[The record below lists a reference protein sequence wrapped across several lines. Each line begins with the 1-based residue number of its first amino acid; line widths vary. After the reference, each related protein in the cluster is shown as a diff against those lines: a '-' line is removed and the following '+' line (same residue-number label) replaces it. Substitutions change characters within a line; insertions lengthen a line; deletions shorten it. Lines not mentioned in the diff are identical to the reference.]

1 MYAKR
6 KLLLGILS
14 AVIFVCAAVL
24 LILPL
29 RTSVA
34 QAMTK
39 DPGEYSSLAIELNDP
54 DISLEA
60 GMQAEELKDHI
71 TVTASYEG
79 GSEELSP
86 EDYTLSLQEGGL
98 LTAGQTNTLVA
109 TINDG
114 TATGSYTLPEVSAS
128 LSTAIPTRIE
138 LTGARDITSIYNE
151 QAIRNVLSGTVY
163 MSNSTGGMA
172 LREVMSGSSNFKAV
186 YEDLRPDS
194 ADEASNIYF
203 RNAYIVYETGDM
215 TIESSNSVD
224 LSVSWVPPTGIT
236 VGFDGTLVDAGKP
249 LEESRISITVTAV
262 YLDMDDGLRT
272 LTRVLNPWEYTIEYQ
287 NAENAITFEDT
298 GVTFIY
304 TEGGEEFKIAI
315 DFENEGISVRE
326 AAVMAPSLNSVGT
339 VEYNSQTHTWSFAN
353 FSETSS
359 VASEGVTPGEDST
372 ATFSATSAGDYQ
384 VTFTAKSGY
393 RYQYVPAGAI
403 PGYKDGDD
411 PDDPDATIL
420 SVTYTL
426 TITRAEIV
434 YADFV
439 LPKDEWYYT
448 TEIDQYKP
456 VAPETAQGV
465 GSDSSLNLST
475 AGEGGAVTFTW
486 KYQNTSGGAI
496 TEDMPTA
503 AGTYNVWLVISG
515 FANYEDYTT
524 TKKTFTINSAEVAL
538 PTLNDTSFEY
548 KGETIYPIVTPE
560 QSSLYGTENN
570 GGLNVGDYYVKF
582 TLNDPANYHWAAGE
596 GVKGAEYTIKW
607 SITQA
612 ENKLAVTVEN
622 WTYSDGKKTFHNSPE
637 WDATFKNEGVAPE
650 YTFYYKAWGGENYTP
665 ITDLSGYEWH
675 SGYYKV
681 VAKLDADSSGHGNFS
696 ASHAEYEF
704 VVYRMYV
711 SVPALSQSVFTY
723 GDGTVN
729 IADYIE
735 NYSANSGR
743 YTLGGDMSCTDA
755 GAYKVALTLGADYQW
770 GSRTADNSEKDDD
783 ISVVTLNWQIN
794 RKVVPAPELEGG
806 GTTVY
811 APKANEIHIDNFNSS
826 YFTVSGD
833 SRLTFSG
840 NEVTVIN
847 QTETLAIAGRYE
859 IILTLDSNYCVKGG
873 DAAKFGEPLTVELTW
888 VIQRLG
894 VERPSAEQE
903 VIYKEGVAQ
912 SYKLADGFIAYSA
925 ATGNGNSINAGY
937 YDVTF
942 KLNPNYCWDASGSG
956 ATDDYTLKK
965 AFVILRQ
972 EIDKPKIEASSLE
985 TTYTAEAQTV
995 TASGYNSATMDYD
1008 ATAKEEGDEISS
1020 KDGVTFTATNA
1031 GTYNIT
1037 FWLTNTDN
1045 YTWKG
1050 GDTAP
1055 DGPAADTVGF
1065 TWVINKA
1072 AITVTGADVYQG
1084 WAYGVT
1090 PTDPDTTLNI
1100 VPVLAS
1106 NKEVQGLEITYTY
1119 KDSGGSVI
1127 GDEIFATSPAG
1138 DYTLV
1143 VSVAEGENT
1152 LAKTREYAFTI
1163 TKNKAVISDAT
1174 LAGKTENISWT
1185 YGDEPGELSY
1195 TVTVGDTDITGSA
1208 NVEYFTRGWDES
1220 GDWKELG
1227 SKVNLTKTS
1236 DAGYYKVVITIAE
1249 DANNYSGDVVTIE
1262 FTITKQTVEVPVLT
1276 DGYENGGR
1284 YFVYQNGNVLHPTVP
1299 EREGIYKYEFVT
1311 PGSSTF
1317 GEYEIEI
1324 TLLHPENYVWG
1335 EPDNAGAQ
1343 PNEEL
1348 EDYIREDAP
1357 AVLVMWYRIT
1367 KDQYTFS
1374 IEINGWTYGEY
1385 SSGSNSPGIID
1396 SGELPEE
1403 VQTAVA
1409 NGHVTYEYYLVAEGG
1424 NQKLDGRPVNAG
1436 DYEVV
1441 AAIEETD
1448 NYARVTASTTF
1459 TVSPAALQV
1468 NAAGYAAEYD
1478 AHTHF
1483 AVSEMTVTAKTDDG
1497 TANGSES
1504 VKDHEDCTIEFFVDG
1519 DWTTAMPQ
1527 VRNVADS
1534 ATIRYRISYPN
1545 HKMFEGS
1552 ITVSITP
1559 YTITAENIEWTNEG
1573 SADTAYTYNGSDQ
1586 NDIKAS
1592 ATGLNDKDGNPEKF
1606 ELIVSLDGGKTE
1618 FKDADNNYTF
1628 TAALPESPLAG
1639 NYTLEDV
1646 AGGAT
1651 MGYVMNRLA
1660 VEIGAKDAEMT
1671 YGDVPPVPDLYYLGK
1686 NKFVEGD
1693 GIVVLLGTT
1702 AESTSPITANGRS
1715 YRTYIAGIGDNDRL
1729 SNYTINGEPGEVF
1742 EGYASAANEKYD
1754 GVMTVNARPVSVDFT
1769 YVPETYNGSEQD
1781 VSATAEAIE
1790 GNSSSGAVSDE
1801 TIIFVYSYRWTGNNG
1816 ETSSVEHVLNSG
1828 TYVVTVTLPEN
1839 SNYVIEGAYEREFEV
1854 AAYNATNDV
1863 IWSKVTFTYNGEN
1876 QSGAARNL
1884 ATFDGI
1890 GGDKKEGKYTLITT
1904 TTGTFRNAGKYIF
1917 TASFDDGDNEYG
1929 NYVISAKEE
1938 YTIAQRTVY
1947 ITLDS
1952 DTVTY
1957 GNELPS
1963 LSWKYSGK
1971 SAANGLL
1978 QFVDGI
1984 SQGDAIYNIIASG
1997 LETEPRG
2004 GVTYVISPQG
2014 TYTVVSG
2021 EAIGALA
2028 DVIDNYDVQITDGK
2042 LYVEKRAITVT
2053 INEAGSTYGEDRA
2066 ELTAEVTGELYG
2078 NDMPYELSAEIDKT
2092 TAAGSYP
2099 ITLENVMDNKYA
2111 ITVANEQNTLYTV
2124 KNATIKDVSVT
2135 PAPGLVYANADLFG
2149 KAFTKSAITV
2159 NDMKQTWT
2167 YSFAKDG
2174 EYKSALTLK
2183 DADEYTVY
2191 YKITAANHDELTG
2204 YFTVTIGKASVTISA
2219 TAEVTYGDP
2228 VPVLED
2234 GDYDFSYKT
2243 DVENFDAE
2251 AEGIIPGVTFK
2262 VETGYTQGATA
2273 AKDYTITLSGEKE
2286 VKNFIIKYSDGTL
2299 SVAERE
2305 ITLVIN
2311 DVNVQY
2317 GEQGHLSLGVY
2328 DGSVCEWDKD
2338 QGNETG
2344 RFLKYLAVYDSLGK
2358 DNRIDNNGIVPATQ
2372 HQGTYYIFGTDTDPD
2387 YAIEFTGKTVGNE
2400 YGLYVIGQA
2409 SLAIKVNSPTD
2420 YTYNGEGKI
2429 YSAEVDAEK
2438 HPDIV
2443 ADFTIKYY
2451 YDIGEG
2457 DEHIKGEEIEGA
2469 PVNAGKYIV
2478 TIKEKSGNY
2487 SVSTAELN
2495 FTITPAG
2502 ITGVTIDKNSFEYIY
2517 DGGNNF
2523 DKITDRTATVI
2534 NAESNNVRWVFGLEQ
2549 GSYGE
2554 SVDLTNVKRG
2564 AYGTVESYIVYF
2576 RITADNHVDYTGQFT
2591 VTVQPKEV
2599 TIDWRGEAEELVYR
2613 GASLLG
2619 HVSAWYKG
2627 VDGSKHELAITTDRD
2642 FTDAGSYIFTAKFDT
2657 NDDFS
2662 SNYALPADVTNE
2674 FVISP
2679 AKVTVEIVQSGK
2691 TYDGVIVTS
2700 YNGVKDSN
2708 YRVTAGEVYGEDDLD
2723 IIISIA
2729 LGSAQDA
2736 GTYDVAAIWK
2746 NTNYTVKFTET
2757 SFKGA
2762 YVISPAEIAD
2772 GEVIYEIY
2780 GGEQGATYDGVEHTA
2795 ASGMK
2800 VTTATIAD
2808 GQLGNTAEWTFS
2820 LDDVNYYSVS
2830 DTDVMLRNVKRGAD
2844 GGVESYTVYFKIT
2857 APNHEVYDSSFEVTI
2872 NPAEVSAEWTEK
2884 VFTYN
2889 GADQRGNVTAVYTA
2903 EFDGGQKM
2911 NLITYC
2917 SKEFKDVNGGKEYTF
2932 TASFDPED
2940 ELHGNYVLAEAS
2952 AEETYTMRKA
2962 ALEWLEEFAWADKD
2976 NDDYAWIFDT
2986 EENIFAT
2993 RTSPSARLENNNGY
3007 VIEEGEG
3014 ENGTITVEYF
3024 LDADCKVPFAG
3035 AFNAQTDAGTYY
3047 ARVTVKA
3054 TGNYGYGEDFGDL
3067 ARVYSFTVE
3076 QKAITVNWSTQS
3088 FTFDGGIKTNTLEFD
3103 TEIMKVSYK
3112 TGDNYYISVD
3122 GGVVTMTASARGTY
3136 GVTLTLTDDNYKWKA
3151 HENSAEWVADLVV
3164 TWSIS
3169 NASNAFVGEEP
3180 YIAIKGWIYG
3190 EYDEAENAP
3199 HAQARYGTVVY
3210 YYSVEGATE
3219 PTNLTGLSSAVP
3231 VNAGNYWV
3239 VAYVEGTADY
3249 TGLFAAVQFT
3259 ISKAQIDVPTASG
3272 TKYFYTGNSQT
3283 YLPVDF
3289 RADTMYISGN
3299 VQTGAGS
3306 YPVTVTLRD
3315 TRNYEWADK
3324 TTDSKEYTFII
3335 DRQKVTAP
3343 AVPAGQWTYDGSAK
3357 SVTLENFS
3365 STIMGVY
3372 SMDGLSLE
3380 VAGVTGVRFVTT
3392 DAGTYEIVIS
3402 LKDTKNYEWA
3412 DVTDEFVTLEW
3423 RVGRAENSWKTTPD
3437 IEDWTYGNTPSRPS
3451 GAAAF
3456 GRVTYTYYT
3465 EEDQPVTPSVY
3476 TFAGKYYVIA
3486 SVAGNGNYGGL
3497 EFRMDFTVAKAEY
3510 DFSGVTWTEQAEYT
3524 GKELRP
3530 EATGLPVGLDGSA
3543 VSYTVEGETDA
3554 GEYSLSVTFTTTS
3567 GNYFIPEQDYTVQ
3580 FEILPRTVTAQW
3592 QSGELTYNGK
3602 DRRGE
3607 VKAFYTDVNGN
3618 HQPLDVRLTGDDFT
3632 RVNEAG
3638 YTFTATMPDGVKNYE
3653 LAEEAK
3659 AVFHI
3664 LPADITVNIL
3674 DYTVTYT
3681 GEDFAEKHGTYNYK
3695 VTGGGYVKGDDL
3707 DITLS
3712 ILADEAINVGS
3723 YAIGGSSANANY
3735 NVTFIQGVFSI
3746 QHARLG
3752 VKVNAGGG
3760 EYLGTIAEATAEFTD
3775 PDGAPAGVGGFV
3787 ITYSGAANDGTIVNG
3802 PDVPALP
3809 GTYVVTVSFEN
3820 PNYMAEGG
3828 VATMIIS
3835 RATVSLPEISSVQY
3849 SGRNMKADI
3858 ADGELY
3864 TVTRNEGGINVGSYP
3879 VELKLRDSYNYRWSN
3894 SSGDTAVVYFTIT
3907 IADNSITAPEIN
3919 ATYVYGEA
3927 IAPWG
3932 AQAKFGGEDDI
3943 YYLFSE
3949 SENGS
3954 FTPTV
3959 PVNAGT
3965 YYVRAAIAA
3974 TSNYYG
3980 ATSVQAVEFKILPR
3994 QIGAPE
4000 LQNGSTV
4007 YTGGE
4012 QSNVLYGYDRTY
4024 MSVSTGSLSIMQT
4037 EDGNLR
4043 LSATNAGRYEIT
4055 FTLTDSRNFVW
4066 EEGFSGSMVWE
4077 IIRADYDLGGIT
4089 FEDATFTYDGSEKSV
4104 FVKGVLPEGL
4114 SVEYTGNG
4122 RINAGTYSVTATF
4135 AGDYDNYN
4143 EIAPITVRLVIE
4155 KADYDLSGITFADT
4169 TFAYDGT
4176 EKSVLVQGT
4185 LPAGLKV
4192 EYSGNGMVTV
4202 GTYSVTATFI
4212 GDYDNYN
4219 EVAPMTARLVIE
4231 KGNYDLSG
4239 ITFKDTTY
4247 TYDGTEKSVLV
4258 QGTLPAGLTVVY
4270 SGNGR
4275 INAGTYSVTA
4285 TFAGDYDNYNEV
4297 APVTVRLVIEK
4308 ADYDLSGISFEDTT
4322 YTYDGTAKTLVIE
4335 GTLPEGVNVTYTPN
4349 TITNAGSLKV
4359 TATVAG
4365 DSNHNDAV
4373 LTALLTIEKAT
4384 PDYILPENLTAMGGQ
4399 MLSSIELPAG
4409 WQWQNGMQTVGDE
4422 GENKFTAI
4430 FTPADT
4436 ANYNIVVMELT
4447 VSVTGLGLS
4456 DSAILWI
4463 VLACIAFVAL
4473 VIGWM
4478 AVSLARKSRRN
4489 NNNYRR
4495 R

>member
-29 RTSVA
+29 RTPVA

-39 DPGEYSSLAIELNDP
+39 GPEEYSSLEIELKQ

-60 GMQAEELKDHI
+60 GMQAEELKEHI
-71 TVTASYEG
+71 TVTAYYDG
-79 GSEELSP
+79 GSDVLSP
-86 EDYTLSLQEGGL
+86 DDYTLSLREGGL
-98 LTAGQTNTLVA
+98 LTAGQSNTLVA
-109 TINDG
+109 TINKG
-114 TATGSYTLPEVSAS
+114 TATGSVSLPEVET
-128 LSTAIPTRIE
+128 STKNVITRIVI
-138 LTGARDITSIYNE
+138 TGSGRVYSTDNE
-151 QAIRNVLSGTVY
+151 QGVKNALSGTVY
-163 MSNSTGGMA
+163 FSSNLTGYA
-172 LREVMSGSSNFKAV
+172 LRDYIGNVGWSIE
-186 YEDLRPDS
+186 YDDLRPDS
-194 ADEASNIYF
+194 ETEAQQDTYK
-203 RNAYIVYETGDM
+203 RTVT
-215 TIESSNSVD
+215 
-224 LSVSWVPPTGIT
+224 VSCINTEGKTVTS
-236 VGFDGTLVDAGKP
+236 VGFDVDVQWVKPLSLGARVQTGTLIAGQP
-249 LEESRISITVTAV
+249 VEADDFTAV
-262 YLDMDDGLRT
+262 VTYYTFGMYV
-272 LTRVLNPWEYTIEYQ
+272 TRDLNFGEYTIEYQ
-287 NAENAITFEDT
+287 NGEVINFNDEYITI
-298 GVTFIY
+298 VYI
-304 TEGGEEFKIAI
+304 EGGEEFTWQIN
-315 DFENEGISVRE
+315 FSISNITISE
-326 AAVMAPSLNSVGT
+326 EIITAPSLVLPAAHEYVGKDIT
-339 VEYNSQTHTWSFAN
+339 WTFNDYNEKTSTVNVALAETDVEY
-353 FSETSS
+353 
-359 VASEGVTPGEDST
+359 VV
-372 ATFSATSAGDYQ
+372 TFSARNAGEYK
-384 VTFTAKSGY
+384 VIFNAKEGY
-393 RYQYVPAGAI
+393 RYDNIPSGATAI
-403 PGYKDGDD
+403 YKEGEAASDSDRPIIG
-411 PDDPDATIL
+411 L
-420 SVTYTL
+420 EYTL
-426 TITRAEIV
+426 TITKAKIDF
-434 YADFV
+434 ADFV

-465 GSDSSLNLST
+465 GSDSSLDLST

-486 KYQNTSGGAI
+486 KYRNISGGEE

-503 AGTYNVWLVISG
+503 AGEYEVWLVISG

-538 PTLNDTSFEY
+538 PTLNATSFEY
-548 KGETIYPIVTPE
+548 TGSTRYPTVTPE
-560 QSSLYGTENN
+560 QSSLYDTDND
-570 GGLNVGDYYVKF
+570 GGLNVGEYQVKF
-582 TLNDPANYHWAAGE
+582 TLKDPANYHWAAGE

-607 SITQA
+607 YITQA
-612 ENKLAVTVEN
+612 ENELAIDIED
-622 WTYSDGKKTFHNSPE
+622 WEFDETFKQLERPFITHIKFEKEGGSPE
-637 WDATFKNEGVAPE
+637 YHYKYEGAD
-650 YTFYYKAWGGENYTP
+650 
-665 ITDLSGYEWH
+665 ITDKVNSGDYKWEAGNYVVYAIYE
-675 SGYYKV
+675 
-681 VAKLDADSSGHGNFS
+681 GNDNFKDVES
-696 ASHAEYEF
+696 ARVPF
-704 VVYRMYV
+704 VVERMRIAKP
-711 SVPALSQSVFTY
+711 SLANSVFTY
-723 GDGTVN
+723 SGNETDITANGNINNFNENWMSITAASATKGT
-729 IADYIE
+729 AAGK
-735 NYSANSGR
+735 YSI
-743 YTLGGDMSCTDA
+743 
-755 GAYKVALTLGADYQW
+755 VIQLGANYQW
-770 GSRTADNSEKDDD
+770 NDDTTTD
-783 ISVVTLNWQIN
+783 ITLNWQIN

-806 GTTVY
+806 GITVY
-811 APKANEIHIDNFNSS
+811 NPDGNNKITILHYNGE
-826 YFTVSGD
+826 YFSDVEGD
-833 SRLTFSG
+833 RLT
-840 NEVTVIN
+840 IN
-847 QTETLAIAGRYE
+847 GENVSVSETDPSKAIAGTYY
-859 IILTLDSNYCVKGG
+859 ITVTLDPNYCVKDG
-873 DAAKFGEPLTVELTW
+873 DADNFGETLTVALTW

-894 VERPSAEQE
+894 VERPSAEQKVTYE
-903 VIYKEGVAQ
+903 KGVAQ
-912 SYKLADGFIAYSA
+912 SYKLAEDFIAYSA
-925 ATGNGNSINAGY
+925 KTGDGNSINAGY

-942 KLNPNYCWDASGSG
+942 TLNPNYCWGASGSG
-956 ATDDYTLKK
+956 DMADYPLADGFT
-965 AFVILRQ
+965 ILRQ
-972 EIDKPKIEASSLE
+972 EIDKPTIEASSLV

-995 TASGYNSATMDYD
+995 TAGGYDAVTMEYD
-1008 ATAKEEGDEISS
+1008 ATAEEGDEISS
-1020 KDGVTFTATNA
+1020 NDGITFTATNA

-1037 FWLTNTDN
+1037 FSLLDPDN
-1045 YTWKG
+1045 YTWTG
-1050 GDTAP
+1050 EATAP
-1055 DGPAADTVGF
+1055 NGDKAGSVNF

-1072 AITVTGADVYQG
+1072 DIEVTGEVEYQG

-1090 PTDPDTTLNI
+1090 PTDPDTLSI
-1100 VPVLAS
+1100 VPVLAG
-1106 NKEVQGLEITYTY
+1106 NKEVPGLAITYTY
-1119 KDSGGSVI
+1119 KDSNGSVLEGENGI
-1127 GDEIFATSPAG
+1127 SATSPAG
-1138 DYTLV
+1138 NYTLV

-1152 LAKTREYAFTI
+1152 LANEREYSFTI
-1163 TKNKAVISDAT
+1163 TKNTAVISDAT
-1174 LAGKTENISWT
+1174 LTDGTEDIRSWT
-1185 YGDEPGELSY
+1185 YGEVPGELSY
-1195 TVTVGDTDITGSA
+1195 TVTVGNTDITDIA
-1208 NVEYFTRGWDES
+1208 TYEYFTRGWDES

-1249 DANNYSGDVVTIE
+1249 DANNYFGTEVTIE

-1276 DGYENGGR
+1276 GGDGVSDDYGNR
-1284 YFVYQNGNVLHPTVP
+1284 YFTYN
-1299 EREGIYKYEFVT
+1299 
-1311 PGSSTF
+1311 GSSQHPDVEVELEEGLYSVIYPAESTIYGDYYVEIVLTYPGNYQWSEEGLVTLPGVAQDVINGATVSMWYLITKTTYSVTLNMDGWTF
-1317 GEYEIEI
+1317 GAY
-1324 TLLHPENYVWG
+1324 
-1335 EPDNAGAQ
+1335 NA
-1343 PNEEL
+1343 
-1348 EDYIREDAP
+1348 ED
-1357 AVLVMWYRIT
+1357 
-1367 KDQYTFS
+1367 
-1374 IEINGWTYGEY
+1374 
-1385 SSGSNSPGIID
+1385 NSPSPDFSEAESQLTESDYQDVIYAKVEYWYYGADYTDHETAETATNVRPTQVGTYTVFAVI
-1396 SGELPEE
+1396 SGTTNCEE
-1403 VQTAVA
+1403 M
-1409 NGHVTYEYYLVAEGG
+1409 
-1424 NQKLDGRPVNAG
+1424 RP
-1436 DYEVV
+1436 
-1441 AAIEETD
+1441 
-1448 NYARVTASTTF
+1448 STTF
-1459 TVSPAALQV
+1459 TVSPATLQV
-1468 NAAGYAAEYD
+1468 DAEGYSAVYD
-1478 AHTHF
+1478 AYTHD
-1483 AVSEMTVTAKTDDG
+1483 AVSEMNVTAKTDDG
-1497 TANGSES
+1497 NSNGSES

-1545 HKMFEGS
+1545 HQMFVDS
-1552 ITVSITP
+1552 ITVSITR
-1559 YTITAENIEWTNEG
+1559 YTITAGNITWTNED

-1586 NDIKAS
+1586 NNIAAS
-1592 ATGLNDKDGNPEKF
+1592 ATGLNDERF
-1606 ELIVSLDGGKTE
+1606 ELIVSLDGDKTE
-1618 FKDADNNYTF
+1618 FKDAGNYTF
-1628 TAALPESPLAG
+1628 TAKLPKDALAG
-1639 NYTLEDV
+1639 NYTLENV

-1651 MGYVMNRLA
+1651 MDYVMNRLA
-1660 VEIGAKDAEMT
+1660 VEIGASDAEMI
-1671 YGDVPPVPDLYYLGK
+1671 YGDEPPVPDLYYRGK
-1686 NKFVEGD
+1686 NEFVEGD

-1702 AESTSPITANGRS
+1702 ATSTSPITANGHS
-1715 YRTYIAGIGDNDRL
+1715 YRTYIDGIKDNDRL
-1729 SNYTINGEPGEVF
+1729 SNYTINGEPGEEF

-1769 YVPETYNGSEQD
+1769 HVPETYNGSKQY
-1781 VSATAEAIE
+1781 VSAEAEAVE
-1790 GNSSSGAVSDE
+1790 GNPSSGAAGDE
-1801 TIIFVYSYRWTGNNG
+1801 TIIFVYSYSWTSIGN
-1816 ETSSVEHVLNSG
+1816 ETSSVDHVLNRG
-1828 TYVVTVTLPEN
+1828 KYVVTVALPEN
-1839 SNYVIEGAYEREFEV
+1839 SNYVIEGAATEGASVKEGVCTYNFIV

-1863 IWSKVTFTYNGEN
+1863 KWDDRGFTYNGED
-1876 QSGAARNL
+1876 QSTDARNL

-1904 TTGTFRNAGKYIF
+1904 TTGTFRNAGGYTF

-1952 DTVTY
+1952 ATVTY
-1957 GNELPS
+1957 GNEMPA
-1963 LSWKYSGK
+1963 LSWKYSGE

-1984 SQGDAIYNIIASG
+1984 SQGDAIYDIIASG
-1997 LETEPRG
+1997 LETELFG
-2004 GVTYVISPQG
+2004 GVTCVISPEG
-2014 TYTVVSG
+2014 TYTVTVSG
-2021 EAIGALA
+2021 EAIGDLA
-2028 DVIDNYDVQITDGK
+2028 DVIGNYDVQITTGK
-2042 LYVEKRAITVT
+2042 INVEKRAITVT
-2053 INEAGSTYGEDRA
+2053 INEAYSTYGEDRA
-2066 ELTAEVTGELYG
+2066 ALTAEVTAGSRYD
-2078 NDMPYELSAEIDKT
+2078 NDMPYALSAKVDGNT
-2092 TAAGSYP
+2092 PAGSYP
-2099 ITLENVMDNKYA
+2099 ITLKNIMGDKYDIVFNEENK
-2111 ITVANEQNTLYTV
+2111 LYTV
-2124 KNATIKDVSVT
+2124 KNADIKASVK

-2149 KAFTKSAITV
+2149 KAFEKSCETV
-2159 NDMKQTWT
+2159 NDMPATWT
-2167 YSFAKDG
+2167 YSLEKDG
-2174 EYKSALTLK
+2174 EYTSALK
-2183 DADEYTVY
+2183 DAGEYTVH
-2191 YKITAANHDELTG
+2191 YKITADNHNELTG
-2204 YFTVTIGKASVTISA
+2204 SFTVTIGKAKVTISA
-2219 TAEVTYGDP
+2219 TAGVTYGDP
-2228 VPVLED
+2228 VPEP
-2234 GDYDFSYKT
+2234 GDYEFSYET
-2243 DVENFDAE
+2243 DVTGFNAA

-2262 VETGYTQGATA
+2262 VETGYTQGDTA
-2273 AKDYTITLSGEKE
+2273 AEDYVITFLSGDKE

-2358 DNRIDNNGIVPATQ
+2358 VNRIDNNGIVPATQ

-2502 ITGVTIDKNSFEYIY
+2502 ITGVNIDRSSFEYIY

-2534 NAESNNVRWVFGLEQ
+2534 NAESNNVRWWFGLEQ
-2549 GSYGE
+2549 GSYGG

-2591 VTVQPKEV
+2591 VTVQPKVV

-2613 GASLLG
+2613 GEPLLG

-2627 VDGSKHELAITTDRD
+2627 VDGSEHKLAITTNGD
-2642 FTDAGSYIFTAKFDT
+2642 FIYADSYIFTAEFAEGDA
-2657 NDDFS
+2657 FS
-2662 SNYALPADVTNE
+2662 SNYALPKAVTHE

-2679 AKVTVEIVQSGK
+2679 AQVTVEIVQSGK
-2691 TYDGVIVTS
+2691 TYDGVIDTS

-2708 YRVTAGEVYGEDDLD
+2708 YRVTAGEVYGDDNLG

-2729 LGSAQDA
+2729 LGSAQNA
-2736 GTYDVAAIWK
+2736 GTYDVTADW
-2746 NTNYTVKFTET
+2746 NNSNYAVEFTET
-2757 SFKGA
+2757 SFKDA

-2772 GEVIYEIY
+2772 DDVSYEIY

-2795 ASGMK
+2795 ASEMN
-2800 VTTATIAD
+2800 VTTKTIAD

-2820 LDDVNYYSVS
+2820 LDGVNYYSVS
-2830 DTDVMLRNVKRGAD
+2830 DSRVMLRNVKRGAG

-2857 APNHEVYDSSFEVTI
+2857 ARNHKVYEGSFEVTI
-2872 NPAEVSAEWTEK
+2872 NPAEVSAEWTEE

-2889 GADQRGNVTAVYTA
+2889 GSDQRGNVTAVYTA
-2903 EFDGGQKM
+2903 QYDGGAEVS
-2911 NLITYC
+2911 LVTAC

-2940 ELHGNYVLAEAS
+2940 KLHGNYVLAEAS
-2952 AEETYTMRKA
+2952 AEETYTMQKA

-2986 EENIFAT
+2986 EEDIFAT
-2993 RTSPSARLENNNGY
+2993 RTSPSAMLENNHEY
-3007 VIEEGEG
+3007 LIEEASD

-3024 LDADCKVPFAG
+3024 LDEECTEPFAG
-3035 AFNAQTDAGTYY
+3035 TFNAQTAAGTYY

-3054 TGNYGYGEDFGDL
+3054 TGNYGYGEDSGDL
-3067 ARVYSFTVE
+3067 VAVYSFTVE

-3088 FTFDGGIKTNTLEFD
+3088 FDFTGDTNTNTLTFNS
-3103 TEIMKVSYK
+3103 EIMEVSDEI
-3112 TGDNYYISVD
+3112 GAGYYISVD
-3122 GGVVTMTASARGTY
+3122 GGIVTMTASAVGVY
-3136 GVTLTLTDDNYKWKA
+3136 GVTLTLTDDNYKWQA
-3151 HENSAEWVADLVV
+3151 NETERALSV
-3164 TWSIS
+3164 TWSIADAT
-3169 NASNAFVGEEP
+3169 NGWEIELT
-3180 YIAIKGWIYG
+3180 ITGWIYG
-3190 EYDEAENAP
+3190 EYEEAENAP
-3199 HAQARYGTVVY
+3199 HAEALYGTVVY
-3210 YYSVEGATE
+3210 YYSVEGANE

-3231 VNAGNYWV
+3231 VNAGTYWV
-3239 VAYVEGTADY
+3239 VAYVNATADY
-3249 TGLFAAVQFT
+3249 TGLFAAKQFT
-3259 ISKAQIDVPTASG
+3259 ISKAPIDVPTASG

-3283 YLPVDF
+3283 YLPEGF

-3299 VQTGAGS
+3299 VQTGAGR
-3306 YPVTVTLRD
+3306 YTVTVTLRD
-3315 TRNYEWADK
+3315 TRNYEWADG
-3324 TTDSKEYTFII
+3324 SSGGLEFTFTIG
-3335 DRQKVTAP
+3335 RQKVTAP
-3343 AVPAGQWTYDGSAK
+3343 SVPDGQWTYDGSAK

-3365 STIMGVY
+3365 SNIMGVY

-3392 DAGTYEIVIS
+3392 DADTYEIVIS

-3412 DVTDEFVTLEW
+3412 DGTDGNVTLEW
-3423 RVGRAENSWKTTPD
+3423 RIDRAENSWKTEPY
-3437 IEDWTYGNTPSRPS
+3437 IAGWTYGGTPSRPS

-3456 GRVTYTYYT
+3456 GTVTYAYYD
-3465 EEDQPVTPSVY
+3465 EAGRQITPNAY
-3476 TFAGKYYVIA
+3476 TFAGDYYVIA

-3497 EFRMDFTVAKAEY
+3497 NLRIDFTVAKAEY

-3530 EATGLPVGLDGSA
+3530 AAAGLPVGLDGSA
-3543 VSYTVEGETDA
+3543 VSYTVEGATDA
-3554 GEYSLSVTFTTTS
+3554 GEYSLSVTFTTAS
-3567 GNYFIPEQDYTVQ
+3567 GNYFIPEEEYTVE

-3592 QSGELTYNGK
+3592 QSGELTYNGE

-3632 RVNEAG
+3632 DVNEAG
-3638 YTFTATMPDGVKNYE
+3638 YTFTATMPGDVENYE

-3659 AVFHI
+3659 AVFYI

-3681 GEDFAEKHGTYNYK
+3681 GEDFAEKHGTYNYE

-3775 PDGAPAGVGGFV
+3775 PDGAPADVGDFV

-3820 PNYMAEGG
+3820 ANYIADGG

-3849 SGRNMKADI
+3849 SGHNMMADI

-3932 AQAKFGGEDDI
+3932 AQAEFGSPDDI

-3980 ATSVQAVEFKILPR
+3980 ATSARAVKFKILPR
-3994 QIGAPE
+3994 QVAAPG

-4012 QSNVLYGYDRTY
+4012 QSNMLYGYDRTY

-4055 FTLTDSRNFVW
+4055 FTLTDSRNFIW

-4155 KADYDLSGITFADT
+4155 KADYDLGGITFADT

-4185 LPAGLKV
+4185 LPAGLQV

-4219 EVAPMTARLVIE
+4219 EVATMTARLVIE

-4322 YTYDGTAKTLVIE
+4322 YTYDGTAKTLVIK

>member
-1 MYAKR
+1 M
-6 KLLLGILS
+6 
-14 AVIFVCAAVL
+14 
-24 LILPL
+24 
-29 RTSVA
+29 
-34 QAMTK
+34 
-39 DPGEYSSLAIELNDP
+39 
-54 DISLEA
+54 
-60 GMQAEELKDHI
+60 
-71 TVTASYEG
+71 
-79 GSEELSP
+79 
-86 EDYTLSLQEGGL
+86 
-98 LTAGQTNTLVA
+98 
-109 TINDG
+109 
-114 TATGSYTLPEVSAS
+114 
-128 LSTAIPTRIE
+128 
-138 LTGARDITSIYNE
+138 
-151 QAIRNVLSGTVY
+151 
-163 MSNSTGGMA
+163 
-172 LREVMSGSSNFKAV
+172 
-186 YEDLRPDS
+186 
-194 ADEASNIYF
+194 
-203 RNAYIVYETGDM
+203 
-215 TIESSNSVD
+215 
-224 LSVSWVPPTGIT
+224 
-236 VGFDGTLVDAGKP
+236 
-249 LEESRISITVTAV
+249 
-262 YLDMDDGLRT
+262 
-272 LTRVLNPWEYTIEYQ
+272 
-287 NAENAITFEDT
+287 
-298 GVTFIY
+298 
-304 TEGGEEFKIAI
+304 
-315 DFENEGISVRE
+315 
-326 AAVMAPSLNSVGT
+326 
-339 VEYNSQTHTWSFAN
+339 
-353 FSETSS
+353 
-359 VASEGVTPGEDST
+359 
-372 ATFSATSAGDYQ
+372 
-384 VTFTAKSGY
+384 
-393 RYQYVPAGAI
+393 
-403 PGYKDGDD
+403 
-411 PDDPDATIL
+411 
-420 SVTYTL
+420 
-426 TITRAEIV
+426 
-434 YADFV
+434 
-439 LPKDEWYYT
+439 
-448 TEIDQYKP
+448 
-456 VAPETAQGV
+456 
-465 GSDSSLNLST
+465 
-475 AGEGGAVTFTW
+475 
-486 KYQNTSGGAI
+486 
-496 TEDMPTA
+496 
-503 AGTYNVWLVISG
+503 
-515 FANYEDYTT
+515 
-524 TKKTFTINSAEVAL
+524 
-538 PTLNDTSFEY
+538 
-548 KGETIYPIVTPE
+548 
-560 QSSLYGTENN
+560 
-570 GGLNVGDYYVKF
+570 
-582 TLNDPANYHWAAGE
+582 
-596 GVKGAEYTIKW
+596 
-607 SITQA
+607 
-612 ENKLAVTVEN
+612 
-622 WTYSDGKKTFHNSPE
+622 
-637 WDATFKNEGVAPE
+637 
-650 YTFYYKAWGGENYTP
+650 
-665 ITDLSGYEWH
+665 
-675 SGYYKV
+675 
-681 VAKLDADSSGHGNFS
+681 
-696 ASHAEYEF
+696 
-704 VVYRMYV
+704 
-711 SVPALSQSVFTY
+711 
-723 GDGTVN
+723 
-729 IADYIE
+729 
-735 NYSANSGR
+735 
-743 YTLGGDMSCTDA
+743 
-755 GAYKVALTLGADYQW
+755 
-770 GSRTADNSEKDDD
+770 
-783 ISVVTLNWQIN
+783 
-794 RKVVPAPELEGG
+794 
-806 GTTVY
+806 
-811 APKANEIHIDNFNSS
+811 
-826 YFTVSGD
+826 
-833 SRLTFSG
+833 
-840 NEVTVIN
+840 
-847 QTETLAIAGRYE
+847 
-859 IILTLDSNYCVKGG
+859 
-873 DAAKFGEPLTVELTW
+873 
-888 VIQRLG
+888 
-894 VERPSAEQE
+894 
-903 VIYKEGVAQ
+903 
-912 SYKLADGFIAYSA
+912 
-925 ATGNGNSINAGY
+925 
-937 YDVTF
+937 
-942 KLNPNYCWDASGSG
+942 
-956 ATDDYTLKK
+956 
-965 AFVILRQ
+965 
-972 EIDKPKIEASSLE
+972 
-985 TTYTAEAQTV
+985 
-995 TASGYNSATMDYD
+995 
-1008 ATAKEEGDEISS
+1008 
-1020 KDGVTFTATNA
+1020 
-1031 GTYNIT
+1031 
-1037 FWLTNTDN
+1037 
-1045 YTWKG
+1045 
-1050 GDTAP
+1050 
-1055 DGPAADTVGF
+1055 
-1065 TWVINKA
+1065 INKA
-1072 AITVTGADVYQG
+1072 DIKVTGANEYQG
-1084 WAYGVT
+1084 WAYGKTPT
-1090 PTDPDTTLNI
+1090 PTDRLNI

-1106 NKEVQGLEITYTY
+1106 NDKKVQGLDITYTY
-1119 KDSGGSVI
+1119 KDSNGSVLE
-1127 GDEIFATSPAG
+1127 GENEISATSPAG
-1138 DYTLV
+1138 NYTLV

-1152 LAKTREYAFTI
+1152 LANTREYTFTI
-1163 TKNKAVISDAT
+1163 TKNTAVISDAT
-1174 LAGKTENISWT
+1174 LTDGTEDIRSWT

-1220 GDWKELG
+1220 GDWVSAGTSLSAG
-1227 SKVNLTKTS
+1227 S
-1236 DAGYYKVVITIAE
+1236 DAGYYKVVITIAD
-1249 DANNYSGDVVTIE
+1249 DANYSGAVVTIE

-1276 DGYENGGR
+1276 GGYENGGR
-1284 YFVYQNGNVLHPTVP
+1284 YFVYQNGVPLSPTVP
-1299 EREGIYKYEFVT
+1299 EREGIYEYEFVT

-1317 GEYEIEI
+1317 GEYEIKI

-1335 EPDNAGAQ
+1335 ETDNAGAQ

-1374 IEINGWTYGEY
+1374 IEINGWKYGEY

-1436 DYEVV
+1436 NYEVV

-1459 TVSPAALQV
+1459 TISPATLQV
-1468 NAAGYAAEYD
+1468 DAEGYKAEYD

-1504 VKDHEDCTIEFFVDG
+1504 VEDHENCTIEFLVDG
-1519 DWTTAMPQ
+1519 GWTTAMPQ

-1534 ATIRYRISYPN
+1534 ATIEYRISYPN
-1545 HKMFEGS
+1545 HKLFEGS
-1552 ITVSITP
+1552 IKVRITP
-1559 YTITAENIEWTNEG
+1559 YTIVAGDIAWTNEG

-1586 NDIKAS
+1586 NDITAS
-1592 ATGLNDKDGNPEKF
+1592 ATGLNNEGGKPEKF
-1606 ELIVSLDGGKTE
+1606 DLIVAPGGGKTE
-1618 FKDADNNYTF
+1618 FKDAGNYTF
-1628 TAALPESPLAG
+1628 TAKLPESPLAG
-1639 NYTLEDV
+1639 NYTLENV

-1660 VEIGAKDAEMT
+1660 VEIKADDSEMI
-1671 YGDVPPVPDLYYLGK
+1671 YGDELPGLGLHYLGK
-1686 NKFVEGD
+1686 NEFVKGD

-1702 AESTSPITANGRS
+1702 AISTSPITANGHS
-1715 YRTYIAGIGDNDRL
+1715 YRTYIDRIEDNDRL
-1729 SNYTINGEPGEVF
+1729 SNYTINGEWGEVF
-1742 EGYASAANEKYD
+1742 EGYGLAANEKYD
-1754 GVMTVNARPVSVDFT
+1754 GVMTVKARPVSVDFT
-1769 YVPETYNGSEQD
+1769 YVPETYSGNEQD
-1781 VSATAEAIE
+1781 VSATAKAVE
-1790 GNSSSGAVSDE
+1790 GKPSSGVANGE
-1801 TIIFVYSYRWTGNNG
+1801 TIQFKYSYSWTSIGN
-1816 ETSSVEHVLNSG
+1816 ETSSVDHVLNRG
-1828 TYVVTVTLPEN
+1828 TYVVTVKLPEN
-1839 SNYVIEGAYEREFEV
+1839 SNYVIEGVNTHEFVV
-1854 AAYNATNDV
+1854 AAYDATNDV
-1863 IWSKVTFTYNGEN
+1863 KWAEVTFTYNGEV
-1876 QSGAARNL
+1876 QSAAAQNL
-1884 ATFDGI
+1884 ATFNGI
-1890 GGDKKEGKYTLITT
+1890 GGDKKEGKYTLITA

-1917 TASFDDGDNEYG
+1917 TASFADGYNEYG

-1947 ITLDS
+1947 ITLGS
-1952 DTVTY
+1952 AAVTY
-1957 GNELPS
+1957 GNKLPA
-1963 LSWKYSGK
+1963 LSWKYSGD

-1984 SQGDAIYNIIASG
+1984 SQGDAIYKIIASG
-1997 LETEPRG
+1997 LETELRG
-2004 GVTYVISPQG
+2004 GVTCVISPEG
-2014 TYTVVSG
+2014 TYTVTVSG
-2021 EAIGALA
+2021 GASDGAIGDLA
-2028 DVIDNYDVQITDGK
+2028 GVIGNYDVRVTEGELEVK
-2042 LYVEKRAITVT
+2042 KREITVT
-2053 INEAGSTYGEDRA
+2053 INEAYSTYGEDRA
-2066 ELTAEVTGELYG
+2066 ELTAEVTAGSLYG
-2078 NDMPYELSAEIDKT
+2078 EDMPYELSAEIDKT

-2099 ITLENVMDNKYA
+2099 ITLENIMGDKYA

-2124 KNATIKDVSVT
+2124 NKATIKDVSVT

-2159 NDMKQTWT
+2159 NDMRQTWT
-2167 YSFAKDG
+2167 YSFTEDG

-2183 DADEYTVY
+2183 DAGEYTVY
-2191 YKITAANHDELTG
+2191 YKITADNHDELTG
-2204 YFTVTIGKASVTISA
+2204 YFTVTIGKAQVTISA
-2219 TAEVTYGDP
+2219 TAGVTYGDD
-2228 VPVLED
+2228 VPEL
-2234 GDYDFSYKT
+2234 GDYKFSYNT
-2243 DVENFDAE
+2243 TGVENFNAE
-2251 AEGIIPGVTFK
+2251 TEGIKPGETFK
-2262 VETGYTQGATA
+2262 VETDYTQGDTA
-2273 AKDYTITLSGEKE
+2273 AKDYTITFLSGEEE

-2534 NAESNNVRWVFGLEQ
+2534 NAESNNVRWRFGLEQ

-2591 VTVQPKEV
+2591 VTVQPQEV
-2599 TIDWRGEAEELVYR
+2599 DIEWRGEAEELVYR
-2613 GASLLG
+2613 GEPLLNY
-2619 HVSAWYKG
+2619 VSAWYKG
-2627 VDGSKHELAITTDRD
+2627 VDGSEHKLAITTDGD

-2662 SNYALPADVTNE
+2662 SNYALPKAVTHT
-2674 FVISP
+2674 FAISP
-2679 AKVTVEIVQSGK
+2679 AEVTVEITESGK

-2700 YNGVKDSN
+2700 YKGVKGSN
-2708 YRVTAGEVYGEDDLD
+2708 YRVTEGEVYGDDLG
-2723 IIISIA
+2723 IIISVDGA
-2729 LGSAQDA
+2729 AQDVES
-2736 GTYDVAAIWK
+2736 YDVTAAWE
-2746 NTNYTVKFTET
+2746 NTNYTVKFIET
-2757 SFKGA
+2757 SFEGA

-2772 GEVIYEIY
+2772 AEVSYEIY

-2795 ASGMK
+2795 ASGME
-2800 VTTATIAD
+2800 VTTETIAD

-2830 DTDVMLRNVKRGAD
+2830 DSRVMLRNVKRGAD

-2857 APNHEVYDSSFEVTI
+2857 ADNHKVYEGSFEVTI
-2872 NPAEVSAEWTEK
+2872 NPAEVSAEWTKE

-2952 AEETYTMRKA
+2952 AEETYTMQKA
-2962 ALEWLEEFAWADKD
+2962 ALEWRQEFAWADED
-2976 NDDYAWIFDT
+2976 NDNYAWIFDT
-2986 EENIFAT
+2986 EEDILAT
-2993 RTSPSARLENNNGY
+2993 RTSPSAMLENNNGY

-3024 LDADCKVPFAG
+3024 LDKDCKVPFEG
-3035 AFNAQTDAGTYY
+3035 EFGAQTDAGTYY

-3088 FTFDGGIKTNTLEFD
+3088 FDFTGGIKTNTLEFD
-3103 TEIMKVSYK
+3103 TAIMKVSYE

-3122 GGVVTMTASARGTY
+3122 GGIVTMTASAVGVY
-3136 GVTLTLTDDNYKWKA
+3136 GVKLTLTDDNYKWQA
-3151 HENSAEWVADLVV
+3151 NEAERALSV
-3164 TWSIS
+3164 TWSIADAT
-3169 NASNAFVGEEP
+3169 N
-3180 YIAIKGWIYG
+3180 GWGIELTITGWTYG
-3190 EYDEAENAP
+3190 EYEEAKNAP
-3199 HAQARYGTVVY
+3199 HAQALYGTVVY
-3210 YYSVEGATE
+3210 YYSVNGANR
-3219 PTNLTGLSSAVP
+3219 PTDLTGLSSAVP

-3259 ISKAQIDVPTASG
+3259 ISKAQIDVPAASAK
-3272 TKYFYTGNSQT
+3272 TYEYTGNSQT
-3283 YLPVDF
+3283 YLPEGF

-3315 TRNYEWADK
+3315 TRNYEWADG
-3324 TTDSKEYTFII
+3324 SSGGLEFTFTI
-3335 DRQKVTAP
+3335 DRQQVTAP
-3343 AVPAGQWTYDGSAK
+3343 SVPAGQWTYDGSEK
-3357 SVTLENFS
+3357 GVTLENFS
-3365 STIMGVY
+3365 SNIMGVY

-3402 LKDTKNYEWA
+3402 LKDTKNYEWTDGA
-3412 DVTDEFVTLEW
+3412 DGTDGNVTLEW
-3423 RVGRAENSWKTTPD
+3423 RIDRAENSWKTEPY
-3437 IEDWTYGNTPSRPS
+3437 IAGWIYGNTPSRPS

-3465 EEDQPVTPSVY
+3465 EEGQPVTPSVY
-3476 TFAGKYYVIA
+3476 TSAGKYYVIA
-3486 SVAGNGNYGGL
+3486 SVVGNSNYDGL
-3497 EFRMDFTVAKAEY
+3497 EFRREFSVAKAKY
-3510 DFSGVTWTEQAEYT
+3510 DLSGVTWTEQAEYT

-3530 EATGLPVGLDGSA
+3530 AATGLPAGLDGIA
-3543 VSYTVEGETDA
+3543 VSYIVEGATDA

-3567 GNYFIPEQDYTVQ
+3567 ENYFIPEQDYTVQ

-3607 VKAFYTDVNGN
+3607 VKAFYTDVDGN
-3618 HQPLDVRLTGDDFT
+3618 HQPLDVRLTGDEDFT
-3632 RVNEAG
+3632 RVNEEG
-3638 YTFTATMPDGVKNYE
+3638 YTFTAAMPGSVKNYV

-3681 GEDFAEKHGTYNYK
+3681 GDDFTERHGSYNYE
-3695 VTGGGYVKGDDL
+3695 VTGGGYVEGDDL

-3787 ITYSGAANDGTIVNG
+3787 ITYSGAANNGTIVNG

-3820 PNYMAEGG
+3820 ANYIADGG

-3849 SGRNMKADI
+3849 SGRNMTADI

-3864 TVTRNEGGINVGSYP
+3864 TVEVNEGGLNVGSYP
-3879 VELKLRDSYNYRWSN
+3879 VELKLRNSYNYRWSN

-3932 AQAKFGGEDDI
+3932 AQAEFGSPDDI

-3980 ATSVQAVEFKILPR
+3980 ATSVQAVEFAILPR

-4012 QSNVLYGYDRTY
+4012 QSSVLYGYDRTY

-4055 FTLTDSRNFVW
+4055 FTLTDSRNFIW

-4122 RINAGTYSVTATF
+4122 MINAGTYSVTATF
-4135 AGDYDNYN
+4135 AGDYANYN

-4202 GTYSVTATFI
+4202 GTYSVIATFI

-4322 YTYDGTAKTLVIE
+4322 YTYDGTAKTLVIK

>member
-29 RTSVA
+29 RTSVVRA
-34 QAMTK
+34 QMTQNPVNYTK
-39 DPGEYSSLAIELNDP
+39 LAIETDQG
-54 DISLEA
+54 ISLEA
-60 GMQAEELKDHI
+60 GMQAEELKEHI
-71 TVTASYEG
+71 TVTAYYDG
-79 GSEELSP
+79 GSDVLSP
-86 EDYTLSLQEGGL
+86 DDYTLSLQEGGL
-98 LTAGQTNTLVA
+98 LTAGQPNTLVA

-114 TATGSYTLPEVSAS
+114 TATGSVSLLEVSAN
-128 LSTAIPTRIE
+128 ANNVVTRIV
-138 LTGARDITSIYNE
+138 LNGSSVIYSPYSN
-151 QAIRNVLSGTVY
+151 ADVWRALSGTVY
-163 MSNSTGGMA
+163 MSNGNDYP
-172 LREVMSGSSNFKAV
+172 LSNYKNNVGWQVNYIGFN
-186 YEDLRPDS
+186 DLFPDS
-194 ADEASNIYF
+194 AA
-203 RNAYIVYETGDM
+203 ETQQG
-215 TIESSNSVD
+215 TYTRAVT
-224 LSVSWVPPTGIT
+224 VSCV
-236 VGFDGTLVDAGKP
+236 
-249 LEESRISITVTAV
+249 
-262 YLDMDDGLRT
+262 
-272 LTRVLNPWEYTIEYQ
+272 N
-287 NAENAITFEDT
+287 
-298 GVTFIY
+298 
-304 TEGGEEFKIAI
+304 
-315 DFENEGISVRE
+315 
-326 AAVMAPSLNSVGT
+326 
-339 VEYNSQTHTWSFAN
+339 
-353 FSETSS
+353 
-359 VASEGVTPGEDST
+359 SEGVTVTSAEYSINVTWVEPAVLT
-372 ATFSATSAGDYQ
+372 ATPKDNLGMLYAGQPINPDDFTLRVRYDIDLLGTSFFRTLNVDEYEIVYQNGGDTIQFGDTY
-384 VTFTAKSGY
+384 VTFTYKEGSAEQLIRQFNFEFNNITISEEFIPAPSIASSLPDYLSRKYAGEDIVWTFNDYNENTSTVNVALAETDVEYVVTFSKRNAGTYTITFMAEEGY
-393 RYQYVPAGAI
+393 RYQEVPSGVSKVY
-403 PGYKDGDD
+403 YKNDDGK
-411 PDDPDATIL
+411 TIIGL
-420 SVTYTL
+420 EYTL
-426 TITRAEIV
+426 TITKAEILS
-434 YADFV
+434 ADFV
-439 LPKDEWYYT
+439 LPKDEWDYT

-465 GSDSSLNLST
+465 GGDSSLNLST
-475 AGEGGAVTFTW
+475 AGEGGTQVTFKW
-486 KYQNTSGGAI
+486 QYRNTSGEV

-515 FANYEDYTT
+515 FANYEDYKTT
-524 TKKTFTINSAEVAL
+524 EKTFTINSAEVAL

-548 KGETIYPIVTPE
+548 KGETIYPTVNPA
-560 QSSLYGTENN
+560 QSNLYGTKND

-582 TLNDPANYHWAAGE
+582 TLKDPANYHWAAGE

-607 SITQA
+607 SIKQA
-612 ENKLAVTVEN
+612 ENELAVTVEN

-637 WDATFKNEGVAPE
+637 WDATFKNEGVAPG
-650 YTFYYKAWGGENYTP
+650 YTFYYKAWGDENYTP
-665 ITDLSGYEWH
+665 ITDLRGYEWH

-696 ASHAEYEF
+696 ASHDEYEF

-743 YTLGGDMSCTDA
+743 YTLGGDRSCTDA

-770 GSRTADNSEKDDD
+770 GNGTADNSEKDDD
-783 ISVVTLNWQIN
+783 ISVVTRNWQIN
-794 RKVVPAPELEGG
+794 RLLVDSPELEGG

-811 APKANEIHIDNFNSS
+811 DPDGNNKITILHYDSE
-826 YFTVSGD
+826 YFSDVAGD
-833 SRLTFSG
+833 RLT
-840 NEVTVIN
+840 IN
-847 QTETLAIAGRYE
+847 GENVSVSEIDPSKAIAGTYY
-859 IILTLDSNYCVKGG
+859 ITVTLNSNYCVNST
-873 DAAKFGEPLTVELTW
+873 DADNFGETLTVKLTW

-894 VERPSAEQE
+894 VERPSEKQQE
-903 VIYKEGVAQ
+903 TYTGDVLEYR
-912 SYKLADGFIAYSA
+912 LAKDFIAYSA
-925 ATGNGNSINAGY
+925 KTGDGNSINAGY
-937 YDVTF
+937 YDVIFT
-942 KLNPNYCWDASGSG
+942 LNPNYCWGASGSD
-956 ATDDYTLKK
+956 ATADHTL
-965 AFVILRQ
+965 ADGFVILRQ
-972 EIDKPKIEASSLE
+972 EIDEPTIDGSSLK
-985 TTYTAEAQTV
+985 TTYTAKEQTV
-995 TASGYNSATMDYD
+995 TASGYNSATMSSA

-1020 KDGVTFTATNA
+1020 EDGVTFTATNA

-1037 FWLTNTDN
+1037 FRLKDTDN

-1072 AITVTGADVYQG
+1072 AITVTGADGYQG

-1090 PTDPDTTLNI
+1090 PTATDTLNI
-1100 VPVLAS
+1100 LPVLAADAS
-1106 NKEVQGLEITYTY
+1106 KQIDGLKITYTY
-1119 KDSGGSVI
+1119 KDSGGSVLEKGI
-1127 GDEIFATSPAG
+1127 SAKSPAG
-1138 DYTLV
+1138 NYTLV

-1152 LAKTREYAFTI
+1152 RANAREYPFEI
-1163 TKNKAVISDAT
+1163 KKNTAVISDAT
-1174 LAGKTENISWT
+1174 LAGGTENISWT

-1195 TVTVGDTDITGSA
+1195 TVTVGDTNITGSA
-1208 NVEYFTRGWDES
+1208 NVKYFTRGWDES
-1220 GDWKELG
+1220 GDWVSAGTSLSAG
-1227 SKVNLTKTS
+1227 S
-1236 DAGYYKVVITIAE
+1236 DAGYYQVVITIAD
-1249 DANNYSGDVVTIE
+1249 DANYSGAVVTIE
-1262 FTITKQTVEVPVLT
+1262 FTINKQTVEVPVLT
-1276 DGYENGGR
+1276 GGYENGGR
-1284 YFVYQNGNVLHPTVP
+1284 YFVYQNGTPLSPEVH

-1317 GEYEIEI
+1317 GAYEIEI

-1409 NGHVTYEYYLVAEGG
+1409 NGKVTYEYYLVAEGG

-1436 DYEVV
+1436 NYEVV

-1504 VKDHEDCTIEFFVDG
+1504 VEDHENCTIEFLVDEN
-1519 DWTTAMPQ
+1519 WTTAMPQ

-1534 ATIRYRISYPN
+1534 ATIQYRISYPN
-1545 HKMFEGS
+1545 HKMFEGL

-1559 YTITAENIEWTNEG
+1559 YTITAGNITWTNED

-1586 NDIKAS
+1586 NDITAS
-1592 ATGLNDKDGNPEKF
+1592 ATGLNNEGGKPEKF
-1606 ELIVSLDGGKTE
+1606 DLIVAPGGGKTE
-1618 FKDADNNYTF
+1618 FKDAGNYTF
-1628 TAALPESPLAG
+1628 TAKLPESPLAG
-1639 NYTLEDV
+1639 NYTLENV

-1660 VEIGAKDAEMT
+1660 VEIKADDSEMI
-1671 YGDVPPVPDLYYLGK
+1671 YGDELPGLGLHYLGK
-1686 NKFVEGD
+1686 NEFVKGD

-1702 AESTSPITANGRS
+1702 AASTSPITANGHS
-1715 YRTYIAGIGDNDRL
+1715 YRTYIAGIEDNDRL
-1729 SNYTINGEPGEVF
+1729 SNYTINGVQGEKF
-1742 EGYASAANEKYD
+1742 EGYASAANATYD
-1754 GVMTVNARPVSVDFT
+1754 GVMTVTARPVSVNFT
-1769 YVPETYNGSEQD
+1769 YVPETYNGSKQY
-1781 VSATAEAIE
+1781 VSAEAEAVE

-1801 TIIFVYSYRWTGNNG
+1801 TIRFDYSYSWTSIGN
-1816 ETSSVEHVLNSG
+1816 ETSSVDAVLNRG
-1828 TYVVTVTLPEN
+1828 AYVVTVKLPKN
-1839 SNYVIEGAYEREFEV
+1839 SNYVINGAYEREFEV
-1854 AAYNATNDV
+1854 AAYDATNDV
-1863 IWSKVTFTYNGEN
+1863 IWSKDITFTYNGEN
-1876 QSGAARNL
+1876 QSGAAGHL

-1904 TTGTFRNAGKYIF
+1904 TTTADEFKNADKYIF
-1917 TASFDDGDNEYG
+1917 TAKFADGDNEYG

-1952 DTVTY
+1952 AAVTY
-1957 GNELPS
+1957 GNKLPA

-1984 SQGDAIYNIIASG
+1984 SQGDAIYDIIASG
-1997 LETEPRG
+1997 LDTELFG
-2004 GVTYVISPQG
+2004 GVTCVISPEG
-2014 TYTVVSG
+2014 PYTVIVSG
-2021 EAIGALA
+2021 EAIGKLA
-2028 DVIDNYDVQITDGK
+2028 AAKGNYNVQITNGT
-2042 LYVEKRAITVT
+2042 LEVKRREITVK
-2053 INEAGSTYGEDRA
+2053 INAAKSTYGEDCA
-2066 ELTAEVTGELYG
+2066 ELTAEVTEGKLYG
-2078 NDMPYELSAEIDKT
+2078 EDKPYELSAEIDKT

-2124 KNATIKDVSVT
+2124 NKATIKGVRVT

-2191 YKITAANHDELTG
+2191 YKITAKNHEEYSG
-2204 YFTVTIGKASVTISA
+2204 SFTVTIGKAEVTISA
-2219 TAEVTYGDP
+2219 TAGVTYGDP
-2228 VPVLED
+2228 VPVL

-2243 DVENFDAE
+2243 DVENFDAA
-2251 AEGIIPGVTFK
+2251 AEGIKPGETFT
-2262 VETGYTQGATA
+2262 VATDYEQGDTA
-2273 AKDYTITLSGEKE
+2273 AKDYTITLSGEEE
-2286 VKNFIIKYSDGTL
+2286 VKNFIITYSDGTL
-2299 SVAERE
+2299 SVAKKAVRLYVENHE
-2305 ITLVIN
+2305 ITYGNQEALTLQPAAGSEFVAGDSIEDFLGYL
-2311 DVNVQY
+2311 DVTDADGRKVTVLQGY
-2317 GEQGHLSLGVY
+2317 VLPADQAAGEYHI
-2328 DGSVCEWDKD
+2328 
-2338 QGNETG
+2338 TG
-2344 RFLKYLAVYDSLGK
+2344 RNEDANYDIAYTYTTNYGYSTYTIAPAAVTVTPGGTSGSYNGDPFTFNPTADVDGMNFTVTYYK
-2358 DNRIDNNGIVPATQ
+2358 NNGT
-2372 HQGTYYIFGTDTDPD
+2372 TTDPD
-2387 YAIEFTGKTVGNE
+2387 YGEEDKLTEA
-2400 YGLYVIGQA
+2400 
-2409 SLAIKVNSPTD
+2409 PTD
-2420 YTYNGEGKI
+2420 
-2429 YSAEVDAEK
+2429 
-2438 HPDIV
+2438 
-2443 ADFTIKYY
+2443 
-2451 YDIGEG
+2451 
-2457 DEHIKGEEIEGA
+2457 
-2469 PVNAGKYIV
+2469 AGKYVAVITANDKNYTV
-2478 TIKEKSGNY
+2478 TNTAVPFEIYRLVFSVEGIGFNDKYTATYSGQPY
-2487 SVSTAELN
+2487 SPVLN
-2495 FTITPAG
+2495 GDTKWTGIDGTKLVVTYDEG
-2502 ITGVTIDKNSFEYIY
+2502 ITNVTDDSGVRFMAHFSL
-2517 DGGNNF
+2517 
-2523 DKITDRTATVI
+2523 
-2534 NAESNNVRWVFGLEQ
+2534 S
-2549 GSYGE
+2549 
-2554 SVDLTNVKRG
+2554 
-2564 AYGTVESYIVYF
+2564 
-2576 RITADNHVDYTGQFT
+2576 DYTNYYLT
-2591 VTVQPKEV
+2591 TTSAETIVVITPKEV
-2599 TIDWRGEAEELVYR
+2599 DIEWRGEAEELVYR
-2613 GASLLG
+2613 GEPLLNY
-2619 HVSAWYKG
+2619 VSAWYKG
-2627 VDGSKHELAITTDRD
+2627 VDGSEHKLAITTDGD

-2662 SNYALPADVTNE
+2662 SNYALPETVTHT
-2674 FVISP
+2674 FAISP

-2700 YNGVKDSN
+2700 YNGVKNSN
-2708 YRVTAGEVYGEDDLD
+2708 YRVTEGEVYGEDDLD
-2723 IIISIA
+2723 ITIFIA
-2729 LGSAQDA
+2729 GGAAQNA
-2736 GTYDVAAIWK
+2736 NSYDVTADW
-2746 NTNYTVKFTET
+2746 NNSNYTVKFTET

-2762 YVISPAEIAD
+2762 YVISPAEITD
-2772 GEVIYEIY
+2772 GDVTYEIY

-2795 ASGMK
+2795 ASGME
-2800 VTTATIAD
+2800 VTTKTIAD

-2820 LDDVNYYSVS
+2820 LDGVNYYSVS
-2830 DTDVMLRNVKRGAD
+2830 DSAVMLRNVKRGAD

-2857 APNHEVYDSSFEVTI
+2857 ADNHKVYDSSFEVTI
-2872 NPAEVSAEWTEK
+2872 NPAEVSAEWTEE

-2889 GADQRGNVTAVYTA
+2889 GSDQRTNVTAVYTA
-2903 EFDGGQKM
+2903 QYDGEQEVD
-2911 NLITYC
+2911 LVTAC
-2917 SKEFKDVNGGKEYTF
+2917 SEEFKDVNGGKEYTF
-2932 TASFDPED
+2932 TASFKPED

-2952 AEETYTMRKA
+2952 AEETYTMKKA
-2962 ALEWLEEFAWADKD
+2962 ALEWRQEFAWADKD
-2976 NDDYAWIFDT
+2976 NDNYAWIFDT
-2986 EENIFAT
+2986 QENIFAT
-2993 RTSPSARLENNNGY
+2993 RTSPSAMLENNNGY

-3024 LDADCKVPFAG
+3024 LDEECTEPFAG
-3035 AFNAQTDAGTYY
+3035 GFNAQTAAGTYY

-3054 TGNYGYGEDFGDL
+3054 TGNYGYGEDSGNL
-3067 ARVYSFTVE
+3067 VAVYSFTVE

-3103 TEIMKVSYK
+3103 TEIMKVSYE

-3122 GGVVTMTASARGTY
+3122 GGIVTMTASAVGVY
-3136 GVTLTLTDDNYKWKA
+3136 GVTLTLTDNNYKWQA
-3151 HENSAEWVADLVV
+3151 GENERALDV

-3169 NASNAFVGEEP
+3169 NASNSWTKELEITA
-3180 YIAIKGWIYG
+3180 WIYG
-3190 EYDEAENAP
+3190 KYDEAKNAP
-3199 HAQARYGTVVY
+3199 HAEALYGTVVY
-3210 YYSVEGATE
+3210 YYSVEGANE

-3231 VNAGNYWV
+3231 VNAGTYWV
-3239 VAYVEGTADY
+3239 VAYVNATADY

-3259 ISKAQIDVPTASG
+3259 ISKAQIAVPAASAE
-3272 TKYFYTGNSQT
+3272 TYEYTGNSQT
-3283 YLPVDF
+3283 YLPEGF
-3289 RADTMYISGN
+3289 LADTMYISGN
-3299 VQTGAGS
+3299 VQTGAGR
-3306 YPVTVTLRD
+3306 YTVTVTLRD

-3335 DRQKVTAP
+3335 GRQKVTAP
-3343 AVPAGQWTYDGSAK
+3343 AVPAGQWTYDGSEK
-3357 SVTLENFS
+3357 GVTLENFS
-3365 STIMGVY
+3365 SNIMGVY

-3412 DVTDEFVTLEW
+3412 DGTDGNVTLEW
-3423 RVGRAENSWKTTPD
+3423 RIDRAENSWKTEPY
-3437 IEDWTYGNTPSRPS
+3437 IAGWIYGNTPSRPS

-3465 EEDQPVTPSVY
+3465 EEGQPVTPSVY
-3476 TFAGKYYVIA
+3476 TSAGKYYVIA
-3486 SVAGNGNYGGL
+3486 SVAGNGNYDGL
-3497 EFRMDFTVAKAEY
+3497 EFRMDFSVAKAKY

-3524 GKELRP
+3524 GKELLP
-3530 EATGLPVGLDGSA
+3530 EATGLPVGLDGIA
-3543 VSYTVEGETDA
+3543 VSYTVEGATDA
-3554 GEYSLSVTFTTTS
+3554 DEYSLSVTFTTTS

-3580 FEILPRTVTAQW
+3580 FKILPRTVTAQW
-3592 QSGELTYNGK
+3592 QSGELTYNGD

-3607 VKAFYTDVNGN
+3607 VKAFYTDVDGRLL
-3618 HQPLDVRLTGDDFT
+3618 PLDVKLTGDENFT

-3638 YTFTATMPDGVKNYE
+3638 YTFTAAMPGSVKNYV

-3681 GEDFAEKHGTYNYK
+3681 GEDFAEKHGTYNYE
-3695 VTGGGYVKGDDL
+3695 VTGGGYVEGDDL

-3712 ILADEAINVGS
+3712 ILADEAINVGP

-3787 ITYSGAANDGTIVNG
+3787 ITYSGAANNGTIVNG

-3820 PNYMAEGG
+3820 ANYIADGG

-3849 SGRNMKADI
+3849 SGHNMKADI

-3864 TVTRNEGGINVGSYP
+3864 TVTRNEGGLNVGSYP

-3907 IADNSITAPEIN
+3907 IADNSITAPEIE
-3919 ATYVYGEA
+3919 AEYIYGEA

-3932 AQAKFGGEDDI
+3932 AQAEFGSPDDI

-3980 ATSVQAVEFKILPR
+3980 ATSVQAVEFAILPR

-4012 QSNVLYGYDRTY
+4012 QSNMLYGYDRTY

-4055 FTLTDSRNFVW
+4055 FTLTDSRNFIW

-4114 SVEYTGNG
+4114 SVEYSGNG
-4122 RINAGTYSVTATF
+4122 MINAGTYSVTATF
-4135 AGDYDNYN
+4135 TGDYANYN
-4143 EIAPITVRLVIE
+4143 EVAPITVRLVIE

-4322 YTYDGTAKTLVIE
+4322 YTYDGTAKTLVIK

>member
-29 RTSVA
+29 RTSVVRA
-34 QAMTK
+34 QMTQ
-39 DPGEYSSLAIELNDP
+39 DPGKYTSLAIKTE

-60 GMQAEELKDHI
+60 GMQAEELKEHI
-71 TVTASYEG
+71 TVTAYYDG
-79 GSEELSP
+79 GSDKLSP
-86 EDYTLSLQEGGL
+86 DDYTLSLQEGGL
-98 LTAGQTNTLVA
+98 LTAGQNNTLVA
-109 TINDG
+109 TIKGG
-114 TATGSYTLPEVSAS
+114 TATGSVELPEVSAN
-128 LSTAIPTRIE
+128 ANNVVTRIV
-138 LTGARDITSIYNE
+138 LNGSSFIFSPYSNADVWR
-151 QAIRNVLSGTVY
+151 ALSGTVY
-163 MSNSTGGMA
+163 MSNGNDYP
-172 LREVMSGSSNFKAV
+172 LSNYKNNVGWQVNYIGFN
-186 YEDLRPDS
+186 DLFPDS
-194 ADEASNIYF
+194 AA
-203 RNAYIVYETGDM
+203 ETQQG
-215 TIESSNSVD
+215 TYTRAVT
-224 LSVSWVPPTGIT
+224 VSCV
-236 VGFDGTLVDAGKP
+236 
-249 LEESRISITVTAV
+249 
-262 YLDMDDGLRT
+262 
-272 LTRVLNPWEYTIEYQ
+272 N
-287 NAENAITFEDT
+287 
-298 GVTFIY
+298 
-304 TEGGEEFKIAI
+304 
-315 DFENEGISVRE
+315 
-326 AAVMAPSLNSVGT
+326 
-339 VEYNSQTHTWSFAN
+339 
-353 FSETSS
+353 
-359 VASEGVTPGEDST
+359 SEGVTVTSAEYSINVTWVEPAFLT
-372 ATFSATSAGDYQ
+372 ATPKDNLGMLYAGQPINPDDFTLRVRYDIGLLGTSFFRTLNVDEYGIVYQNGGDTIQFGDTY
-384 VTFTAKSGY
+384 VTFTYKEGSAEQLIRQFNFEFNNITISEEFIPAPSIASSLPDYLSRKYAGEDIVWTFNDYNENTSTVNVALAETDVEYVVTFSKRNAGTYTITFMAEEGY
-393 RYQYVPAGAI
+393 RYQEVPSGVSKVY
-403 PGYKDGDD
+403 YKNDDGK
-411 PDDPDATIL
+411 TIIGL
-420 SVTYTL
+420 EYTL
-426 TITRAEIV
+426 TITKAEIV
-434 YADFV
+434 SADFV
-439 LPKDEWYYT
+439 LPEISWDYT
-448 TEIDQYKP
+448 GSVGEYKP

-465 GSDSSLNLST
+465 GSDDPLNLST

-486 KYQNTSGGAI
+486 KYRNISSGEV
-496 TEDMPTA
+496 TEDMPTD
-503 AGTYNVWLVISG
+503 AGEYEVWLVISG

-538 PTLNDTSFEY
+538 PTLNATSFEY
-548 KGETIYPIVTPE
+548 TGKTIYPTVNPA
-560 QSSLYGTENN
+560 QSNLYGTKND

-582 TLNDPANYHWAAGE
+582 TLHDPDNYHWAAGE
-596 GVKGAEYTIKW
+596 GVEGAEYTITW

-612 ENKLAVTVEN
+612 KNELTIDIED
-622 WTYSDGKKTFHNSPE
+622 WEFDETFTQLKQPFITHIKFVKEGGSPE
-637 WDATFKNEGVAPE
+637 YHYKYEGAD
-650 YTFYYKAWGGENYTP
+650 
-665 ITDLSGYEWH
+665 ITDKVNSGDYRWEA
-675 SGYYKV
+675 GNYVVYAIYK
-681 VAKLDADSSGHGNFS
+681 GNDNFKDVES
-696 ASHAEYEF
+696 AEVPF
-704 VVYRMYV
+704 VVERMRIAKP
-711 SVPALSQSVFTY
+711 SLANSVFTY
-723 GDGTVN
+723 SGNETDITANGNINYFNENQMSITAASATKGT
-729 IADYIE
+729 AAGK
-735 NYSANSGR
+735 YSI
-743 YTLGGDMSCTDA
+743 
-755 GAYKVALTLGADYQW
+755 VIQLGANYQW
-770 GSRTADNSEKDDD
+770 NDDTTTD
-783 ISVVTLNWQIN
+783 ITLSWQIN
-794 RKVVPAPELEGG
+794 RLLVDSPELEGG

-811 APKANEIHIDNFNSS
+811 NPDGNAIHIDNFNSR

-840 NEVTVIN
+840 NEVTVTN

-1037 FWLTNTDN
+1037 FSLLDPDN

-1050 GDTAP
+1050 GATAP
-1055 DGPAADTVGF
+1055 DGPAAGTVEF

-1072 AITVTGADVYQG
+1072 DIKVMGAVEYQG

-1090 PTDPDTTLNI
+1090 PTPTDRLNI
-1100 VPVLAS
+1100 VPVLAADS
-1106 NKEVQGLEITYTY
+1106 SKQIGDPDITYTY
-1119 KDSGGSVI
+1119 KDSGGSVLEKGI
-1127 GDEIFATSPAG
+1127 SAKSPAG
-1138 DYTLV
+1138 NYTLV

-1152 LAKTREYAFTI
+1152 LANTREYTFTI
-1163 TKNKAVISDAT
+1163 TKNTAVISDAT
-1174 LAGKTENISWT
+1174 LTDGTEDIRSWT
-1185 YGDEPGELSY
+1185 YGDEPGKLSY
-1195 TVTVGDTDITGSA
+1195 TVTVGDTDITDIA
-1208 NVEYFTRGWDES
+1208 TYEYFTRGWDES
-1220 GDWKELG
+1220 GDWVSAGTSLSAG
-1227 SKVNLTKTS
+1227 S
-1236 DAGYYKVVITIAE
+1236 DAGYYQVVITIAE
-1249 DANNYSGDVVTIE
+1249 DANNYFGDDDVTIE

-1311 PGSSTF
+1311 HGSSTF

-1436 DYEVV
+1436 NYEVV

-1459 TVSPAALQV
+1459 TVSPATLQV
-1468 NAAGYAAEYD
+1468 DAKGYSAVYD
-1478 AHTHF
+1478 AREHD
-1483 AVSEMTVTAKTDDG
+1483 AVSAMTVTAKTDDG
-1497 TANGSES
+1497 TANGSDT
-1504 VKDHEDCTIEFFVDG
+1504 VNDYKVEFLVDG

-1534 ATIRYRISYPN
+1534 AIIQYRISYPN
-1545 HKMFEGS
+1545 HQMFVDS

-1573 SADTAYTYNGSDQ
+1573 SADTAYTYNGLDQ
-1586 NDIKAS
+1586 NNIAAS
-1592 ATGLNDKDGNPEKF
+1592 ATGLTDESF
-1606 ELIVSLDGGKTE
+1606 ELIVSLGGGE

-1628 TAALPESPLAG
+1628 TAALPDTDIAG
-1639 NYTLEDV
+1639 NYMLEDV

-1651 MGYVMNRLA
+1651 MDYVMNRLA
-1660 VEIGAKDAEMT
+1660 VKIGAKDAEMT
-1671 YGDVPPVPDLYYLGK
+1671 YGDVPPVLGLDYLGK

-1693 GIVVLLGTT
+1693 GIVVLLGTKAT
-1702 AESTSPITANGRS
+1702 STSPITANGHS
-1715 YRTYIAGIGDNDRL
+1715 YRTYIAGIEDNDRL
-1729 SNYTINGEPGEVF
+1729 SNYTINGEPGEEF
-1742 EGYASAANEKYD
+1742 EGYELAANEKYD
-1754 GVMTVNARPVSVDFT
+1754 GVMMVNARPVSVNFT
-1769 YVPETYNGSEQD
+1769 DVPETYSGSEQD
-1781 VSATAEAIE
+1781 VSAEAKAVE
-1790 GNSSSGAVSDE
+1790 DNPSSGAANGDP
-1801 TIIFVYSYRWTGNNG
+1801 IQFKYSYSWTSIGN
-1816 ETSSVEHVLNSG
+1816 ETSSVDHVLNRG
-1828 TYVVTVTLPEN
+1828 TYVVTVKLPEN
-1839 SNYVIEGAYEREFEV
+1839 SNYVIEGVNTREFEV
-1854 AAYNATNDV
+1854 AAYDATNDV
-1863 IWSKVTFTYNGEN
+1863 IWSEDITFTYNGED
-1876 QSGAARNL
+1876 QSTDARNL
-1884 ATFDGI
+1884 AVFDGI
-1890 GGDKKEGKYTLITT
+1890 GDDKKVYTLITT
-1904 TTGTFRNAGKYIF
+1904 TTTADEFKNAGKYIF
-1917 TASFDDGDNEYG
+1917 TASFADGDNKYG
-1929 NYVISAKEE
+1929 NYVIRAKEE
-1938 YTIAQRTVY
+1938 YAIKKRTVY

-1952 DTVTY
+1952 ATVTY
-1957 GNELPS
+1957 GNELPA
-1963 LSWKYSGK
+1963 LSWKYSDD
-1971 SAANGLL
+1971 SVANELL

-1984 SQGDAIYNIIASG
+1984 SQGDAIYTIIASG
-1997 LETEPRG
+1997 LDTELRG
-2004 GVTYVISPQG
+2004 DVTYVISPQG
-2014 TYTVVSG
+2014 EYPVTVSG
-2021 EAIGALA
+2021 GVSGGAIGDLA
-2028 DVIDNYDVQITDGK
+2028 DVIGNYDVQITNGT
-2042 LYVEKRAITVT
+2042 LEVKRREITVK
-2053 INEAGSTYGEDRA
+2053 INAAKSTYGEDCA
-2066 ELTAEVTGELYG
+2066 ELTAEVTEGKLYG
-2078 NDMPYELSAEIDKT
+2078 EDKPYKLSAEIDKT

-2099 ITLENVMDNKYA
+2099 ITLENIMGDKYA
-2111 ITVANEQNTLYTV
+2111 ITVTNEQNTLYTV
-2124 KNATIKDVSVT
+2124 NKATIKDVSVT
-2135 PAPGLVYANADLFG
+2135 PATGLVYANADLFG

-2159 NDMKQTWT
+2159 NDMEQTWT
-2167 YSFAKDG
+2167 YSFTKG
-2174 EYKSALTLK
+2174 GGYQPALTLK
-2183 DADEYTVY
+2183 DAGGYTVY

-2204 YFTVTIGKASVTISA
+2204 SFTVTIGKAQVTISA
-2219 TAEVTYGDP
+2219 SAGVTYGDP

-2234 GDYDFSYKT
+2234 YDFSYT
-2243 DVENFDAE
+2243 TGVENFDAE
-2251 AEGIIPGVTFK
+2251 TEEIKPGETFK
-2262 VETGYTQGATA
+2262 VETDYTQQGATA
-2273 AKDYTITLSGEKE
+2273 AKDYTITLSGEEE
-2286 VKNFIIKYSDGTL
+2286 VKNFIIKYSEGTL

-2328 DGSVCEWDKD
+2328 DGSVCEWDYY

-2502 ITGVTIDKNSFEYIY
+2502 ITGVNIDRSSFEYIY

-2534 NAESNNVRWVFGLEQ
+2534 NAESNNVRWWFGLEQ
-2549 GSYGE
+2549 GSYGG

-2613 GASLLG
+2613 GEPLLNY
-2619 HVSAWYKG
+2619 VSAWYKG
-2627 VDGSKHELAITTDRD
+2627 VDGSEHKLAITTDGD

-2662 SNYALPADVTNE
+2662 SNYALPKAVTHE

-2679 AKVTVEIVQSGK
+2679 AEVTVEIVQSGK

-2708 YRVTAGEVYGEDDLD
+2708 YRVTAGEVYGDDNLG

-2729 LGSAQDA
+2729 LGSAQNA
-2736 GTYDVAAIWK
+2736 GTYDVTADW
-2746 NTNYTVKFTET
+2746 NNSNYAVEFTET
-2757 SFKGA
+2757 SFKDA

-2772 GEVIYEIY
+2772 DDVSYEIY

-2795 ASGMK
+2795 ASGME
-2800 VTTATIAD
+2800 VTTKTIPD

-2820 LDDVNYYSVS
+2820 LDGVNYYSVS
-2830 DTDVMLRNVKRGAD
+2830 DSRVMLRNVKRGAG

-2857 APNHEVYDSSFEVTI
+2857 ARNHKVYEGSFEVTI
-2872 NPAEVSAEWTEK
+2872 NPAEVSAEWTEE

-2889 GADQRGNVTAVYTA
+2889 GSDQRGNVTAVYTA

-2917 SKEFKDVNGGKEYTF
+2917 SEEFKDVNGGKVYTF

-2952 AEETYTMRKA
+2952 AEETYTMQKA
-2962 ALEWLEEFAWADKD
+2962 ELVWGQEFAWADKD

-2986 EENIFAT
+2986 EEDIFAT
-2993 RTSPSARLENNNGY
+2993 RTSPSAMLENNHEY
-3007 VIEEGEG
+3007 LIEEASD

-3024 LDADCKVPFAG
+3024 LDEECTEPFAG
-3035 AFNAQTDAGTYY
+3035 TFNAQTAAGTYY

-3054 TGNYGYGEDFGDL
+3054 TGNYGYGEDSGDL
-3067 ARVYSFTVE
+3067 VAVYSFTVE

-3088 FTFDGGIKTNTLEFD
+3088 FDFTGDTNTNTLTFNS
-3103 TEIMKVSYK
+3103 EIMEVSDEI
-3112 TGDNYYISVD
+3112 GAGYYISVD
-3122 GGVVTMTASARGTY
+3122 GGIVTMTASAVGVY
-3136 GVTLTLTDDNYKWKA
+3136 GVTLTLTDDNYKWQA
-3151 HENSAEWVADLVV
+3151 NETERALSV
-3164 TWSIS
+3164 TWSIADAT
-3169 NASNAFVGEEP
+3169 NGWEIELT
-3180 YIAIKGWIYG
+3180 ITGWIYG
-3190 EYDEAENAP
+3190 EYEEAENAP
-3199 HAQARYGTVVY
+3199 HAEALYGTVVY
-3210 YYSVEGATE
+3210 YYSVEGANE

-3231 VNAGNYWV
+3231 VNAGTYWV
-3239 VAYVEGTADY
+3239 VAYVNATADY
-3249 TGLFAAVQFT
+3249 TGLFAAKQFT
-3259 ISKAQIDVPTASG
+3259 ISKAPIDVPTASG

-3283 YLPVDF
+3283 YLPEGF

-3315 TRNYEWADK
+3315 TRNYEWADG
-3324 TTDSKEYTFII
+3324 SSGGLEFTFTIG
-3335 DRQKVTAP
+3335 RQKVTAP
-3343 AVPAGQWTYDGSAK
+3343 AVPDGQWTYDGSAK
-3357 SVTLENFS
+3357 DVTLENFS
-3365 STIMGVY
+3365 STTMGVH
-3372 SMDGLSLE
+3372 SMEGLSLE

-3402 LKDTKNYEWA
+3402 LKDTENYEWA
-3412 DVTDEFVTLEW
+3412 DGTDGLVTLKW
-3423 RVGRAENSWKTTPD
+3423 RVGRAENSWKTVPY
-3437 IEDWTYGNTPSRPS
+3437 IKGWTYGNTPSRPS
-3451 GAAAF
+3451 GEAAF

-3465 EEDQPVTPSVY
+3465 EEGQPVTPSVY
-3476 TFAGKYYVIA
+3476 MSAGKYYVIA
-3486 SVAGNGNYGGL
+3486 AVAGNGNYGEL
-3497 EFRMDFTVAKAEY
+3497 NLRIDFTVAKAEY

-3530 EATGLPVGLDGSA
+3530 AATGLPVGLDDIA
-3543 VSYTVEGETDA
+3543 VSYTVEGATDA
-3554 GEYSLSVTFTTTS
+3554 REYSLSVTFTTAS
-3567 GNYFIPEQDYTVQ
+3567 RNYFIPEQDYTVQ

-3607 VKAFYTDVNGN
+3607 VKAFYTDVDGRL
-3618 HQPLDVRLTGDDFT
+3618 QPLDVRLTGDEDFT

-3638 YTFTATMPDGVKNYE
+3638 YTFTATMPGDVENYE

-3659 AVFHI
+3659 AVFYI

-3681 GEDFAEKHGTYNYK
+3681 GEDFAEKHGTYNYE

-3820 PNYMAEGG
+3820 ANYIAEGG

-3849 SGRNMKADI
+3849 SGHNMKADI

-3879 VELKLRDSYNYRWSN
+3879 VELKLSDSYNYRWSN

-3932 AQAKFGGEDDI
+3932 AQAEFGSPDDI

-3980 ATSVQAVEFKILPR
+3980 ATSGQAVEFAILPR
-3994 QIGAPE
+3994 QIGAPK

-4012 QSNVLYGYDRTY
+4012 QSNMLYGYDRTY

-4055 FTLTDSRNFVW
+4055 FTLTDSRNFIW
-4066 EEGFSGSMVWE
+4066 EEGFSGSVVWQ
-4077 IIRADYDLGGIT
+4077 ILRADYDLGGIS
-4089 FEDATFTYDGSEKSV
+4089 FEDTTYTYDGTAKSV

-4114 SVEYTGNG
+4114 SVEYSGNG

-4202 GTYSVTATFI
+4202 GTYSVTATFT

-4322 YTYDGTAKTLVIE
+4322 YTYDGTAKTLVIK

>member
-29 RTSVA
+29 RTSVVRA
-34 QAMTK
+34 QMTQ
-39 DPGEYSSLAIELNDP
+39 DPGKYTSLAIKTQ

-60 GMQAEELKDHI
+60 GMQAEDLKEHI
-71 TVTASYEG
+71 TVTAYYDG
-79 GSEELSP
+79 GSDELSP
-86 EDYTLSLQEGGL
+86 DDYTLSLREGGL
-98 LTAGQTNTLVA
+98 LTAGQPNTLVA

-114 TATGSYTLPEVSAS
+114 TATGSMELPEVET
-128 LSTAIPTRIE
+128 STKNVITRIVI
-138 LTGARDITSIYNE
+138 TGSGRVYSTDNE
-151 QAIRNVLSGTVY
+151 QGVKNALSGTVY
-163 MSNSTGGMA
+163 FSSNLTGYA
-172 LREVMSGSSNFKAV
+172 LRDYIGNVGWSIE
-186 YEDLRPDS
+186 YDDLRPDS
-194 ADEASNIYF
+194 ETEAQQDTYK
-203 RNAYIVYETGDM
+203 RTVT
-215 TIESSNSVD
+215 
-224 LSVSWVPPTGIT
+224 VSCINTEGKTVTS
-236 VGFDGTLVDAGKP
+236 VGFDVDVQWVKPLSLGARVQTGTLIAGQP
-249 LEESRISITVTAV
+249 VGADDFTAV
-262 YLDMDDGLRT
+262 VTYYTFGMYV
-272 LTRVLNPWEYTIEYQ
+272 TRDLNFGEYTIEYQ
-287 NAENAITFEDT
+287 NGEVINFNDEYIT
-298 GVTFIY
+298 IKY
-304 TEGGEEFKIAI
+304 IEGDEEFTWQIN
-315 DFENEGISVRE
+315 FSISNITISE
-326 AAVMAPSLNSVGT
+326 EIITAPSLVLPAAHEYVGKDIT
-339 VEYNSQTHTWSFAN
+339 WTFNDYNEKTSTVNVALAETDVEYVVT
-353 FSETSS
+353 FSERN
-359 VASEGVTPGEDST
+359 VGEYKVI
-372 ATFSATSAGDYQ
+372 FN
-384 VTFTAKSGY
+384 AKEGY
-393 RYQYVPAGAI
+393 RYDNIPSGATAI
-403 PGYKDGDD
+403 YKEGEAESDSDR
-411 PDDPDATIL
+411 TIIGL
-420 SVTYTL
+420 EYTL
-426 TITRAEIV
+426 TITKAEIV
-434 YADFV
+434 SADFE
-439 LPKDEWYYT
+439 LPEGEWDYT
-448 TEIDQYKP
+448 ETIDQYKP
-456 VAPETAQGV
+456 KAPKTAVGV
-465 GSDSSLNLST
+465 GSDSTLDLST
-475 AGEGGAVTFTW
+475 AGVGGAVTFKW
-486 KYQNTSGGAI
+486 QYQNTSGGAI
-496 TEDMPTA
+496 TEDMPTD
-503 AGTYNVWLVISG
+503 AGKYKVWLVISG

-538 PTLNDTSFEY
+538 PTLDKTSFEY
-548 KGETIYPIVTPE
+548 TGSIRYPTVTPE

-582 TLNDPANYHWAAGE
+582 TLKDPANYHWAAGE

-607 SITQA
+607 SIKQA

-622 WTYSDGKKTFHNSPE
+622 WTYSDGNKTFYNSPE
-637 WDATFKNEGVAPE
+637 WDATFKNEGVVPG

-696 ASHAEYEF
+696 ASHDEYEF

-711 SVPALSQSVFTY
+711 SVPKLSQSEFTY

-735 NYSANSGR
+735 NYSANSGH

-770 GSRTADNSEKDDD
+770 GNGTADNSEKDDD
-783 ISVVTLNWQIN
+783 ISVVTRNWQIN
-794 RKVVPAPELEGG
+794 RLLVDSPELEGG

-811 APKANEIHIDNFNSS
+811 DPDGNNKITILHYDCE
-826 YFTVSGD
+826 YFSDVAGD
-833 SRLTFSG
+833 RLT
-840 NEVTVIN
+840 IN
-847 QTETLAIAGRYE
+847 GENVSVSETDPSKAIAGTYY
-859 IILTLDSNYCVKGG
+859 ITITLDSNYCVNST
-873 DAAKFGEPLTVELTW
+873 DADKFGKTLTVELTW

-894 VERPSAEQE
+894 VERPTDKDKQQETYTGDVLEYWLAE
-903 VIYKEGVAQ
+903 
-912 SYKLADGFIAYSA
+912 DFIAYSA
-925 ATGNGNSINAGY
+925 KTGDGKSINAGY

-942 KLNPNYCWDASGSG
+942 TLNPNYCWGASGSG
-956 ATDDYTLKK
+956 DTADYTLE
-965 AFVILRQ
+965 AGFVILRQ
-972 EIDKPKIEASSLE
+972 EIDKPTIEASSLK
-985 TTYTAEAQTV
+985 TVYKAEAQAV
-995 TASGYNSATMDYD
+995 TASGYDAVTMEYA
-1008 ATAKEEGDEISS
+1008 ATAQEAGDEISS
-1020 KDGVTFTATNA
+1020 KDGITFTATNA

-1037 FWLTNTDN
+1037 FRLTNTKN
-1045 YTWKG
+1045 YTWR
-1050 GDTAP
+1050 GDDAAP

-1072 AITVTGADVYQG
+1072 DIEVTGAVEYNG
-1084 WAYGVT
+1084 WAYGVK
-1090 PTDPDTTLNI
+1090 PTATDTLKI
-1100 VPVLAS
+1100 VPVLAG
-1106 NKEVQGLEITYTY
+1106 NDKEVPGLDITYTY
-1119 KDSGGSVI
+1119 KDSGGSVLKDGI
-1127 GDEIFATSPAG
+1127 SETSPAG
-1138 DYTLV
+1138 NYTLV

-1152 LAKTREYAFTI
+1152 LAKAREYTFEI
-1163 TKNKAVISDAT
+1163 TKNTAVISDAT
-1174 LAGKTENISWT
+1174 LADKTENISWT

-1195 TVTVGDTDITGSA
+1195 TVTVGDTDITGIA
-1208 NVEYFTRGWDES
+1208 TYEYFTRGWEES
-1220 GDWKELG
+1220 GDWVSAGTSLSDG
-1227 SKVNLTKTS
+1227 S

-1249 DANNYSGDVVTIE
+1249 DNNNYSGDEVTIE
-1262 FTITKQTVEVPVLT
+1262 FTINKQTVKVPVLT
-1276 DGYENGGR
+1276 GGYENGGR

-1317 GEYEIEI
+1317 GEYEIKI

-1374 IEINGWTYGEY
+1374 IEINGWKYGEY
-1385 SSGSNSPGIID
+1385 SSGSNSPGIIGL
-1396 SGELPEE
+1396 SELPEE

-1409 NGHVTYEYYLVAEGG
+1409 NGKVTYEYYLVAEGG
-1424 NQKLDGRPVNAG
+1424 NQKLEGRPVNAG

-1459 TVSPAALQV
+1459 TVSPATLQV

-1478 AHTHF
+1478 AHTHA
-1483 AVSEMTVTAKTDDG
+1483 AVSEMNVTAKTDDG
-1497 TANGSES
+1497 NSNGSDT
-1504 VKDHEDCTIEFFVDG
+1504 VNDYKAEFFVDG
-1519 DWTTAMPQ
+1519 GWTTAMPQ

-1534 ATIRYRISYPN
+1534 ATIQYRISYPN
-1545 HKMFEGS
+1545 HKMFEGL

-1559 YTITAENIEWTNEG
+1559 YTITAGNITWTNED

-1586 NDIKAS
+1586 NDIKAF
-1592 ATGLNDKDGNPEKF
+1592 ATGLTDESENPEKF
-1606 ELIVSLDGGKTE
+1606 ELIVSLDEGKTE
-1618 FKDADNNYTF
+1618 FKDAGNYTF
-1628 TAALPESPLAG
+1628 TAKLPKDALAG

-1660 VEIGAKDAEMT
+1660 VEIKADDSEMI
-1671 YGDVPPVPDLYYLGK
+1671 YGDQPSGLGRSYIGDGR
-1686 NKFVEGD
+1686 FVESD
-1693 GIVVLLGTT
+1693 GIVILLGTT
-1702 AESTSPITANGRS
+1702 AISTSPITANGHS
-1715 YRTYIAGIGDNDRL
+1715 YRTYIARIEDNDRL
-1729 SNYTINGEPGEVF
+1729 SNYTINGVQGEKF

-1754 GVMTVNARPVSVDFT
+1754 GVMMVNARPVSVDFT

-1781 VSATAEAIE
+1781 VSAEAEAVE
-1790 GNSSSGAVSDE
+1790 GKPSSGVANGDPIQFE
-1801 TIIFVYSYRWTGNNG
+1801 YSYRWTGNNG
-1816 ETSSVEHVLNSG
+1816 ETSSVEHVLNRG
-1828 TYVVTVTLPEN
+1828 AYVVTVTLPEN
-1839 SNYVIEGAYEREFEV
+1839 SNYVIEGVNTHEFVV
-1854 AAYNATNDV
+1854 AAYDATNDV
-1863 IWSKVTFTYNGEN
+1863 IWSKDITFTYNGEN

-1884 ATFDGI
+1884 ATFNGI
-1890 GGDKKEGKYTLITT
+1890 GDDAAEGKYTLITT
-1904 TTGTFRNAGKYIF
+1904 TTTADEFKNADKYIF
-1917 TASFDDGDNEYG
+1917 TAKFADGDNEYG
-1929 NYVISAKEE
+1929 NYVISPKKE

-1952 DTVTY
+1952 ATVTY
-1957 GNELPS
+1957 GNEMPS

-1984 SQGDAIYNIIASG
+1984 SQGDAIYKIIASG
-1997 LETEPRG
+1997 LDTELRD
-2004 GVTYVISPQG
+2004 GVTCVISPEG
-2014 TYTVVSG
+2014 PYTVIVSG
-2021 EAIGALA
+2021 GAIGGAIGDLA
-2028 DVIDNYDVQITDGK
+2028 DVIDNYNVQITPGT
-2042 LYVEKRAITVT
+2042 LNVEKRKITVK
-2053 INEAGSTYGEDRA
+2053 INEAYSTYGEDRVA
-2066 ELTAEVTGELYG
+2066 LTAEVNEGSLYD

-2099 ITLENVMDNKYA
+2099 ITLENIMGDKYT
-2111 ITVANEQNTLYTV
+2111 IVYNEENTLYTV
-2124 KNATIKDVSVT
+2124 NKATIKDVSVT

-2159 NDMKQTWT
+2159 NDMEQTWT

-2191 YKITAANHDELTG
+2191 YKITAKNHNEYSG
-2204 YFTVTIGKASVTISA
+2204 SFTVTIGKAQVTISA
-2219 TAEVTYGDP
+2219 TAGVTYGDP

-2234 GDYDFSYKT
+2234 YKFSYKT
-2243 DVENFDAE
+2243 GVENFDAE
-2251 AEGIIPGVTFK
+2251 TEKIKPDETFK
-2262 VETGYTQGATA
+2262 VATNYTQGATA
-2273 AKDYTITLSGEKE
+2273 AEDYVITFLNGEAE

-2317 GEQGHLSLGVY
+2317 GEQGHLSLSVY
-2328 DGSVCEWDKD
+2328 EGSVCEWDYY

-2344 RFLKYLAVYDSLGK
+2344 RFLEYLAVYDSLGK
-2358 DNRIDNNGIVPATQ
+2358 VNCIDNNGIVPATQ

-2502 ITGVTIDKNSFEYIY
+2502 ITGVNIDRSSFEYIY
-2517 DGGNNF
+2517 DGSNNF

-2591 VTVQPKEV
+2591 VTVQPKVV
-2599 TIDWRGEAEELVYR
+2599 TIDWRQDGELVYR
-2613 GASLLG
+2613 GESLLG
-2619 HVSAWYKG
+2619 HVSACYKG
-2627 VDGSKHELAITTDRD
+2627 VDGSKHKLAITTDRD
-2642 FTDAGSYIFTAKFDT
+2642 FIDAGRYIFTAKFDT

-2662 SNYALPADVTNE
+2662 SNYALPEDVTHT
-2674 FVISP
+2674 FGISP

-2700 YNGVKDSN
+2700 YNGVKNSN
-2708 YRVTAGEVYGEDDLD
+2708 YSVTAGEVYGSDDLG

-2736 GTYDVAAIWK
+2736 GTYDVTAIWK
-2746 NTNYTVKFTET
+2746 NTNYDVTFTET

-2772 GEVIYEIY
+2772 GDVSYEIY

-2795 ASGMK
+2795 ASGME
-2800 VTTATIAD
+2800 VTTKTIAD

-2820 LDDVNYYSVS
+2820 LDDVNYYSVNDS
-2830 DTDVMLRNVKRGAD
+2830 AVMLRNVKRGAD

-2857 APNHEVYDSSFEVTI
+2857 APNHKVYEGSFEVTI
-2872 NPAEVSAEWTEK
+2872 NPAEVSAEWTEE

-2903 EFDGGQKM
+2903 QYDGGAEVS
-2911 NLITYC
+2911 LVTAC
-2917 SKEFKDVNGGKEYTF
+2917 SGEFKDVNGGKEYTF

-2952 AEETYTMRKA
+2952 AEETYTMQKA
-2962 ALEWLEEFAWADKD
+2962 ELAWRQEFAWADKD

-2993 RTSPSARLENNNGY
+2993 RTSPSAMLANNNGY

-3024 LDADCKVPFAG
+3024 LDEECKVPFAG
-3035 AFNAQTDAGTYY
+3035 GFNAQTGAGTYY

-3067 ARVYSFTVE
+3067 VAVYSFTVE
-3076 QKAITVNWSTQS
+3076 QKAITVNWRTQS
-3088 FTFDGGIKTNTLEFD
+3088 FEFTGDINTNTLTFNS
-3103 TEIMKVSYK
+3103 EIMEVSDEI
-3112 TGDNYYISVD
+3112 GAGYYISVD
-3122 GGVVTMTASARGTY
+3122 GGIVTMTASAVGVY
-3136 GVTLTLTDDNYKWKA
+3136 GVKLTLTDDNYKWQA
-3151 HENSAEWVADLVV
+3151 NEAERALSV
-3164 TWSIS
+3164 TWSIADAT
-3169 NASNAFVGEEP
+3169 NGWGIELT
-3180 YIAIKGWIYG
+3180 ITGWIYG

-3199 HAQARYGTVVY
+3199 HAEALYGTVVY
-3210 YYSVEGATE
+3210 YYSVNGANK
-3219 PTNLTGLSSAVP
+3219 PTDLTGLTSAVP
-3231 VNAGNYWV
+3231 VNAGTYWV
-3239 VAYVEGTADY
+3239 VAYVEATADY
-3249 TGLFAAVQFT
+3249 MGLFAAEQFT
-3259 ISKAQIDVPTASG
+3259 ISKAQIDVPAASG
-3272 TKYFYTGNSQT
+3272 TDYFYTGDSQT
-3283 YLPVDF
+3283 YRPDGF
-3289 RADTMYISGN
+3289 STNKMYISGN

-3306 YPVTVTLRD
+3306 YTVTVTLRD
-3315 TRNYEWADK
+3315 TRNYEWADG
-3324 TTDSKEYTFII
+3324 SSGGLEFTFTIG
-3335 DRQKVTAP
+3335 RQKVTAP

-3365 STIMGVY
+3365 SNIMGVY

-3412 DVTDEFVTLEW
+3412 DGTDGNVTLEW
-3423 RVGRAENSWKTTPD
+3423 RIDRAENSWKTGPY
-3437 IEDWTYGNTPSRPS
+3437 IAGWIYGNTPSRPS

-3465 EEDQPVTPSVY
+3465 EEGQPVTPSVY
-3476 TFAGKYYVIA
+3476 TSAGKYYVIA
-3486 SVAGNGNYGGL
+3486 SVAGNDNYSGL
-3497 EFRMDFTVAKAEY
+3497 EFRTDYFSVAKAEY

-3543 VSYTVEGETDA
+3543 VSYTVKGATDA
-3554 GEYSLSVTFTTTS
+3554 GEYSLSVTFTTS
-3567 GNYFIPEQDYTVQ
+3567 SNNYYIPEQDYTVQ
-3580 FEILPRTVTAQW
+3580 FKILPRTVTAQW
-3592 QSGELTYNGK
+3592 QSGELTYNGE

-3618 HQPLDVRLTGDDFT
+3618 HQPLDVKLTGAEDFT

-3638 YTFTATMPDGVKNYE
+3638 YTFTATMPDGVKNYK
-3653 LAEEAK
+3653 LAGAAEE
-3659 AVFHI
+3659 VFYI

-3681 GEDFAEKHGTYNYK
+3681 GEDFAEKHGTYKYE
-3695 VTGGGYVKGDDL
+3695 VTGGYVKGDDL
-3707 DITLS
+3707 DITFS

-3735 NVTFIQGVFSI
+3735 NVTFVQGVFSI

-3775 PDGAPAGVGGFV
+3775 PDGAPADVGGFV
-3787 ITYSGAANDGTIVNG
+3787 ITYSGAANNGTIVNG

-3820 PNYMAEGG
+3820 ANYIADGG

-3864 TVTRNEGGINVGSYP
+3864 TVEVNEGGINVGSYP
-3879 VELKLRDSYNYRWSN
+3879 VELKLRNSYNYRWSN

-3932 AQAKFGGEDDI
+3932 AQAKFGSPDDI

-3980 ATSVQAVEFKILPR
+3980 ATSVQAVEFEILPR

-4012 QSNVLYGYDRTY
+4012 QSNMLYGYDRTY

-4055 FTLTDSRNFVW
+4055 FTLTDSRNFIW

-4114 SVEYTGNG
+4114 IVEYTGNG

-4322 YTYDGTAKTLVIE
+4322 YTYDGTAKTLVIK

>member
-1 MYAKR
+1 MYVKR

-29 RTSVA
+29 RTSVVRA
-34 QAMTK
+34 QMTQ
-39 DPGEYSSLAIELNDP
+39 DPVNYTKLEIGP
-54 DISLEA
+54 VQDISLEA
-60 GMQAEELKDHI
+60 GMQAEELKEHI
-71 TVTASYEG
+71 TVTAYYDG
-79 GSEELSP
+79 GSDELSP
-86 EDYTLSLQEGGL
+86 DDYTLSLQEGGL
-98 LTAGQTNTLVA
+98 LTAGQPNTLVA

-114 TATGSYTLPEVSAS
+114 TATGSVSLPEVSAN
-128 LSTAIPTRIE
+128 ANNVVTRIV
-138 LTGARDITSIYNE
+138 LNGSSVIYSPYSN
-151 QAIRNVLSGTVY
+151 ADVWRALSGTVY
-163 MSNSTGGMA
+163 MSNGNDYP
-172 LREVMSGSSNFKAV
+172 LSNYKNNVGWQVNYIGFN
-186 YEDLRPDS
+186 DLFPDS
-194 ADEASNIYF
+194 AA
-203 RNAYIVYETGDM
+203 ETQQG
-215 TIESSNSVD
+215 TYTRAVT
-224 LSVSWVPPTGIT
+224 VSCV
-236 VGFDGTLVDAGKP
+236 
-249 LEESRISITVTAV
+249 
-262 YLDMDDGLRT
+262 
-272 LTRVLNPWEYTIEYQ
+272 N
-287 NAENAITFEDT
+287 
-298 GVTFIY
+298 
-304 TEGGEEFKIAI
+304 
-315 DFENEGISVRE
+315 
-326 AAVMAPSLNSVGT
+326 
-339 VEYNSQTHTWSFAN
+339 
-353 FSETSS
+353 
-359 VASEGVTPGEDST
+359 SEGVTVTSAEYSINVTWVEPAVLT
-372 ATFSATSAGDYQ
+372 ATPKDNLGMLYAGQAINPDDFTLRVRYDIELLGTSLFRTLNVDDYGIVYQNGGDTIQFGDTY
-384 VTFTAKSGY
+384 VTFTYKEGSAEQLVRQFNFELYNITISEEFIPAPSIASSLSDYLSRKYAGEDIVWTFNDYNENTSTVNVALAETDVEYVVTFSERNAGTYTITFMAEEGY
-393 RYQYVPAGAI
+393 RYQEVPSGVSKVY
-403 PGYKDGDD
+403 YKNDDGE
-411 PDDPDATIL
+411 TIIGL
-420 SVTYTL
+420 EYTL
-426 TITRAEIV
+426 TITKAKIV
-434 YADFV
+434 FADFV

-448 TEIDQYKP
+448 TKIDQYKP

-465 GSDSSLNLST
+465 GSDDALNLST
-475 AGEGGAVTFTW
+475 AGVDGMPVTFTW
-486 KYQNTSGGAI
+486 KYRNISSGAI
-496 TEDMPTA
+496 TEDMPTD
-503 AGTYNVWLVISG
+503 AGEYEVWLVISG

-538 PTLNDTSFEY
+538 PTLNATSFEY
-548 KGETIYPIVTPE
+548 TGKTIYPTVNPA
-560 QSSLYGTENN
+560 QSNLYGTKNDGE
-570 GGLNVGDYYVKF
+570 LNVGDYYVKF
-582 TLNDPANYHWAAGE
+582 TLHDSSNYHWAAGE
-596 GVKGAEYTIKW
+596 GVDGAEYTIKW
-607 SITQA
+607 YITPA
-612 ENKLAVTVEN
+612 ENELTVTVEN
-622 WTYSDGKKTFHNSPE
+622 WTYSDGNKTFHNSPE
-637 WDATFKNEGVAPE
+637 WDATFKNEGVAPG
-650 YTFYYKAWGGENYTP
+650 YTFYYKAWGDENYTP
-665 ITDLSGYEWH
+665 ITDLRGYEWH

-711 SVPALSQSVFTY
+711 SVPKLSQSEFIY

-743 YTLGGDMSCTDA
+743 YTLGGDRSCTDA
-755 GAYKVALTLGADYQW
+755 GAYEVALTLGADYQW
-770 GSRTADNSEKDDD
+770 GNGTADNSEKDDD

-794 RKVVPAPELEGG
+794 RKVVTAPELEGG

-811 APKANEIHIDNFNSS
+811 APNANEIHIDNFNSS

-840 NEVTVIN
+840 NEVTVTN

-859 IILTLDSNYCVKGG
+859 IILTLDSNYCVNST
-873 DAAKFGEPLTVELTW
+873 DADNFGKTLTVELTW

-894 VERPSAEQE
+894 VERPIAVQQKTYTGDVLEYRLAED
-903 VIYKEGVAQ
+903 I
-912 SYKLADGFIAYSA
+912 IAYSA
-925 ATGNGNSINAGY
+925 KTGDGKSINANY
-937 YDVTF
+937 YDVIFT
-942 KLNPNYCWDASGSG
+942 LNPNYCWDESGIG
-956 ATDDYTLKK
+956 DTDDHTL
-965 AFVILRQ
+965 ADGFVILRQ
-972 EIDKPKIEASSLE
+972 VIDKPTIEASSLA
-985 TTYTAEAQTV
+985 TVYNAEAQTV
-995 TASGYNSATMDYD
+995 TAGGYNSATMSYD
-1008 ATAKEEGDEISS
+1008 ATAEEGDEISS
-1020 KDGVTFTATNA
+1020 EDGITFTATNA

-1037 FWLTNTDN
+1037 FSLRDPDN

-1072 AITVTGADVYQG
+1072 DIKVTGADVYNG

-1090 PTDPDTTLNI
+1090 PTPTDRLNI

-1106 NKEVQGLEITYTY
+1106 NDKKVQGLDITYTY
-1119 KDSGGSVI
+1119 KDSNGSVLE
-1127 GDEIFATSPAG
+1127 GENEISATSPAG
-1138 DYTLV
+1138 NYTLV

-1152 LAKTREYAFTI
+1152 LANAREYTFEI
-1163 TKNKAVISDAT
+1163 TKNTAVISDAT
-1174 LAGKTENISWT
+1174 LDGGTENISWT
-1185 YGDEPGELSY
+1185 YGDEPGKLSY

-1208 NVEYFTRGWDES
+1208 KVEYFTRGWEES
-1220 GDWKELG
+1220 GDWVSAGTSLSAG
-1227 SKVNLTKTS
+1227 S
-1236 DAGYYKVVITIAE
+1236 DAGYYKVVITIAD
-1249 DANNYSGDVVTIE
+1249 DANNYSGGEVTIK
-1262 FTITKQTVEVPVLT
+1262 FTINKQTVEVPVLAGG
-1276 DGYENGGR
+1276 DGVGQYGNR
-1284 YFVYQNGNVLHPTVP
+1284 YFTYN
-1299 EREGIYKYEFVT
+1299 
-1311 PGSSTF
+1311 GSSQHPDVKVELEEGLYSVSYPEESTIY
-1317 GEYEIEI
+1317 GDYYVEIV
-1324 TLLHPENYVWG
+1324 L
-1335 EPDNAGAQ
+1335 AQ
-1343 PNEEL
+1343 PNNYEWS
-1348 EDYIREDAP
+1348 EDGLVNLPGVAQDAING
-1357 AVLVMWYRIT
+1357 ATVSMWYLIT
-1367 KDQYTFS
+1367 KTTYTVTL
-1374 IEINGWTYGEY
+1374 NMDGWTFGAYNDNV
-1385 SSGSNSPGIID
+1385 NSPAPDFSEAKSQLTESDYRDVISAKVEYWYYGADYKGHETAETATTVRPTQVGTYTVFAVI
-1396 SGELPEE
+1396 SGTTNCEE
-1403 VQTAVA
+1403 M
-1409 NGHVTYEYYLVAEGG
+1409 
-1424 NQKLDGRPVNAG
+1424 RP
-1436 DYEVV
+1436 
-1441 AAIEETD
+1441 
-1448 NYARVTASTTF
+1448 STTF
-1459 TVSPAALQV
+1459 TVSPATLQV
-1468 NAAGYAAEYD
+1468 DAEGYKAEYD
-1478 AHTHF
+1478 AREHG
-1483 AVSEMTVTAKTDDG
+1483 AVSAMTVTAKTDDG
-1497 TANGSES
+1497 NSNGSES
-1504 VKDHEDCTIEFFVDG
+1504 VKDHEDCTIEFLVDG
-1519 DWTTAMPQ
+1519 EWTAMPQ

-1534 ATIRYRISYPN
+1534 AIIQYRISYPN
-1545 HKMFEGS
+1545 HQMFVDS
-1552 ITVSITP
+1552 ITVSITR
-1559 YTITAENIEWTNEG
+1559 YTITAGNITWTNED

-1586 NDIKAS
+1586 NNIAAS
-1592 ATGLNDKDGNPEKF
+1592 ATGLNDERF
-1606 ELIVSLDGGKTE
+1606 ELIVSLDGDKTE
-1618 FKDADNNYTF
+1618 FKDAGNYTF
-1628 TAALPESPLAG
+1628 TAKLPESPLAG
-1639 NYTLEDV
+1639 NYTLENV

-1660 VEIGAKDAEMT
+1660 VEIKADDSEMI
-1671 YGDVPPVPDLYYLGK
+1671 YGDEPPVLGLDYLGK
-1686 NKFVEGD
+1686 NEFVEGD

-1702 AESTSPITANGRS
+1702 AISTSPITANGHS
-1715 YRTYIAGIGDNDRL
+1715 YRTYIDGIKDNDRL
-1729 SNYTINGEPGEVF
+1729 SNYTINGEWGEEF

-3864 TVTRNEGGINVGSYP
+3864 TVEVNEGGINVGSYP

>member
-29 RTSVA
+29 RTSVVRA
-34 QAMTK
+34 QMTQ
-39 DPGEYSSLAIELNDP
+39 DPGKYTSLAIKTQ

-60 GMQAEELKDHI
+60 GMQAEDLKEHI
-71 TVTASYEG
+71 TVTAYYDG
-79 GSEELSP
+79 GSDELSP
-86 EDYTLSLQEGGL
+86 DDYTLSLREGGL
-98 LTAGQTNTLVA
+98 LTAGQSNTLVA
-109 TINDG
+109 TINGG
-114 TATGSYTLPEVSAS
+114 TATNYFELPTVSAN
-128 LSTAIPTRIE
+128 ANNVVTRIV
-138 LTGARDITSIYNE
+138 LSGSSVIYSPYSN
-151 QAIRNVLSGTVY
+151 ADVWRALSGTVY
-163 MSNSTGGMA
+163 MSNGNDYP
-172 LREVMSGSSNFKAV
+172 LSNYKNNVGWQVNYIGFN
-186 YEDLRPDS
+186 DLFPDS
-194 ADEASNIYF
+194 AA
-203 RNAYIVYETGDM
+203 ETQQG
-215 TIESSNSVD
+215 TYTRAVT
-224 LSVSWVPPTGIT
+224 VSCV
-236 VGFDGTLVDAGKP
+236 
-249 LEESRISITVTAV
+249 
-262 YLDMDDGLRT
+262 
-272 LTRVLNPWEYTIEYQ
+272 N
-287 NAENAITFEDT
+287 
-298 GVTFIY
+298 
-304 TEGGEEFKIAI
+304 
-315 DFENEGISVRE
+315 
-326 AAVMAPSLNSVGT
+326 
-339 VEYNSQTHTWSFAN
+339 
-353 FSETSS
+353 
-359 VASEGVTPGEDST
+359 SEGVTVTSAEYSISVTWVEPAVLT
-372 ATFSATSAGDYQ
+372 ATPKDNLGMLYAGQAINPDDFTLRVRYDIELLGTSLFRTLNVDDYGIVYQNGGDTIQFGDTY
-384 VTFTAKSGY
+384 VTFTYKEGSAEQLVRQFNFELYNITISEEFIPAPSIASSLSDYLSRKYAGEDIVWTFNDYNENTSTVNVALAETDVEYVVTFSERNAGTYTITFMAEEGY
-393 RYQYVPAGAI
+393 RYQEVPSGVSKVY
-403 PGYKDGDD
+403 YKNDDGE
-411 PDDPDATIL
+411 TIIGL
-420 SVTYTL
+420 EYTL
-426 TITRAEIV
+426 TITKAKIV
-434 YADFV
+434 FADFV

-448 TEIDQYKP
+448 TKIDQYKP

-465 GSDSSLNLST
+465 GSDSSLDLST

-496 TEDMPTA
+496 TEDMPTD
-503 AGTYNVWLVISG
+503 AGEYEVWLVISG

-538 PTLNDTSFEY
+538 PTLDKTSFEY
-548 KGETIYPIVTPE
+548 TGSTRYPTVTPE
-560 QSSLYGTENN
+560 QSSLYDTKND
-570 GGLNVGDYYVKF
+570 GGLNVGEYQVKF
-582 TLNDPANYHWAAGE
+582 TLKDPANYHWAAGE
-596 GVKGAEYTIKW
+596 GVEGAEYTIKW
-607 SITQA
+607 YITQA
-612 ENKLAVTVEN
+612 ENELAIDIED
-622 WTYSDGKKTFHNSPE
+622 WEFDETFTQLERPFIKHIKFEKEGGSPE
-637 WDATFKNEGVAPE
+637 YHYKYEGAD
-650 YTFYYKAWGGENYTP
+650 
-665 ITDLSGYEWH
+665 ITDKVNSGDYKWEAGNYVVYAIYE
-675 SGYYKV
+675 GNDNFK
-681 VAKLDADSSGHGNFS
+681 DAIS
-696 ASHAEYEF
+696 AEVPF
-704 VVYRMYV
+704 VVERMRIAKP
-711 SVPALSQSVFTY
+711 SLANSVFTY
-723 GDGTVN
+723 SGNETDITANGNINNFNENWMSITAASATKGT
-729 IADYIE
+729 AAGK
-735 NYSANSGR
+735 YSI
-743 YTLGGDMSCTDA
+743 
-755 GAYKVALTLGADYQW
+755 VIQLGANYQW
-770 GSRTADNSEKDDD
+770 NDDTTTD
-783 ISVVTLNWQIN
+783 ITLNWQIN
-794 RKVVPAPELEGG
+794 RKVVPAPELESG

-811 APKANEIHIDNFNSS
+811 DPDGNEITILHYDGE
-826 YFTVSGD
+826 YFSDVAGD
-833 SRLTFSG
+833 RLT
-840 NEVTVIN
+840 IN
-847 QTETLAIAGRYE
+847 GENVSVSETDPSKAIAGTYY
-859 IILTLDSNYCVKGG
+859 ITVTLDPNYCVKDG
-873 DAAKFGEPLTVELTW
+873 DADNFGETLTVALTW

-894 VERPSAEQE
+894 VERPTAVQQE
-903 VIYKEGVAQ
+903 TYTGDVLEYR
-912 SYKLADGFIAYSA
+912 LANGFIAYSA
-925 ATGNGNSINAGY
+925 KTGDGNSINAGY

-942 KLNPNYCWDASGSG
+942 KLNPNYCWDASGSD

-972 EIDKPKIEASSLE
+972 EIDEPKIEASSLE

-1020 KDGVTFTATNA
+1020 EDGVTFTATNA

-1037 FWLTNTDN
+1037 FSLRDPDN

-1050 GDTAP
+1050 GATAP
-1055 DGPAADTVGF
+1055 DGAKADNVNF
-1065 TWVINKA
+1065 TWVIKKA
-1072 AITVTGADVYQG
+1072 DIKVTGAKEYNG

-1090 PTDPDTTLNI
+1090 PTATDTLKI
-1100 VPVLAS
+1100 APVLAADS
-1106 NKEVQGLEITYTY
+1106 SKQIGGLKITYTY
-1119 KDSGGSVI
+1119 KDSGGSVLEDGI
-1127 GDEIFATSPAG
+1127 SATSPAG
-1138 DYTLV
+1138 NYTLV

-1152 LAKTREYAFTI
+1152 LANAREYTFEI
-1163 TKNKAVISDAT
+1163 TKNTAVISGAT
-1174 LAGKTENISWT
+1174 LADKTENISWT
-1185 YGDEPGELSY
+1185 YGEKPGELSY
-1195 TVTVGDTDITGSA
+1195 TVTVGNTDITDIA
-1208 NVEYFTRGWDES
+1208 TYEYFTRGWDEN
-1220 GDWKELG
+1220 GDWVSAGTSLSAG
-1227 SKVNLTKTS
+1227 S
-1236 DAGYYKVVITIAE
+1236 DAGYYKVEITIAE
-1249 DANNYSGDVVTIE
+1249 DANNYSGGKVIIE
-1262 FTITKQTVEVPVLT
+1262 FTINKQTVEVPVLT

-1374 IEINGWTYGEY
+1374 IEITGWTYGEY
-1385 SSGSNSPGIID
+1385 SSGRNSPGIIGL
-1396 SGELPEE
+1396 GELPEE

-1424 NQKLDGRPVNAG
+1424 NQKLEGRPVNAG
-1436 DYEVV
+1436 NYEVV

-1459 TVSPAALQV
+1459 TVSPATLQV
-1468 NAAGYAAEYD
+1468 DAEGYKAEYD
-1478 AHTHF
+1478 AHTHA
-1483 AVSEMTVTAKTDDG
+1483 AVSAMNVTAKTDDG
-1497 TANGSES
+1497 NSNGSES
-1504 VKDHEDCTIEFFVDG
+1504 VNDYKVEFLVDG
-1519 DWTTAMPQ
+1519 NWTTAMPQ

-1534 ATIRYRISYPN
+1534 ATIQYRISYPN
-1545 HKMFEGS
+1545 HKPYEGP
-1552 ITVSITP
+1552 ITVSITAF
-1559 YTITAENIEWTNEG
+1559 TIGAENIEWTNED
-1573 SADTAYTYNGSDQ
+1573 SADTAYTYNGLDQ

-1592 ATGLNDKDGNPEKF
+1592 ATGLNNEDGNPEKF
-1606 ELIVSLDGGKTE
+1606 DLIVAPGGGKTE
-1618 FKDADNNYTF
+1618 FKDAGNYTF
-1628 TAALPESPLAG
+1628 TAKLPESPLAG
-1639 NYTLEDV
+1639 NYMLENV

-1651 MGYVMNRLA
+1651 MDYVMNRLA
-1660 VEIGAKDAEMT
+1660 VEIGARDAEMI
-1671 YGDVPPVPDLYYLGK
+1671 YGDEPPVLGLYYRSE
-1686 NKFVEGD
+1686 NEFVEGD

-1702 AESTSPITANGRS
+1702 AISTSPITANGHS
-1715 YRTYIAGIGDNDRL
+1715 YRTYIDRIEDNDRL
-1729 SNYTINGEPGEVF
+1729 SNYTINGEPGEEF
-1742 EGYASAANEKYD
+1742 KGYASAANEKYD
-1754 GVMTVNARPVSVDFT
+1754 GVMRVNARPVSVNFT
-1769 YVPETYNGSEQD
+1769 GVPATYNGSEQY
-1781 VSATAEAIE
+1781 VSAEAEAVE
-1790 GNSSSGAVSDE
+1790 GKPSSGAAGDE
-1801 TIIFVYSYRWTGNNG
+1801 TIIFEYSYSWTSING
-1816 ETSSVEHVLNSG
+1816 GPSPVDAVLNRG
-1828 TYVVTVTLPEN
+1828 KYVVTVTLPEN
-1839 SNYVIEGAYEREFEV
+1839 SNYVIEGVNTHEFVV
-1854 AAYNATNDV
+1854 AAYYVTNDDV
-1863 IWSKVTFTYNGEN
+1863 IWSKDITFTYNGEN

-1904 TTGTFRNAGKYIF
+1904 TTGTFRNAGGYTF

-1947 ITLDS
+1947 ITLGS
-1952 DTVTY
+1952 ATVTY
-1957 GNELPS
+1957 GNELPA
-1963 LSWKYSGK
+1963 LSWKYSGE
-1971 SAANGLL
+1971 SVANGLL

-1984 SQGDAIYNIIASG
+1984 SQGDAIYKIIASG
-1997 LETEPRG
+1997 LETESRG
-2004 GVTYVISPQG
+2004 GVTCVISPEG
-2014 TYTVVSG
+2014 TYTVTVSG
-2021 EAIGALA
+2021 GASDGAIGDLA
-2028 DVIDNYDVQITDGK
+2028 GVIDNYDVQITDGK

-2066 ELTAEVTGELYG
+2066 ALTAEVTEGSRYD
-2078 NDMPYELSAEIDKT
+2078 NDMPYELSAVIDGT
-2092 TAAGSYP
+2092 TPAGSYP
-2099 ITLENVMDNKYA
+2099 ITLENVMADKYTIVYNEENK
-2111 ITVANEQNTLYTV
+2111 LYTV
-2124 KNATIKDVSVT
+2124 KNADIKASVT
-2135 PAPGLVYANADLFG
+2135 PVTGLVYANADLFG
-2149 KAFTKSAITV
+2149 KAFENSAKTV
-2159 NDMKQTWT
+2159 NDMPATWM
-2167 YSFAKDG
+2167 YSLKEDG
-2174 EYKSALTLK
+2174 EYTSALTLE
-2183 DADEYTVY
+2183 DAGEYTVY
-2191 YKITAANHDELTG
+2191 YKITADNHNELPG
-2204 YFTVTIGKASVTISA
+2204 SFTVKIGKASVTISA
-2219 TAEVTYGDP
+2219 TAGVTYGDP
-2228 VPVLED
+2228 EPVLGE
-2234 GDYDFSYKT
+2234 YKFSYTT
-2243 DVENFDAE
+2243 DVKNFNAE
-2251 AEGIIPGVTFK
+2251 KEGIKPDETFK
-2262 VETGYTQGATA
+2262 VATDYEQGDTA
-2273 AKDYTITLSGEKE
+2273 AKDYVITFLNGEKE
-2286 VKNFIIKYSDGTL
+2286 VKNFTITYSEGTL
-2299 SVAERE
+2299 SVAKKAVTLYVENHQ
-2305 ITLVIN
+2305 ITYGNQEALTLQLAADSKLVEGDSIADFLRYL
-2311 DVNVQY
+2311 DVTDADGTIVTVLQGYVLPADQAAGEYHITGRNEDDNYDITYTYTTNY
-2317 GEQGHLSLGVY
+2317 GYSTYTIAPEAVTVNPGGTSGSY
-2328 DGSVCEWDKD
+2328 DGDPFTFNPTADVAGLNFTVTYYK
-2338 QGNETG
+2338 
-2344 RFLKYLAVYDSLGK
+2344 
-2358 DNRIDNNGIVPATQ
+2358 NNGT
-2372 HQGTYYIFGTDTDPD
+2372 TTDPD
-2387 YAIEFTGKTVGNE
+2387 YGEEDKLTEAPTNAGRYVAVITANDKNYTVTNTAVPFEIYRLVFSVEGIGFNDKYTATYSGQPYSPVLNGDTEKPGIDGTKLVVTYDEGITDVTGDSGVSFM
-2400 YGLYVIGQA
+2400 A
-2409 SLAIKVNSPTD
+2409 HFSLSDDTNYYLT
-2420 YTYNGEGKI
+2420 TT
-2429 YSAEVDAEK
+2429 SAET
-2438 HPDIV
+2438 IV
-2443 ADFTIKYY
+2443 
-2451 YDIGEG
+2451 
-2457 DEHIKGEEIEGA
+2457 
-2469 PVNAGKYIV
+2469 V
-2478 TIKEKSGNY
+2478 
-2487 SVSTAELN
+2487 
-2495 FTITPAG
+2495 IT
-2502 ITGVTIDKNSFEYIY
+2502 
-2517 DGGNNF
+2517 
-2523 DKITDRTATVI
+2523 
-2534 NAESNNVRWVFGLEQ
+2534 
-2549 GSYGE
+2549 
-2554 SVDLTNVKRG
+2554 
-2564 AYGTVESYIVYF
+2564 
-2576 RITADNHVDYTGQFT
+2576 
-2591 VTVQPKEV
+2591 PKEV
-2599 TIDWRGEAEELVYR
+2599 TIEWRGEAEELVYR
-2613 GASLLG
+2613 GESLLG

-2627 VDGSKHELAITTDRD
+2627 VDGSEHELAITADRE
-2642 FTDAGSYIFTAKFDT
+2642 FKNAGSYIFTAKFDE
-2657 NDDFS
+2657 DDAFS
-2662 SNYALPADVTNE
+2662 SNYALPKAVTHE

-2679 AKVTVEIVQSGK
+2679 AEVTVEIVQSGK

-2700 YNGVKDSN
+2700 YNGVKNSN
-2708 YRVTAGEVYGEDDLD
+2708 YRVTEGEVYGEDDLD
-2723 IIISIA
+2723 ITIFIA
-2729 LGSAQDA
+2729 GGAAQNA
-2736 GTYDVAAIWK
+2736 GTYDVTAK
-2746 NTNYTVKFTET
+2746 RENTNYTVKFTET

-2772 GEVIYEIY
+2772 GDVSYEIY

-2800 VTTATIAD
+2800 VTTETIAD

-2830 DTDVMLRNVKRGAD
+2830 DSAVMLRNVKRGAD

-2857 APNHEVYDSSFEVTI
+2857 APNHKVYEGSFEVTI
-2872 NPAEVSAEWTEK
+2872 NPAEVSAEWTEE

-2889 GADQRGNVTAVYTA
+2889 GSDQRTNVTAVYTA
-2903 EFDGGQKM
+2903 EFDYDGDGRAEVRS
-2911 NLITYC
+2911 LVTAC
-2917 SKEFKDVNGGKEYTF
+2917 SEEFKDVNGGKKYTF

-2952 AEETYTMRKA
+2952 AEETYTMQKA

-2976 NDDYAWIFDT
+2976 NDYYAWIFDT
-2986 EENIFAT
+2986 EENIYET
-2993 RTSPSARLENNNGY
+2993 RTSPVATLKNNHEY
-3007 VIEEGEG
+3007 LIEEASD

-3024 LDADCKVPFAG
+3024 LDENCQKPFAG
-3035 AFNAQTDAGTYY
+3035 GFNAQTDAGTYY

-3054 TGNYGYGEDFGDL
+3054 TGNYGNGEDSGDL
-3067 ARVYSFTVE
+3067 VAVYSFTVE

-3103 TEIMKVSYK
+3103 TAIMKVSYE

-3151 HENSAEWVADLVV
+3151 HENSGEWVEKLVV

-3199 HAQARYGTVVY
+3199 HAEALYGTVVY
-3210 YYSVEGATE
+3210 YYSVEGANE
-3219 PTNLTGLSSAVP
+3219 PTNLTGLTSAVP

-3283 YLPVDF
+3283 YLPEGF

-3315 TRNYEWADK
+3315 TRNHEWADG
-3324 TTDSKEYTFII
+3324 SSGGLEFTFTI
-3335 DRQKVTAP
+3335 DRQQVTAP
-3343 AVPAGQWTYDGSAK
+3343 SVPDGQWTYDGSAK

-3365 STIMGVY
+3365 SNIMGVY

-3392 DAGTYEIVIS
+3392 DAGAYEIVIS
-3402 LKDTKNYEWA
+3402 LKDTKNYEWT
-3412 DVTDEFVTLEW
+3412 DVTDEFVTLSW
-3423 RVGRAENSWKTTPD
+3423 RIDRAENSWKTTPV
-3437 IEDWTYGNTPSRPS
+3437 IAGWIYGNTPSRPS

-3465 EEDQPVTPSVY
+3465 EKDQPVTPSVY

-3486 SVAGNGNYGGL
+3486 SVAGNGNYDGL
-3497 EFRMDFTVAKAEY
+3497 EFRMDFSVAKAEY
-3510 DFSGVTWTEQAEYT
+3510 DFRGVTWTEQAEYT

-3543 VSYTVEGETDA
+3543 VSYTVGGETDA

-3567 GNYFIPEQDYTVQ
+3567 ENYFIPEQDYTVQ
-3580 FEILPRTVTAQW
+3580 FKILPRTVTAQW
-3592 QSGELTYNGK
+3592 QSGDLTYNGK

-3618 HQPLDVRLTGDDFT
+3618 HQPLDVRLTGDENFT

-3638 YTFTATMPDGVKNYE
+3638 YTFTATMPDGVKNYK
-3653 LAEEAK
+3653 LAGAAEE
-3659 AVFHI
+3659 VFYI

-3674 DYTVTYT
+3674 DYDVTYT
-3681 GEDFAEKHGTYNYK
+3681 GEDFAEKHGTYNYE
-3695 VTGGGYVKGDDL
+3695 VTGGGYVEGDNL

-3820 PNYMAEGG
+3820 ANYIADGG

-3849 SGRNMKADI
+3849 SGRNMTADI

-3864 TVTRNEGGINVGSYP
+3864 TVEVNEGGLNVGSYP
-3879 VELKLRDSYNYRWSN
+3879 VELKLRNSYNYRWSN

-3932 AQAKFGGEDDI
+3932 AQAEFGSPDDI

-3959 PVNAGT
+3959 PVNAGI

-3980 ATSVQAVEFKILPR
+3980 ATSARAVKFKILPR
-3994 QIGAPE
+3994 QVAAPG

-4012 QSNVLYGYDRTY
+4012 QSNMLYGYDRTY

-4055 FTLTDSRNFVW
+4055 FTLTDSRNFIW
-4066 EEGFSGSMVWE
+4066 EDGFSGSVVWQ
-4077 IIRADYDLGGIT
+4077 ILRADYDLGGIT

-4114 SVEYTGNG
+4114 SVEYSGNG

-4322 YTYDGTAKTLVIE
+4322 YTYDGTAKTLVIK

-4365 DSNHNDAV
+4365 DSNHNDTV

>member
-29 RTSVA
+29 RTSVVRA
-34 QAMTK
+34 QMTQ
-39 DPGEYSSLAIELNDP
+39 DPVNYTKLAIETQ
-54 DISLEA
+54 DIRSLEA
-60 GMQAEELKDHI
+60 GMQAEELKEHI
-71 TVTASYEG
+71 TVTAYYDG
-79 GSEELSP
+79 GSDVLSP
-86 EDYTLSLQEGGL
+86 DDYTLSLREGGL
-98 LTAGQTNTLVA
+98 LTAGQPNTLVA

-114 TATGSYTLPEVSAS
+114 TATGSVSLPEVSAS
-128 LSTAIPTRIE
+128 LNTAMPTRIV
-138 LTGARDITSIYNE
+138 LDGARPITSIYNE

-163 MSNSTGGMA
+163 MSNSTSGMA
-172 LREVMSGSSNFKAV
+172 LNEAMSNNSNYEAE

-194 ADEASNIYF
+194 AEEAAETYY
-203 RNAYIVYETGDM
+203 RNAHIVYKSGDM
-215 TIESSNSVD
+215 TIESSNSIE
-224 LSVSWVPPTGIT
+224 LQVSWREPL
-236 VGFDGTLVDAGKP
+236 GFSVELEDTSFVNAGKP
-249 LEESRISITVTAV
+249 LEESAPIIVTVT
-262 YLDMDDGLRT
+262 YLDTADGFRT
-272 LTRVLNPWEYTIEYQ
+272 LSRVLNPGEYTIVYQ

-298 GVTFIY
+298 GVKFIY
-304 TEGGEEFKIAI
+304 TEGGKEFVRDF
-315 DFENEGISVRE
+315 DFESNNISIRE
-326 AAVMAPSLNSVGT
+326 ASVMAPSLNSVGT
-339 VEYNSQTHTWSFAN
+339 VEYDSKTHTWSFVN

-359 VASEGVTPGEDST
+359 VASAGVVSGEDGD
-372 ATFSATSAGDYQ
+372 ATFSATNAGIYQ

-393 RYQYVPAGAI
+393 RYQYVPAGAT
-403 PGYKDGDD
+403 PGYKEGEGPEDSTT
-411 PDDPDATIL
+411 TII

-426 TITRAEIV
+426 TITKAEILS
-434 YADFV
+434 ADFV

-465 GSDSSLNLST
+465 GGDSSLNLST
-475 AGEGGAVTFTW
+475 AGEGGTQVTFKW
-486 KYQNTSGGAI
+486 QYQNISGGEV

-503 AGTYNVWLVISG
+503 AGEYKVWLVISG

-524 TKKTFTINSAEVAL
+524 AEKQFTINSAEVAL
-538 PTLNDTSFEY
+538 PTLNKTSFEY
-548 KGETIYPIVTPE
+548 TGITIYPIVTPE
-560 QSSLYGTENN
+560 QSSLYVTENN
-570 GGLNVGDYYVKF
+570 GGLNVGDYSVKF
-582 TLNDPANYHWAAGE
+582 TLHDPANYHWANNAGTGE
-596 GVKGAEYTIKW
+596 NNAEYTIKW
-607 SITQA
+607 YITQA
-612 ENKLAVTVEN
+612 DNELTIDIED
-622 WTYSDGKKTFHNSPE
+622 WEFDETFTQLERPFIKHIKFEKEGGSPE
-637 WDATFKNEGVAPE
+637 YHYKYEGAD
-650 YTFYYKAWGGENYTP
+650 
-665 ITDLSGYEWH
+665 ITDKVNSGDYKWEAGNYVVYAIYE
-675 SGYYKV
+675 GNDNFK
-681 VAKLDADSSGHGNFS
+681 DAIS
-696 ASHAEYEF
+696 AEVPF
-704 VVYRMYV
+704 VVERMRIAKP
-711 SVPALSQSVFTY
+711 SLANSVFTY
-723 GDGTVN
+723 SGNETDITANGNINNFNENWMSITAASATKGT
-729 IADYIE
+729 AAGK
-735 NYSANSGR
+735 YSI
-743 YTLGGDMSCTDA
+743 
-755 GAYKVALTLGADYQW
+755 VIQLGANYQW
-770 GSRTADNSEKDDD
+770 NDDTTTD
-783 ISVVTLNWQIN
+783 ITLNWQIN
-794 RKVVPAPELEGG
+794 RLLVDSPALEGG

-811 APKANEIHIDNFNSS
+811 DPDGNNKITILHYYGE
-826 YFTVSGD
+826 YFSDVAGD
-833 SRLTFSG
+833 RLT
-840 NEVTVIN
+840 IN
-847 QTETLAIAGRYE
+847 GENVSVSETDPSKAIAGTYY
-859 IILTLDSNYCVKGG
+859 ITVTLDPNYCVKDG
-873 DAAKFGEPLTVELTW
+873 DADNFGETLTVELTW

-894 VERPSAEQE
+894 VERPIAVQQKTYTGDVLEYRLAED
-903 VIYKEGVAQ
+903 I
-912 SYKLADGFIAYSA
+912 IAYSA
-925 ATGNGNSINAGY
+925 KTGDGKSINANY
-937 YDVTF
+937 YDVIFT
-942 KLNPNYCWDASGSG
+942 LNPNYCWDESGIG
-956 ATDDYTLKK
+956 DTDDHTL
-965 AFVILRQ
+965 ADGFVILRQ
-972 EIDKPKIEASSLE
+972 EIGKPTIEASSLE

-1037 FWLTNTDN
+1037 FRLTNTDN

-1090 PTDPDTTLNI
+1090 PTATDTLKI
-1100 VPVLAS
+1100 APVLAS
-1106 NKEVQGLEITYTY
+1106 NGKKVQSPEITYTY
-1119 KDSGGSVI
+1119 KDSGGSVLKEGI
-1127 GDEIFATSPAG
+1127 SAKSPAG
-1138 DYTLV
+1138 RYTLV

-1152 LAKTREYAFTI
+1152 RANTREYTFTI
-1163 TKNKAVISDAT
+1163 TKNTAVISDAT
-1174 LAGKTENISWT
+1174 LDGGTENISWT
-1185 YGDEPGELSY
+1185 YGDEPGKLSY
-1195 TVTVGDTDITGSA
+1195 TVTVGDTNITGTA
-1208 NVEYFTRGWDES
+1208 TYEYFTRGWDAN
-1220 GDWKELG
+1220 GDWVSAG
-1227 SKVNLTKTS
+1227 SLSAGS

-1249 DANNYSGDVVTIE
+1249 DNNNYFGGKVIIE
-1262 FTITKQTVEVPVLT
+1262 FTINKQTVKVPVLT

-1299 EREGIYKYEFVT
+1299 KREGIYKYEFVT

-1317 GEYEIEI
+1317 GEYEIKI
-1324 TLLHPENYVWG
+1324 TLLHPQNYVWG

-1396 SGELPEE
+1396 SGKLPEE

-1436 DYEVV
+1436 NYEVV

-1459 TVSPAALQV
+1459 TVSPATLQV
-1468 NAAGYAAEYD
+1468 DAKGYAAVYD

-1483 AVSEMTVTAKTDDG
+1483 AVSEMNVTAKTDDG
-1497 TANGSES
+1497 NANGSES
-1504 VKDHEDCTIEFFVDG
+1504 VNDYKVEFLVNG
-1519 DWTTAMPQ
+1519 NWTDMPQ

-1534 ATIRYRISYPN
+1534 AIIQYRISYPN
-1545 HKMFEGS
+1545 HEPFVGS

-1559 YTITAENIEWTNEG
+1559 YTIGAENIEWTNED

-1592 ATGLNDKDGNPEKF
+1592 ATGLTDESGEF
-1606 ELIVSLDGGKTE
+1606 ETFEELIVSLDEDKTE

-1628 TAALPESPLAG
+1628 TAKLPKDALAG
-1639 NYTLEDV
+1639 NYTLENV

-1651 MGYVMNRLA
+1651 MDYVMNRLA

-1671 YGDVPPVPDLYYLGK
+1671 YGDEPPVPDLYYLGE
-1686 NKFVEGD
+1686 NEFVEGD
-1693 GIVVLLGTT
+1693 GIVVLLRTT
-1702 AESTSPITANGRS
+1702 AISTSPITANGHS
-1715 YRTYIAGIGDNDRL
+1715 YRTYIDGIKDNDRL
-1729 SNYTINGEPGEVF
+1729 SNYTINGEPGEEF

-1754 GVMTVNARPVSVDFT
+1754 GVMTVNARPVSVNFT

-1781 VSATAEAIE
+1781 VSATAKAVE
-1790 GNSSSGAVSDE
+1790 GKPSSGVANGE
-1801 TIIFVYSYRWTGNNG
+1801 TIQFKYSYSWTSIGN
-1816 ETSSVEHVLNSG
+1816 ETSSVDHVLNRG
-1828 TYVVTVTLPEN
+1828 TYVVTVALPEN
-1839 SNYVIEGAYEREFEV
+1839 SNYVIEGVNTHEFEV
-1854 AAYNATNDV
+1854 AAYYVTNDDV
-1863 IWSKVTFTYNGEN
+1863 IWSKDITFTYNGEN

-1890 GGDKKEGKYTLITT
+1890 GGDAAEGKYTLITA

-1917 TASFDDGDNEYG
+1917 TASFADGANEYG
-1929 NYVISAKEE
+1929 NYVISAEKE

-1957 GNELPS
+1957 GNELPA
-1963 LSWKYSGK
+1963 LSWKYSGD
-1971 SAANGLL
+1971 SAANELL
-1978 QFVDGI
+1978 RFVDGI
-1984 SQGDAIYNIIASG
+1984 SQGDAIYTIIASG
-1997 LETEPRG
+1997 LETELFG
-2004 GVTYVISPQG
+2004 GVTCVISPEG
-2014 TYTVVSG
+2014 TYTVTVSG
-2021 EAIGALA
+2021 EAIGDLA
-2028 DVIDNYDVQITDGK
+2028 DVIDNYDVRVTPGK
-2042 LYVEKRAITVT
+2042 LNVEKRAITVT

-2066 ELTAEVTGELYG
+2066 ALTAEVTAGSLYG
-2078 NDMPYELSAEIDKT
+2078 EDMPYELSAEIDRT

-2099 ITLENVMDNKYA
+2099 ITLENIMGDKYA

-2124 KNATIKDVSVT
+2124 NKATIKDVSVT

-2159 NDMKQTWT
+2159 NDMEQTWT
-2167 YSFAKDG
+2167 YSFTEGG
-2174 EYKSALTLK
+2174 EYTPALTLK

-2204 YFTVTIGKASVTISA
+2204 YFTVTIGKAQVTISA
-2219 TAEVTYGDP
+2219 TAGVTYGDP
-2228 VPVLED
+2228 VPVL
-2234 GDYDFSYKT
+2234 GDYKFSYKT
-2243 DVENFDAE
+2243 AVTGFDPE
-2251 AEGIIPGVTFK
+2251 AEGIKPGETFK
-2262 VETGYTQGATA
+2262 VKTGYTQGATA
-2273 AKDYTITLSGEKE
+2273 AEDYTITFLNGEKE

-2299 SVAERE
+2299 SVAKKAVTLYVENHQ
-2305 ITLVIN
+2305 ITYGNQEALTLQLAAGSELVADDSIGDFLRYL
-2311 DVNVQY
+2311 DVTDADGTIVTVLQGY
-2317 GEQGHLSLGVY
+2317 VLPADQAAGEYHI
-2328 DGSVCEWDKD
+2328 
-2338 QGNETG
+2338 TG
-2344 RFLKYLAVYDSLGK
+2344 RNEDDNYDITYTYTTNYGYSTYTIAPAAVTVTPGGTSGSYNGDPFTFNPTADVDGLNFTVTYYK
-2358 DNRIDNNGIVPATQ
+2358 NNGT
-2372 HQGTYYIFGTDTDPD
+2372 TTDPD
-2387 YAIEFTGKTVGNE
+2387 YGEEDKLTEAPTNAGRYVAVITANDKNYTVTNTAVPFEIYRLVFSVEGIGFNDKYTATYSGQPYSPVLNGDTKWTGIDGTKLVVTYDEGITNVTDDSG
-2400 YGLYVIGQA
+2400 VRFMA
-2409 SLAIKVNSPTD
+2409 HFSLSD
-2420 YTYNGEGKI
+2420 YTNY
-2429 YSAEVDAEK
+2429 YLTTTSAET
-2438 HPDIV
+2438 IV
-2443 ADFTIKYY
+2443 
-2451 YDIGEG
+2451 
-2457 DEHIKGEEIEGA
+2457 
-2469 PVNAGKYIV
+2469 V
-2478 TIKEKSGNY
+2478 
-2487 SVSTAELN
+2487 
-2495 FTITPAG
+2495 IT
-2502 ITGVTIDKNSFEYIY
+2502 
-2517 DGGNNF
+2517 
-2523 DKITDRTATVI
+2523 
-2534 NAESNNVRWVFGLEQ
+2534 
-2549 GSYGE
+2549 
-2554 SVDLTNVKRG
+2554 
-2564 AYGTVESYIVYF
+2564 
-2576 RITADNHVDYTGQFT
+2576 
-2591 VTVQPKEV
+2591 PKEV
-2599 TIDWRGEAEELVYR
+2599 DIEWRGEAEELVYR
-2613 GASLLG
+2613 GESLLNY
-2619 HVSAWYKG
+2619 VSAWYKG
-2627 VDGSKHELAITTDRD
+2627 VDDSEHKLAITTDGD

-2662 SNYALPADVTNE
+2662 SNYALPEDVTHE

-2700 YNGVKDSN
+2700 YNGVKGSN
-2708 YRVTAGEVYGEDDLD
+2708 YRVAEGEVYGDDLG
-2723 IIISIA
+2723 IIISVDGA
-2729 LGSAQDA
+2729 AQDVES
-2736 GTYDVAAIWK
+2736 YDVTAAWE
-2746 NTNYTVKFTET
+2746 NTNYTVKFIET
-2757 SFKGA
+2757 SFEGA

-2800 VTTATIAD
+2800 VTTKTIAD

-2830 DTDVMLRNVKRGAD
+2830 DSAVMLRNVKRGAG

-2857 APNHEVYDSSFEVTI
+2857 ARNHKVYEGSFEVTI
-2872 NPAEVSAEWTEK
+2872 NPAEVSAEWTEDD
-2884 VFTYN
+2884 FTYN

-2903 EFDGGQKM
+2903 EFDGRQKM

-2917 SKEFKDVNGGKEYTF
+2917 SDEFKDVNGGKEYTF

-2940 ELHGNYVLAEAS
+2940 KLHGNYVLAEAS
-2952 AEETYTMRKA
+2952 AEETYTMQKA

-2986 EENIFAT
+2986 EEDIFAT
-2993 RTSPSARLENNNGY
+2993 RTSPSAMLANNNGY

-3024 LDADCKVPFAG
+3024 LDEECTEPFEG

-3067 ARVYSFTVE
+3067 VAVYSFTVE
-3076 QKAITVNWSTQS
+3076 QKAITVNWRTQS

-3103 TEIMKVSYK
+3103 TAIMKVSYE

-3136 GVTLTLTDDNYKWKA
+3136 GVTLTLTDGNYKWKA
-3151 HENSAEWVADLVV
+3151 HENSAEWVANLVV

-3199 HAQARYGTVVY
+3199 HAEALYGTVVY
-3210 YYSVEGATE
+3210 YYSVEGANE
-3219 PTNLTGLSSAVP
+3219 PTNLTGLTSAVP

-3259 ISKAQIDVPTASG
+3259 ILKAQIALPEESAET
-3272 TKYFYTGNSQT
+3272 YEYTGDSQT
-3283 YLPVDF
+3283 YLPEGF
-3289 RADTMYISGN
+3289 LADTMYISGN
-3299 VQTGAGS
+3299 VQTGAGR
-3306 YPVTVTLRD
+3306 YTVTVTLRD

-3335 DRQKVTAP
+3335 GRQKVTAP

-3365 STIMGVY
+3365 SNIMGVY

-3392 DAGTYEIVIS
+3392 NAGTYEIVIS
-3402 LKDTKNYEWA
+3402 LKDTKNYEWTDGA
-3412 DVTDEFVTLEW
+3412 DGNVTLEW
-3423 RVGRAENSWKTTPD
+3423 RIDRAENSWKTTPV
-3437 IEDWTYGNTPSRPS
+3437 IEGWIYGNTPSRPS

-3465 EEDQPVTPSVY
+3465 EEGQPVTPSVY
-3476 TFAGKYYVIA
+3476 TSAGKYYAIA
-3486 SVAGNGNYGGL
+3486 TVAGNDNYGEL
-3497 EFRMDFTVAKAEY
+3497 NLPIYFTVSQAEY
-3510 DFSGVTWTEQAEYT
+3510 DFSGVTWTKQAEYT

-3530 EATGLPVGLDGSA
+3530 AATGLPVGLDGIA
-3543 VSYTVEGETDA
+3543 VSYTVEGATDA
-3554 GEYSLSVTFTTTS
+3554 GVYTLHITFTTS
-3567 GNYFIPEQDYTVQ
+3567 SNNYYIPEQDYTVQ
-3580 FEILPRTVTAQW
+3580 FKILPRTVTAQW

-3607 VKAFYTDVNGN
+3607 VKAFYTDVDGN
-3618 HQPLDVRLTGDDFT
+3618 HQPLDVRLTGDEDFT

-3638 YTFTATMPDGVKNYE
+3638 YTFTATMPDGVKNYV

-3681 GEDFAEKHGTYNYK
+3681 GEDFAEKHGTYKYE
-3695 VTGGGYVKGDDL
+3695 VTGGYVKGDDL
-3707 DITLS
+3707 DITFS

-3775 PDGAPAGVGGFV
+3775 PDGAPADVGGFV
-3787 ITYSGAANDGTIVNG
+3787 ITYSGAANDGTPVSG
-3802 PDVPALP
+3802 TAVPELP

-3894 SSGDTAVVYFTIT
+3894 SSGDTAVVYFN
-3907 IADNSITAPEIN
+3907 IAMANNSITAPEIN

-3932 AQAKFGGEDDI
+3932 AQAEFGSPDDI

-3959 PVNAGT
+3959 PVNAGI

-4012 QSNVLYGYDRTY
+4012 QSNMLYGYDRTY

-4055 FTLTDSRNFVW
+4055 FTLTDSRNFIW
-4066 EEGFSGSMVWE
+4066 EEGFSGSVVWQ
-4077 IIRADYDLGGIT
+4077 ILRADYDLGGIS
-4089 FEDATFTYDGSEKSV
+4089 FEDTTYTYDGTAKSV

-4114 SVEYTGNG
+4114 SVEYSGNG

-4275 INAGTYSVTA
+4275 INAGAYSVTA

>member
-1 MYAKR
+1 M
-6 KLLLGILS
+6 
-14 AVIFVCAAVL
+14 
-24 LILPL
+24 
-29 RTSVA
+29 
-34 QAMTK
+34 
-39 DPGEYSSLAIELNDP
+39 LN
-54 DISLEA
+54 
-60 GMQAEELKDHI
+60 
-71 TVTASYEG
+71 
-79 GSEELSP
+79 
-86 EDYTLSLQEGGL
+86 
-98 LTAGQTNTLVA
+98 
-109 TINDG
+109 
-114 TATGSYTLPEVSAS
+114 
-128 LSTAIPTRIE
+128 R
-138 LTGARDITSIYNE
+138 
-151 QAIRNVLSGTVY
+151 
-163 MSNSTGGMA
+163 
-172 LREVMSGSSNFKAV
+172 
-186 YEDLRPDS
+186 
-194 ADEASNIYF
+194 
-203 RNAYIVYETGDM
+203 
-215 TIESSNSVD
+215 
-224 LSVSWVPPTGIT
+224 
-236 VGFDGTLVDAGKP
+236 
-249 LEESRISITVTAV
+249 
-262 YLDMDDGLRT
+262 
-272 LTRVLNPWEYTIEYQ
+272 
-287 NAENAITFEDT
+287 
-298 GVTFIY
+298 
-304 TEGGEEFKIAI
+304 
-315 DFENEGISVRE
+315 
-326 AAVMAPSLNSVGT
+326 
-339 VEYNSQTHTWSFAN
+339 
-353 FSETSS
+353 
-359 VASEGVTPGEDST
+359 
-372 ATFSATSAGDYQ
+372 
-384 VTFTAKSGY
+384 
-393 RYQYVPAGAI
+393 
-403 PGYKDGDD
+403 
-411 PDDPDATIL
+411 
-420 SVTYTL
+420 
-426 TITRAEIV
+426 
-434 YADFV
+434 
-439 LPKDEWYYT
+439 
-448 TEIDQYKP
+448 
-456 VAPETAQGV
+456 
-465 GSDSSLNLST
+465 
-475 AGEGGAVTFTW
+475 
-486 KYQNTSGGAI
+486 
-496 TEDMPTA
+496 
-503 AGTYNVWLVISG
+503 
-515 FANYEDYTT
+515 
-524 TKKTFTINSAEVAL
+524 
-538 PTLNDTSFEY
+538 
-548 KGETIYPIVTPE
+548 
-560 QSSLYGTENN
+560 
-570 GGLNVGDYYVKF
+570 
-582 TLNDPANYHWAAGE
+582 
-596 GVKGAEYTIKW
+596 
-607 SITQA
+607 
-612 ENKLAVTVEN
+612 
-622 WTYSDGKKTFHNSPE
+622 
-637 WDATFKNEGVAPE
+637 
-650 YTFYYKAWGGENYTP
+650 
-665 ITDLSGYEWH
+665 
-675 SGYYKV
+675 
-681 VAKLDADSSGHGNFS
+681 
-696 ASHAEYEF
+696 
-704 VVYRMYV
+704 
-711 SVPALSQSVFTY
+711 
-723 GDGTVN
+723 
-729 IADYIE
+729 
-735 NYSANSGR
+735 
-743 YTLGGDMSCTDA
+743 
-755 GAYKVALTLGADYQW
+755 
-770 GSRTADNSEKDDD
+770 
-783 ISVVTLNWQIN
+783 
-794 RKVVPAPELEGG
+794 
-806 GTTVY
+806 
-811 APKANEIHIDNFNSS
+811 
-826 YFTVSGD
+826 
-833 SRLTFSG
+833 
-840 NEVTVIN
+840 
-847 QTETLAIAGRYE
+847 
-859 IILTLDSNYCVKGG
+859 
-873 DAAKFGEPLTVELTW
+873 
-888 VIQRLG
+888 
-894 VERPSAEQE
+894 
-903 VIYKEGVAQ
+903 
-912 SYKLADGFIAYSA
+912 
-925 ATGNGNSINAGY
+925 
-937 YDVTF
+937 
-942 KLNPNYCWDASGSG
+942 
-956 ATDDYTLKK
+956 
-965 AFVILRQ
+965 
-972 EIDKPKIEASSLE
+972 
-985 TTYTAEAQTV
+985 
-995 TASGYNSATMDYD
+995 
-1008 ATAKEEGDEISS
+1008 
-1020 KDGVTFTATNA
+1020 
-1031 GTYNIT
+1031 
-1037 FWLTNTDN
+1037 
-1045 YTWKG
+1045 
-1050 GDTAP
+1050 
-1055 DGPAADTVGF
+1055 
-1065 TWVINKA
+1065 
-1072 AITVTGADVYQG
+1072 
-1084 WAYGVT
+1084 
-1090 PTDPDTTLNI
+1090 
-1100 VPVLAS
+1100 
-1106 NKEVQGLEITYTY
+1106 
-1119 KDSGGSVI
+1119 
-1127 GDEIFATSPAG
+1127 
-1138 DYTLV
+1138 
-1143 VSVAEGENT
+1143 
-1152 LAKTREYAFTI
+1152 
-1163 TKNKAVISDAT
+1163 
-1174 LAGKTENISWT
+1174 
-1185 YGDEPGELSY
+1185 
-1195 TVTVGDTDITGSA
+1195 
-1208 NVEYFTRGWDES
+1208 
-1220 GDWKELG
+1220 
-1227 SKVNLTKTS
+1227 
-1236 DAGYYKVVITIAE
+1236 
-1249 DANNYSGDVVTIE
+1249 
-1262 FTITKQTVEVPVLT
+1262 
-1276 DGYENGGR
+1276 
-1284 YFVYQNGNVLHPTVP
+1284 
-1299 EREGIYKYEFVT
+1299 
-1311 PGSSTF
+1311 
-1317 GEYEIEI
+1317 
-1324 TLLHPENYVWG
+1324 
-1335 EPDNAGAQ
+1335 
-1343 PNEEL
+1343 
-1348 EDYIREDAP
+1348 
-1357 AVLVMWYRIT
+1357 
-1367 KDQYTFS
+1367 
-1374 IEINGWTYGEY
+1374 
-1385 SSGSNSPGIID
+1385 
-1396 SGELPEE
+1396 
-1403 VQTAVA
+1403 
-1409 NGHVTYEYYLVAEGG
+1409 
-1424 NQKLDGRPVNAG
+1424 
-1436 DYEVV
+1436 
-1441 AAIEETD
+1441 
-1448 NYARVTASTTF
+1448 
-1459 TVSPAALQV
+1459 
-1468 NAAGYAAEYD
+1468 
-1478 AHTHF
+1478 
-1483 AVSEMTVTAKTDDG
+1483 
-1497 TANGSES
+1497 
-1504 VKDHEDCTIEFFVDG
+1504 
-1519 DWTTAMPQ
+1519 
-1527 VRNVADS
+1527 
-1534 ATIRYRISYPN
+1534 
-1545 HKMFEGS
+1545 
-1552 ITVSITP
+1552 
-1559 YTITAENIEWTNEG
+1559 
-1573 SADTAYTYNGSDQ
+1573 
-1586 NDIKAS
+1586 
-1592 ATGLNDKDGNPEKF
+1592 
-1606 ELIVSLDGGKTE
+1606 
-1618 FKDADNNYTF
+1618 
-1628 TAALPESPLAG
+1628 
-1639 NYTLEDV
+1639 
-1646 AGGAT
+1646 
-1651 MGYVMNRLA
+1651 
-1660 VEIGAKDAEMT
+1660 
-1671 YGDVPPVPDLYYLGK
+1671 
-1686 NKFVEGD
+1686 
-1693 GIVVLLGTT
+1693 
-1702 AESTSPITANGRS
+1702 
-1715 YRTYIAGIGDNDRL
+1715 
-1729 SNYTINGEPGEVF
+1729 
-1742 EGYASAANEKYD
+1742 
-1754 GVMTVNARPVSVDFT
+1754 
-1769 YVPETYNGSEQD
+1769 
-1781 VSATAEAIE
+1781 
-1790 GNSSSGAVSDE
+1790 
-1801 TIIFVYSYRWTGNNG
+1801 
-1816 ETSSVEHVLNSG
+1816 G
-1828 TYVVTVTLPEN
+1828 TYVVTVALPEN
-1839 SNYVIEGAYEREFEV
+1839 SNYVINGANTREFEV
-1854 AAYNATNDV
+1854 AAYYVTNDDV
-1863 IWSKVTFTYNGEN
+1863 IWSKDITFTYNGEN

-1884 ATFDGI
+1884 ATFNGI
-1890 GGDKKEGKYTLITT
+1890 GDDKKEGKYTLITA

-1917 TASFDDGDNEYG
+1917 TASFADGDNKYG

-1947 ITLDS
+1947 ITLGS
-1952 DTVTY
+1952 ATVTY
-1957 GNELPS
+1957 GNELPA
-1963 LSWKYSGK
+1963 LSWEYSGE
-1971 SAANGLL
+1971 SVANGLL
-1978 QFVDGI
+1978 RFVDGI
-1984 SQGDAIYNIIASG
+1984 SQGDAIYKIIASG
-1997 LETEPRG
+1997 LETG
-2004 GVTYVISPQG
+2004 LWNGVTCVISPKG
-2014 TYTVVSG
+2014 EYTVTVSG
-2021 EAIGALA
+2021 GATGALA
-2028 DVIDNYDVQITDGK
+2028 DVIGNYNVQITSGK
-2042 LYVEKRAITVT
+2042 LKVEKRAITVT
-2053 INEAGSTYGEDRA
+2053 IDPADSTYGEERDLLSA
-2066 ELTAEVTGELYG
+2066 NVTAGSLYD

-2099 ITLENVMDNKYA
+2099 ITLENIMGNKYA

-2149 KAFTKSAITV
+2149 KAFENSAKTV
-2159 NDMKQTWT
+2159 NDMPATWM
-2167 YSFAKDG
+2167 YSLKEDG
-2174 EYKSALTLK
+2174 EYTSALTLE
-2183 DADEYTVY
+2183 DAGEYTVY
-2191 YKITAANHDELTG
+2191 YKITADNHNELPG
-2204 YFTVTIGKASVTISA
+2204 SFTVKIGKASVTISA

-2228 VPVLED
+2228 EPVLG
-2234 GDYDFSYKT
+2234 GDDFIYTT
-2243 DVENFDAE
+2243 DVKNFNAE
-2251 AEGIIPGVTFK
+2251 KEGIKPDETFK
-2262 VETGYTQGATA
+2262 VATDYEQGDTA
-2273 AKDYTITLSGEKE
+2273 AKDYTITLSGDKE
-2286 VKNFIIKYSDGTL
+2286 VKNFIIAYSDGTL

-2317 GEQGHLSLGVY
+2317 GEQGHLSLSVY

-2358 DNRIDNNGIVPATQ
+2358 VNRIDNNGIVLATQ

-2534 NAESNNVRWVFGLEQ
+2534 NAESNNVRWRFGLEQ

-2591 VTVQPKEV
+2591 VTVQPKVV
-2599 TIDWRGEAEELVYR
+2599 TIDWRQDGELVYR
-2613 GASLLG
+2613 GESLLG
-2619 HVSAWYKG
+2619 HVSACYKG
-2627 VDGSKHELAITTDRD
+2627 VDGSEHELAITTDRA
-2642 FTDAGSYIFTAKFDT
+2642 FIKAGSYIFTAKFDT
-2657 NDDFS
+2657 NDAFS
-2662 SNYALPADVTNE
+2662 SNYALPKDVTHE
-2674 FVISP
+2674 FGISP
-2679 AKVTVEIVQSGK
+2679 AEVTVEIVQSGK

-2700 YNGVKDSN
+2700 YKGVKGSN
-2708 YRVTAGEVYGEDDLD
+2708 YRVAEGEVYGDDNLG

-2729 LGSAQDA
+2729 DGAAQNA
-2736 GTYDVAAIWK
+2736 EPYDVTAIWK
-2746 NTNYTVKFTET
+2746 NTNYDVTFTET

-2762 YVISPAEIAD
+2762 YVISSAEIAD
-2772 GEVIYEIY
+2772 GDVSYEIY

-2795 ASGMK
+2795 ASGME
-2800 VTTATIAD
+2800 VTTKTIAD

-2830 DTDVMLRNVKRGAD
+2830 DSAVMLRNVKRGAD

-2857 APNHEVYDSSFEVTI
+2857 APNHKVYEGSFEVTI
-2872 NPAEVSAEWTEK
+2872 NPAEVSAEWTEE

-2903 EFDGGQKM
+2903 EFDGGAEVS
-2911 NLITYC
+2911 LVTAC
-2917 SKEFKDVNGGKEYTF
+2917 SEEFKDVNGGKEYTF

-2952 AEETYTMRKA
+2952 AEETYTMQKA
-2962 ALEWLEEFAWADKD
+2962 ALEWSQEFAWADREND
-2976 NDDYAWIFDT
+2976 NYAWIFDT

-2993 RTSPSARLENNNGY
+2993 RTSPSARLANNHEY

-3024 LDADCKVPFAG
+3024 RDKDCKVPFAG
-3035 AFNAQTDAGTYY
+3035 GFNAKTGAGTYY

-3054 TGNYGYGEDFGDL
+3054 TGNYGNGEDSGDL
-3067 ARVYSFTVE
+3067 VAVYSFTVE
-3076 QKAITVNWSTQS
+3076 QKAITVNWRTQS

-3103 TEIMKVSYK
+3103 TAIMKVSYE

-3136 GVTLTLTDDNYKWKA
+3136 GVTLTLTDGNYKWKA
-3151 HENSAEWVADLVV
+3151 YENSAEWVAKLVV

-3210 YYSVEGATE
+3210 YYSVEGANE

-3283 YLPVDF
+3283 YLPEDF
-3289 RADTMYISGN
+3289 LADTMYISGN

-3315 TRNYEWADK
+3315 TRNYEWADGSS
-3324 TTDSKEYTFII
+3324 DELEFTFTIG
-3335 DRQKVTAP
+3335 RQKVTAP

-3357 SVTLENFS
+3357 GVTLENFS
-3365 STIMGVY
+3365 SNIMGVY
-3372 SMDGLSLE
+3372 SMEGLSLE
-3380 VAGVTGVRFVTT
+3380 VAGVTGVRFVAT

-3402 LKDTKNYEWA
+3402 LKDTQNYEWA
-3412 DVTDEFVTLEW
+3412 DVTDGNVTLEW
-3423 RVGRAENSWKTTPD
+3423 RIDRAENSWKTTPV
-3437 IEDWTYGNTPSRPS
+3437 IEGWIYGNTPSRPS

-3456 GRVTYTYYT
+3456 GRVTYAYYDEAGRQITPNAYTY
-3465 EEDQPVTPSVY
+3465 
-3476 TFAGKYYVIA
+3476 AGDYYVIA
-3486 SVAGNGNYGGL
+3486 SVAGNGNYRGL
-3497 EFRMDFTVAKAEY
+3497 EFRRDFTVAKAEY

-3543 VSYTVEGETDA
+3543 VSYTVKGATDA
-3554 GEYSLSVTFTTTS
+3554 GEYSLSVTFTTS
-3567 GNYFIPEQDYTVQ
+3567 SNNYYIPEQDYTVQ
-3580 FEILPRTVTAQW
+3580 FKILPRTVTAQW
-3592 QSGELTYNGK
+3592 QSGELTYNGE

-3618 HQPLDVRLTGDDFT
+3618 HQPLDVKLTGAEDFT

-3638 YTFTATMPDGVKNYE
+3638 YTFTATMPDGVKNYK
-3653 LAEEAK
+3653 LAGAAEE
-3659 AVFHI
+3659 VFYI

-3681 GEDFAEKHGTYNYK
+3681 GEDFAEKHGTYKYE
-3695 VTGGGYVKGDDL
+3695 VTGGYVKGDDL
-3707 DITLS
+3707 DITFS

-3735 NVTFIQGVFSI
+3735 NVTFVQGVFSI

-3760 EYLGTIAEATAEFTD
+3760 EYLGAISPASAEFTD
-3775 PDGAPAGVGGFV
+3775 PDGAPAGVGDFV
-3787 ITYSGAANDGTIVNG
+3787 ITYSGAANDGTPVSG
-3802 PDVPALP
+3802 TAVPELP
-3809 GTYVVTVSFEN
+3809 GMYVVTVSFEN

-3879 VELKLRDSYNYRWSN
+3879 VELKLSDSYNYRWSN
-3894 SSGDTAVVYFTIT
+3894 SSGDTAVVYFN
-3907 IADNSITAPEIN
+3907 IAMANNSITAPGIN

-3932 AQAKFGGEDDI
+3932 AQAEFGSPDDI

-3959 PVNAGT
+3959 PVNAGI

-3980 ATSVQAVEFKILPR
+3980 ATSRQAVEFEILPM

-4012 QSNVLYGYDRTY
+4012 QSNMLYGYDRTY

-4055 FTLTDSRNFVW
+4055 FTLTDSRNFIW
-4066 EEGFSGSMVWE
+4066 EEDFSGSMVWE
-4077 IIRADYDLGGIT
+4077 IIRADYDLGGIS
-4089 FEDATFTYDGSEKSV
+4089 FEDTTYTYDGSEKSV

-4114 SVEYTGNG
+4114 SVEYSGNG

-4322 YTYDGTAKTLVIE
+4322 YTYDGTAKTLVIK

>member
-29 RTSVA
+29 RTSVVRA
-34 QAMTK
+34 QMTQ
-39 DPGEYSSLAIELNDP
+39 DPVNYTKLEIGP
-54 DISLEA
+54 VQDISLEA
-60 GMQAEELKDHI
+60 GMQAEELKEHI
-71 TVTASYEG
+71 TVTAYYDG

-114 TATGSYTLPEVSAS
+114 TATGSVSLPEVET
-128 LSTAIPTRIE
+128 STKNVITRIVI
-138 LTGARDITSIYNE
+138 TGSGRVYSTDNE
-151 QAIRNVLSGTVY
+151 QGVKNALSGTVY
-163 MSNSTGGMA
+163 FSSNLTGYA
-172 LREVMSGSSNFKAV
+172 LRDYIGNVGWSIE
-186 YEDLRPDS
+186 YDDLRPDS
-194 ADEASNIYF
+194 ETEAQQDTYK
-203 RNAYIVYETGDM
+203 RTVT
-215 TIESSNSVD
+215 
-224 LSVSWVPPTGIT
+224 VSCINTEGKTVTS
-236 VGFDGTLVDAGKP
+236 VGFDVDVQWVKPLSLGARVQTGTLIAGQP
-249 LEESRISITVTAV
+249 VGADDFTAV
-262 YLDMDDGLRT
+262 VTYYTFGMYV
-272 LTRVLNPWEYTIEYQ
+272 TRDLNFGEYTIEYQ
-287 NAENAITFEDT
+287 NGEVINFNDEYIT
-298 GVTFIY
+298 IKY
-304 TEGGEEFKIAI
+304 IEGDEEFTWQIN
-315 DFENEGISVRE
+315 FSISNITISE
-326 AAVMAPSLNSVGT
+326 EIITAPSLVLPAAHEYVGKDIT
-339 VEYNSQTHTWSFAN
+339 WTFNDYNEKTSTVNVALAETDVEYVVT
-353 FSETSS
+353 FSERN
-359 VASEGVTPGEDST
+359 VGEYKVI
-372 ATFSATSAGDYQ
+372 FN
-384 VTFTAKSGY
+384 AKEGY
-393 RYQYVPAGAI
+393 RYDNIPSGATAI
-403 PGYKDGDD
+403 YKEGEAASDSDRPIIG
-411 PDDPDATIL
+411 L
-420 SVTYTL
+420 EYTL
-426 TITRAEIV
+426 TITKAKIDF
-434 YADFV
+434 ADFV

-465 GSDSSLNLST
+465 GSDDALNLST
-475 AGEGGAVTFTW
+475 AGVDGMPVTFTW

-496 TEDMPTA
+496 TEDMPTD
-503 AGTYNVWLVISG
+503 AGEYEVWLVISG

-538 PTLNDTSFEY
+538 PTLNATSFEY
-548 KGETIYPIVTPE
+548 TGKTIYPTVNPA
-560 QSSLYGTENN
+560 QSNLYGTKNDGE
-570 GGLNVGDYYVKF
+570 LNVGDYYVKF
-582 TLNDPANYHWAAGE
+582 TLHDSSNYHWAAGE
-596 GVKGAEYTIKW
+596 GVDGAEYTIKW
-607 SITQA
+607 YITPA
-612 ENKLAVTVEN
+612 ENELTVTVEN
-622 WTYSDGKKTFHNSPE
+622 WTYSDGNKTFHNSPE
-637 WDATFKNEGVAPE
+637 WDATFKNEGVAPG
-650 YTFYYKAWGGENYTP
+650 YTFYYKAWGDENYTP
-665 ITDLSGYEWH
+665 ITDLRGYEWH

-711 SVPALSQSVFTY
+711 SVPELSKSEFIY

-743 YTLGGDMSCTDA
+743 YTLGGDRSCTDA
-755 GAYKVALTLGADYQW
+755 GAYEVALTLGADYQW
-770 GSRTADNSEKDDD
+770 GNGTADNSEKDDD

-794 RKVVPAPELEGG
+794 RKVVPAPALEDG

-811 APKANEIHIDNFNSS
+811 DPDGNNKITILHYNGE
-826 YFTVSGD
+826 YFSDVEGD
-833 SRLTFSG
+833 RLTINGENVS
-840 NEVTVIN
+840 VI
-847 QTETLAIAGRYE
+847 ETDQNNAIAGTYY
-859 IILTLDSNYCVKGG
+859 ITVTLDSNYCVNST
-873 DAAKFGEPLTVELTW
+873 DADNFGETLTVKLTW

-942 KLNPNYCWDASGSG
+942 KLNPNYCWDESGSD
-956 ATDDYTLKK
+956 ATADHTL
-965 AFVILRQ
+965 ADGFTILRQ
-972 EIDKPKIEASSLE
+972 EIGKPTIEASSLV
-985 TTYTAEAQTV
+985 TVYNAEAQTV
-995 TASGYNSATMDYD
+995 TASGYNSATMSYD
-1008 ATAKEEGDEISS
+1008 ATAQEEGDEISS
-1020 KDGVTFTATNA
+1020 KDGITFTATNA

-1037 FWLTNTDN
+1037 FSLRDPDN

-1072 AITVTGADVYQG
+1072 DIKVTGADVYNG

-1090 PTDPDTTLNI
+1090 PTPTDRLNI

-1106 NKEVQGLEITYTY
+1106 NDKKVQGLDITYTY
-1119 KDSGGSVI
+1119 KDSNGSVLE
-1127 GDEIFATSPAG
+1127 GENEISATSPAG
-1138 DYTLV
+1138 NYTLV

-1152 LAKTREYAFTI
+1152 LANAREYTFEI
-1163 TKNKAVISDAT
+1163 TKNTAVISGAT
-1174 LAGKTENISWT
+1174 LDGKTENISWT
-1185 YGDEPGELSY
+1185 YGDEPGKLSY

-1208 NVEYFTRGWDES
+1208 KVEYFTRGWDES
-1220 GDWKELG
+1220 GSPVSAGASLSAG
-1227 SKVNLTKTS
+1227 S

-1249 DANNYSGDVVTIE
+1249 DANNYSRDEVTIE
-1262 FTITKQTVEVPVLT
+1262 FTINKQTVEVPVLT
-1276 DGYENGGR
+1276 GGDGVGQYGNR
-1284 YFVYQNGNVLHPTVP
+1284 YFTYN
-1299 EREGIYKYEFVT
+1299 
-1311 PGSSTF
+1311 GSSQRPGVEVELEEGLYSVIYPEESTTYN
-1317 GEYEIEI
+1317 EY
-1324 TLLHPENYVWG
+1324 YVKIVL
-1335 EPDNAGAQ
+1335 AQ
-1343 PNEEL
+1343 PNNYEWS
-1348 EDYIREDAP
+1348 EDG
-1357 AVLVMWYRIT
+1357 LVNLPGVAQDVINGATVSMWYLIT
-1367 KDQYTFS
+1367 KTTYTVTL
-1374 IEINGWTYGEY
+1374 NMDGWTFGAYNAED
-1385 SSGSNSPGIID
+1385 NSPSPDFSEAESQLTESDYQDVIFAEVGYWYYGADYKGHETAETATNVRPTQVGTYTVFAVI
-1396 SGELPEE
+1396 SGTTNCEE
-1403 VQTAVA
+1403 M
-1409 NGHVTYEYYLVAEGG
+1409 
-1424 NQKLDGRPVNAG
+1424 RP
-1436 DYEVV
+1436 
-1441 AAIEETD
+1441 
-1448 NYARVTASTTF
+1448 STTF

-1483 AVSEMTVTAKTDDG
+1483 AVSAMYVTAKTDDG

-1504 VKDHEDCTIEFFVDG
+1504 VEDHENCTIEFFVDG
-1519 DWTTAMPQ
+1519 GWTTAMPQ

-1534 ATIRYRISYPN
+1534 ATIQYRISYPN
-1545 HKMFEGS
+1545 HEMFVGL
-1552 ITVSITP
+1552 ITVSITR
-1559 YTITAENIEWTNEG
+1559 YTITAGNIEWTNEG

-1586 NDIKAS
+1586 NDIAAS
-1592 ATGLNDKDGNPEKF
+1592 ATGLTVESGESEKF
-1606 ELIVSLDGGKTE
+1606 ELIVSLGGGKTE

-1628 TAALPESPLAG
+1628 TAALPDTDLAG
-1639 NYTLEDV
+1639 NYTLENV

-1660 VEIGAKDAEMT
+1660 VEIGANNAEMI
-1671 YGDVPPVPDLYYLGK
+1671 YGDEPPVLGLDYLGK
-1686 NKFVEGD
+1686 NEFVEGD

-1702 AESTSPITANGRS
+1702 AISTSPITANGHS
-1715 YRTYIAGIGDNDRL
+1715 YRTYIDGIKDNDRL
-1729 SNYTINGEPGEVF
+1729 SNYTINGEWGEEF

-1828 TYVVTVTLPEN
+1828 TYVVTVALPEN
-1839 SNYVIEGAYEREFEV
+1839 SNYVINGANTREFEV

-1884 ATFDGI
+1884 ATFNGI
-1890 GGDKKEGKYTLITT
+1890 GDDKKEGKYTLITA

-1917 TASFDDGDNEYG
+1917 TASFADGDNKYG
-1929 NYVISAKEE
+1929 NYVISAKED
-1938 YTIAQRTVY
+1938 YAIKKRTVY

-1957 GNELPS
+1957 GNELPA
-1963 LSWKYSGK
+1963 LSWKYSGE

-1984 SQGDAIYNIIASG
+1984 SQGDAIYKIIASG
-1997 LETEPRG
+1997 LETELRY
-2004 GVTYVISPQG
+2004 GVTCVISPQG

-2021 EAIGALA
+2021 EAIGDLA
-2028 DVIDNYDVQITDGK
+2028 DVIGNYDVQITTGK
-2042 LYVEKRAITVT
+2042 LNVEKREITVT
-2053 INEAGSTYGEDRA
+2053 IGPAKSTYGEDCA
-2066 ELTAEVTGELYG
+2066 ELTAEVTEGKLYG
-2078 NDMPYELSAEIDKT
+2078 EDMPYELSAEIDKT

-2099 ITLENVMDNKYA
+2099 ITLENVMADKYTIVYNEENK
-2111 ITVANEQNTLYTV
+2111 LYTV
-2124 KNATIKDVSVT
+2124 KNADIEASVT
-2135 PAPGLVYANADLFG
+2135 PVPGLVYANADLFG
-2149 KAFTKSAITV
+2149 KAFTKSATTV

-2167 YSFAKDG
+2167 YSFTEG
-2174 EYKSALTLK
+2174 GGYQPALTLE
-2183 DADEYTVY
+2183 DAGGYTVY
-2191 YKITAANHDELTG
+2191 YKITADNHNEYSG
-2204 YFTVTIGKASVTISA
+2204 SFTVTIGKAQVTISA
-2219 TAEVTYGDP
+2219 TAGVTYGDP
-2228 VPVLED
+2228 VPVL
-2234 GDYDFSYKT
+2234 GDYDFSYET
-2243 DVENFDAE
+2243 DVTGFNAA
-2251 AEGIIPGVTFK
+2251 AEGIKPGETFK
-2262 VETGYTQGATA
+2262 VETDYTQGATA
-2273 AKDYTITLSGEKE
+2273 AKDYVITLSGEEE
-2286 VKNFIIKYSDGTL
+2286 VKNFIIKYSKGTL

-2305 ITLVIN
+2305 ITLVIE

-2317 GEQGHLSLGVY
+2317 GEQGYLSLSVY
-2328 DGSVCEWDKD
+2328 EGNVCEWDYY

-2358 DNRIDNNGIVPATQ
+2358 DNRIDNNGIVLATQ

-2549 GSYGE
+2549 GSYGG
-2554 SVDLTNVKRG
+2554 SADLTNVKRG

-2576 RITADNHVDYTGQFT
+2576 SITADNHVDYTGQFT

-2679 AKVTVEIVQSGK
+2679 AEVTVEIVQSGN

-2708 YRVTAGEVYGEDDLD
+2708 YRVTEGEVYGEDDLD
-2723 IIISIA
+2723 ITIFIA
-2729 LGSAQDA
+2729 GGAAQNA
-2736 GTYDVAAIWK
+2736 GTYDVTAK
-2746 NTNYTVKFTET
+2746 RENTNYTVKFTET

-2772 GEVIYEIY
+2772 GDVSYEIY

-2795 ASGMK
+2795 ASGME
-2800 VTTATIAD
+2800 VTTATIPD

-2830 DTDVMLRNVKRGAD
+2830 DSAVMLRNVKRGAD

-2857 APNHEVYDSSFEVTI
+2857 APNHEVYEGSFEVTI
-2872 NPAEVSAEWTEK
+2872 NPAEVSAEWTEE

-2903 EFDGGQKM
+2903 QYDGGAEVS
-2911 NLITYC
+2911 LVTAC
-2917 SKEFKDVNGGKEYTF
+2917 SDEFKDVNGGKEYTF

-2952 AEETYTMRKA
+2952 AEETYTMQKA
-2962 ALEWLEEFAWADKD
+2962 ELEWRQEFAWADKD
-2976 NDDYAWIFDT
+2976 NDNYAWIFDT

-3024 LDADCKVPFAG
+3024 LDKDCKESFKG
-3035 AFNAQTDAGTYY
+3035 EFNAQKTDAGTYY

-3054 TGNYGYGEDFGDL
+3054 TGNYGYGYGEDFSDL
-3067 ARVYSFTVE
+3067 VAVYSFTVE
-3076 QKAITVNWSTQS
+3076 QKAITVNWKNQG
-3088 FTFDGGIKTNTLEFD
+3088 FNFDGGVKTNTLEFD
-3103 TEIMKVSYK
+3103 AAIMQVSDEG
-3112 TGDNYYISVD
+3112 GDNYYISVD
-3122 GGVVTMTASARGTY
+3122 GGVVTMTASAVGTY
-3136 GVTLTLTDDNYKWKA
+3136 GVKLTLTNNNYKWQA
-3151 HENSAEWVADLVV
+3151 AENERALDV
-3164 TWSIS
+3164 TWSIADAT
-3169 NASNAFVGEEP
+3169 NGWGIELT
-3180 YIAIKGWIYG
+3180 ITGWIYG

-3199 HAQARYGTVVY
+3199 HAEALYGMVVY
-3210 YYSVEGATE
+3210 YYSVEGANE

-3231 VNAGNYWV
+3231 VNAGTYWV
-3239 VAYVEGTADY
+3239 VAYVEATADY
-3249 TGLFAAVQFT
+3249 TGLFAAEQFT
-3259 ISKAQIDVPTASG
+3259 ISKAQIDVPAASG
-3272 TKYFYTGNSQT
+3272 TDYFYTGDSQT
-3283 YLPVDF
+3283 YLPDGF
-3289 RADTMYISGN
+3289 SADKMYISGN

-3315 TRNYEWADK
+3315 TRNHEWADG
-3324 TTDSKEYTFII
+3324 SSGGLEFTFTIG
-3335 DRQKVTAP
+3335 RQKVTAP
-3343 AVPAGQWTYDGSAK
+3343 AVPAGQWTYDGSEK
-3357 SVTLENFS
+3357 GVTLENFS
-3365 STIMGVY
+3365 SNIMGVY

-3412 DVTDEFVTLEW
+3412 DGTDGNVTLEW
-3423 RVGRAENSWKTTPD
+3423 RIDRAENSWKTEPY
-3437 IEDWTYGNTPSRPS
+3437 IAGWIYGNTPSRPS

-3465 EEDQPVTPSVY
+3465 EEGQPVTPSVY
-3476 TFAGKYYVIA
+3476 TSAGKYYVIA
-3486 SVAGNGNYGGL
+3486 SVAGNDNYSGL
-3497 EFRMDFTVAKAEY
+3497 EFRTDYFSVAKAEY
-3510 DFSGVTWTEQAEYT
+3510 DFSGVTWTAQAEYT

-3530 EATGLPVGLDGSA
+3530 AAAGLPVGLDGSA
-3543 VSYTVEGETDA
+3543 VSYTVKGATDA
-3554 GEYSLSVTFTTTS
+3554 GEYSLSVTFTTAS
-3567 GNYFIPEQDYTVQ
+3567 NNYYIPEQDYTVQ
-3580 FEILPRTVTAQW
+3580 FKILPRTVTAQW

-3618 HQPLDVRLTGDDFT
+3618 HQPLDVRLTGDENFT

-3638 YTFTATMPDGVKNYE
+3638 YTFTATMPDGVKNYK
-3653 LAEEAK
+3653 LAGAAEE
-3659 AVFHI
+3659 VFYI

-3681 GEDFAEKHGTYNYK
+3681 GEDFAEKHGTYNYE
-3695 VTGGGYVKGDDL
+3695 VTGGYVKGDDL
-3707 DITLS
+3707 GITFS

-3760 EYLGTIAEATAEFTD
+3760 EYLGAISPASAEFTD
-3775 PDGAPAGVGGFV
+3775 PDGAPAGVGDFV
-3787 ITYSGAANDGTIVNG
+3787 ITYSGAANDGTPVSG
-3802 PDVPALP
+3802 TAVPELP

-3879 VELKLRDSYNYRWSN
+3879 VELRLRDSNLYRWSS

-3932 AQAKFGGEDDI
+3932 AQAEFGSPDDI

-3980 ATSVQAVEFKILPR
+3980 ATSARAVKFEILPR
-3994 QIGAPE
+3994 QVAAPG

-4012 QSNVLYGYDRTY
+4012 QSNILYGYDRTY

-4055 FTLTDSRNFVW
+4055 FTLTDSRNFIW

-4077 IIRADYDLGGIT
+4077 IIRADYDLGGIA
-4089 FEDATFTYDGSEKSV
+4089 FEDATFTYDGTEKSV

-4322 YTYDGTAKTLVIE
+4322 YTYDGTAKTLVIK

>member
-29 RTSVA
+29 RTSVVRA
-34 QAMTK
+34 QMTQ
-39 DPGEYSSLAIELNDP
+39 DPGKYTSLAIKTQ

-60 GMQAEELKDHI
+60 GMQAEDLKEHI
-71 TVTASYEG
+71 TVTANYNG
-79 GSEELSP
+79 GSDELSP
-86 EDYTLSLQEGGL
+86 DDYTLSLQEGGL
-98 LTAGQTNTLVA
+98 LTAGQPNTLVA

-114 TATGSYTLPEVSAS
+114 TATGSVSLPEVSAN
-128 LSTAIPTRIE
+128 ANNVVTRIV
-138 LTGARDITSIYNE
+138 LNGSSVIFSPYSNADVWR
-151 QAIRNVLSGTVY
+151 ALSGTVY
-163 MSNSTGGMA
+163 MSNGNDYP
-172 LREVMSGSSNFKAV
+172 LSNYKNNVGWQVNYIGFN
-186 YEDLRPDS
+186 DLFPDS
-194 ADEASNIYF
+194 AA
-203 RNAYIVYETGDM
+203 ETQQG
-215 TIESSNSVD
+215 TYTRAVT
-224 LSVSWVPPTGIT
+224 VSCV
-236 VGFDGTLVDAGKP
+236 
-249 LEESRISITVTAV
+249 
-262 YLDMDDGLRT
+262 
-272 LTRVLNPWEYTIEYQ
+272 N
-287 NAENAITFEDT
+287 
-298 GVTFIY
+298 
-304 TEGGEEFKIAI
+304 
-315 DFENEGISVRE
+315 
-326 AAVMAPSLNSVGT
+326 
-339 VEYNSQTHTWSFAN
+339 
-353 FSETSS
+353 
-359 VASEGVTPGEDST
+359 SEGVTVTSAEYGITVTWVEPAVLT
-372 ATFSATSAGDYQ
+372 ATPKDNLGMLYAGQPINPDDFTLRVRYDIELLGTSLFRTLNVDDYGIVYQNGGDTIQFGDTY
-384 VTFTAKSGY
+384 VTFTYKEGSAEQLIRQFNFELYNITISEEFIPAPSIASSLPDYLSRKYAGEDIVWTFNDYNENTSTVNVALAETDVEYVVTFSKRNAGTYTITFMAEEGY
-393 RYQYVPAGAI
+393 RYQEVPSGVSKVY
-403 PGYKDGDD
+403 YKNDDGE
-411 PDDPDATIL
+411 TIIGL
-420 SVTYTL
+420 EYTL
-426 TITRAEIV
+426 TITKAEIV
-434 YADFV
+434 SADFV
-439 LPKDEWYYT
+439 LPEISWDYT
-448 TEIDQYKP
+448 GSVGEYKP

-465 GSDSSLNLST
+465 GSDDPLNLST

-486 KYQNTSGGAI
+486 KYRNISSGEV
-496 TEDMPTA
+496 TEDMPTD
-503 AGTYNVWLVISG
+503 AGEYEVWLVISG

-538 PTLNDTSFEY
+538 PTLNATSFEY
-548 KGETIYPIVTPE
+548 TGETIYPTVTPE
-560 QSSLYGTENN
+560 QSSLYDTKNG
-570 GGLNVGDYYVKF
+570 GGLNVGEYSVTF
-582 TLNDPANYHWAAGE
+582 TLNDSSNYHWAAGE

-607 SITQA
+607 SIKQA
-612 ENKLAVTVEN
+612 ENELTVTVEN
-622 WTYSDGKKTFHNSPE
+622 WTYNDGNKTFHNSPE

-681 VAKLDADSSGHGNFS
+681 VAKLDADNSGHGNFS
-696 ASHAEYEF
+696 ASHDEYEF

-711 SVPALSQSVFTY
+711 SVPALSQSEFTY

-770 GSRTADNSEKDDD
+770 GNGTADNSEKDDD
-783 ISVVTLNWQIN
+783 ISVVTLSWQIN

-806 GTTVY
+806 GITVY

-840 NEVTVIN
+840 NEVTVTN

-859 IILTLDSNYCVKGG
+859 IILTLDSNYCVNST
-873 DAAKFGEPLTVELTW
+873 DAAMFGKTLTVELTW

-894 VERPSAEQE
+894 VERPTAVQQE
-903 VIYKEGVAQ
+903 TYTGDVLEYR
-912 SYKLADGFIAYSA
+912 LAKDFIAYSA
-925 ATGNGNSINAGY
+925 KTGGGKSINAGY
-937 YDVTF
+937 YNVTF
-942 KLNPNYCWDASGSG
+942 TLNPNYCWDASGSG
-956 ATDDYTLKK
+956 DTADHTL
-965 AFVILRQ
+965 ADGFTILRQ
-972 EIDKPKIEASSLE
+972 EIDKPTIEASSLE
-985 TTYTAEAQTV
+985 TVYNAEAQTV
-995 TASGYNSATMDYD
+995 TAAGYD
-1008 ATAKEEGDEISS
+1008 AVTMEYAATAQEKGDEISS
-1020 KDGVTFTATNA
+1020 EDGVTFTATNA

-1037 FWLTNTDN
+1037 FRLTNTKN

-1055 DGPAADTVGF
+1055 NGPAAGTVEF

-1072 AITVTGADVYQG
+1072 DIKVTGEDEYNG

-1090 PTDPDTTLNI
+1090 PTDPDRLNI
-1100 VPVLAS
+1100 VPVLAG
-1106 NKEVQGLEITYTY
+1106 NDKEVQNPEITYTY
-1119 KDSGGSVI
+1119 KDSGGSVLKDGI
-1127 GDEIFATSPAG
+1127 SKTSPAG
-1138 DYTLV
+1138 SYTLV

-1152 LAKTREYAFTI
+1152 LANTKEYTFTI
-1163 TKNKAVISDAT
+1163 TKNTAVISDAT
-1174 LAGKTENISWT
+1174 LAGGTENISWT
-1185 YGDEPGELSY
+1185 YGDEPGKLSY
-1195 TVTVGDTDITGSA
+1195 TVTVGDTNITDIATY
-1208 NVEYFTRGWDES
+1208 EYFTRGWEES

-1227 SKVNLTKTS
+1227 SKVGLTKTS

-1249 DANNYSGDVVTIE
+1249 DKNNYLGKEVTIE
-1262 FTITKQTVEVPVLT
+1262 FTINKQTVEVPVLT
-1276 DGYENGGR
+1276 GGDGVGQYGNR
-1284 YFVYQNGNVLHPTVP
+1284 YFTYN
-1299 EREGIYKYEFVT
+1299 
-1311 PGSSTF
+1311 GSSQRPGVEVELEEGLYSVIYPEESTTYN
-1317 GEYEIEI
+1317 EY
-1324 TLLHPENYVWG
+1324 YVKIVL
-1335 EPDNAGAQ
+1335 AQ
-1343 PNEEL
+1343 PNNYEWS
-1348 EDYIREDAP
+1348 EDG
-1357 AVLVMWYRIT
+1357 LVNLPGVAQDVINGATVSMWYLIT
-1367 KDQYTFS
+1367 KTTYTVTL
-1374 IEINGWTYGEY
+1374 NMVGWTFGDYNAGE
-1385 SSGSNSPGIID
+1385 NSPAPDFSEAESQLTESDYRDVTSAEVRYWYYGADYKGHETAETATNVRPTQVGTYTVFAVI
-1396 SGELPEE
+1396 SGTTNCEE
-1403 VQTAVA
+1403 M
-1409 NGHVTYEYYLVAEGG
+1409 
-1424 NQKLDGRPVNAG
+1424 RP
-1436 DYEVV
+1436 
-1441 AAIEETD
+1441 
-1448 NYARVTASTTF
+1448 STTF
-1459 TVSPAALQV
+1459 TVSPAALQ
-1468 NAAGYAAEYD
+1468 APAEGYKAEYD

-1483 AVSEMTVTAKTDDG
+1483 AVSEMNVTAKTDDG
-1497 TANGSES
+1497 NSNSSES
-1504 VKDHEDCTIEFFVDG
+1504 VKDHEDCTIEFLVNEN
-1519 DWTTAMPQ
+1519 WTTAMPQ

-1552 ITVSITP
+1552 ITVSITAF
-1559 YTITAENIEWTNEG
+1559 TIGAENIEWTNEG
-1573 SADTAYTYNGSDQ
+1573 SADTAYTYNGSNQ
-1586 NDIKAS
+1586 NNIAAS
-1592 ATGLNDKDGNPEKF
+1592 ATGLTDESGEF
-1606 ELIVSLDGGKTE
+1606 ETFEELIVSLDEGKTE
-1618 FKDADNNYTF
+1618 FKDAGNYTF
-1628 TAALPESPLAG
+1628 TAKLPEDALAG

-1651 MGYVMNRLA
+1651 MDYVMKRLA
-1660 VEIGAKDAEMT
+1660 VEIKADDSEMI
-1671 YGDVPPVPDLYYLGK
+1671 YGDQPSGLGRSYIGDGR
-1686 NKFVEGD
+1686 FVESD
-1693 GIVVLLGTT
+1693 GIVILLGTT
-1702 AESTSPITANGRS
+1702 AISTSPITANGHS

-1729 SNYTINGEPGEVF
+1729 SNYTINGVQGEEF
-1742 EGYASAANEKYD
+1742 EGYASVANATYD
-1754 GVMTVNARPVSVDFT
+1754 GVMTVTARPVSVDFT
-1769 YVPETYNGSEQD
+1769 DVPETYNGSKQY
-1781 VSATAEAIE
+1781 VSATAEAVE
-1790 GNSSSGAVSDE
+1790 GKPSSGAVSDE
-1801 TIIFVYSYRWTGNNG
+1801 TIIFVYSYSWTSIGN
-1816 ETSSVEHVLNSG
+1816 ETSSVDHVLNRG
-1828 TYVVTVTLPEN
+1828 TYVVTVKLPEN
-1839 SNYVIEGAYEREFEV
+1839 SNYVIEGAKTRKFVV
-1854 AAYNATNDV
+1854 AAYDATNDV
-1863 IWSKVTFTYNGEN
+1863 KWSEGITFTYDGAD
-1876 QSGAARNL
+1876 QSAAARNL
-1884 ATFDGI
+1884 ATFNGI
-1890 GGDKKEGKYTLITT
+1890 GDDAAEGKYTLITT
-1904 TTGTFRNAGKYIF
+1904 TTGTFRNAGGYTF
-1917 TASFDDGDNEYG
+1917 TASFADGNNEYG

-1957 GNELPS
+1957 GNELPA
-1963 LSWKYSGK
+1963 LSWKYSGE
-1971 SAANGLL
+1971 SAANELL
-1978 QFVDGI
+1978 RFVDGI
-1984 SQGDAIYNIIASG
+1984 SQGDAIYDIIASG
-1997 LETEPRG
+1997 LDTELRD
-2004 GVTYVISPQG
+2004 GVTCVISPKG
-2014 TYTVVSG
+2014 EYTVTVSG
-2021 EAIGALA
+2021 GATGALA
-2028 DVIDNYDVQITDGK
+2028 DVIGNYNVQITSGK
-2042 LYVEKRAITVT
+2042 LKVEKRAITVT
-2053 INEAGSTYGEDRA
+2053 IDPADSTYGEERDLLSA
-2066 ELTAEVTGELYG
+2066 NVTAGSLYD

-2099 ITLENVMDNKYA
+2099 ITLENVMDKKYA
-2111 ITVANEQNTLYTV
+2111 ITVANEQDTLYTV
-2124 KNATIKDVSVT
+2124 NKATIKDVSVT

-2191 YKITAANHDELTG
+2191 YKITAKNHEEYSG
-2204 YFTVTIGKASVTISA
+2204 SFTVTIGKAEVTISA
-2219 TAEVTYGDP
+2219 TAGVTYGDP
-2228 VPVLED
+2228 VPVL
-2234 GDYDFSYKT
+2234 GDYDFIYTT
-2243 DVENFDAE
+2243 DVKNFNAENED
-2251 AEGIIPGVTFK
+2251 IKPGVTFT
-2262 VETGYTQGATA
+2262 VATDYEQGDTA

-2286 VKNFIIKYSDGTL
+2286 VKNFIITYSKGTL
-2299 SVAERE
+2299 SVAKKAVRLYVENHQ
-2305 ITLVIN
+2305 ITYGNQEALTLQLAAGSELVAGTIIE
-2311 DVNVQY
+2311 D
-2317 GEQGHLSLGVY
+2317 
-2328 DGSVCEWDKD
+2328 
-2338 QGNETG
+2338 
-2344 RFLKYLAVYDSLGK
+2344 FLKYLDVTDADGRKVTVLQGYVLPEDQAAGEYHITGRNEDGNYDITYTYTTNYGYSTYTIAPAAVTVTPGGTSGSYNGDPFTFNPTADVDGLNFTVTYYK
-2358 DNRIDNNGIVPATQ
+2358 NNGT
-2372 HQGTYYIFGTDTDPD
+2372 TTDPD
-2387 YAIEFTGKTVGNE
+2387 YGEEDKLTEA
-2400 YGLYVIGQA
+2400 
-2409 SLAIKVNSPTD
+2409 PTD
-2420 YTYNGEGKI
+2420 AGRYVAVITANDKNYTVTNTAVPFEIYRLVFSVEGIGFNDKYTATYSGQPYSPVLNGDTKWTGIDGTKLVVTYDEGI
-2429 YSAEVDAEK
+2429 TNVTGDSGVRFMAHFSLSDYTNYYLTTTSAET
-2438 HPDIV
+2438 IV
-2443 ADFTIKYY
+2443 
-2451 YDIGEG
+2451 
-2457 DEHIKGEEIEGA
+2457 
-2469 PVNAGKYIV
+2469 V
-2478 TIKEKSGNY
+2478 
-2487 SVSTAELN
+2487 
-2495 FTITPAG
+2495 IT
-2502 ITGVTIDKNSFEYIY
+2502 
-2517 DGGNNF
+2517 
-2523 DKITDRTATVI
+2523 
-2534 NAESNNVRWVFGLEQ
+2534 
-2549 GSYGE
+2549 
-2554 SVDLTNVKRG
+2554 
-2564 AYGTVESYIVYF
+2564 
-2576 RITADNHVDYTGQFT
+2576 
-2591 VTVQPKEV
+2591 PKEV
-2599 TIDWRGEAEELVYR
+2599 DIEWRGEAEELVYR
-2613 GASLLG
+2613 GEPLLG
-2619 HVSAWYKG
+2619 YVSAWYKG
-2627 VDGSKHELAITTDRD
+2627 VDGSEHKLAITADGD
-2642 FTDAGSYIFTAKFDT
+2642 FIDAGSYIFTAKFDT

-2679 AKVTVEIVQSGK
+2679 AQVTVEIVQSGK

-2700 YNGVKDSN
+2700 YNGVKNSN
-2708 YRVTAGEVYGEDDLD
+2708 YRVTEGEVYGEDDLD
-2723 IIISIA
+2723 ITIFIA
-2729 LGSAQDA
+2729 GGAAQNA
-2736 GTYDVAAIWK
+2736 NSYDVTADW
-2746 NTNYTVKFTET
+2746 NNSNYTVKFTET

-2772 GEVIYEIY
+2772 AEVSYEIY

-2795 ASGMK
+2795 ASGMN

-2820 LDDVNYYSVS
+2820 LDGVNYYSVS
-2830 DTDVMLRNVKRGAD
+2830 DSAVMLRNVKRGAD

-2857 APNHEVYDSSFEVTI
+2857 ADNHKVYESSFEVTI

-2903 EFDGGQKM
+2903 QHDGGQKV

-2917 SKEFKDVNGGKEYTF
+2917 SEEFKDVNGGKEYTF

-2952 AEETYTMRKA
+2952 AEETYTMQKA
-2962 ALEWLEEFAWADKD
+2962 ALEWRQEFAWADKD

-2986 EENIFAT
+2986 QEDIFAT
-2993 RTSPSARLENNNGY
+2993 RTSPSAMLANNNGY

-3024 LDADCKVPFAG
+3024 RDKDCKVPFEG
-3035 AFNAQTDAGTYY
+3035 AFDAQTDAGTYY

-3067 ARVYSFTVE
+3067 AKVYSFTVE
-3076 QKAITVNWSTQS
+3076 QKAITVNWRTQS
-3088 FTFDGGIKTNTLEFD
+3088 FDFTGDTNTNTLTFNS
-3103 TEIMKVSYK
+3103 EIMEVSDEI
-3112 TGDNYYISVD
+3112 GAGYYISVD
-3122 GGVVTMTASARGTY
+3122 GGVVTMTASAVGTY
-3136 GVTLTLTDDNYKWKA
+3136 GVTLTLTNNNYKWQA
-3151 HENSAEWVADLVV
+3151 AENERALDV

-3169 NASNAFVGEEP
+3169 NASNSWEIELT
-3180 YIAIKGWIYG
+3180 ITEWTYG
-3190 EYDEAENAP
+3190 KYDEAVNAP
-3199 HAQARYGTVVY
+3199 HAQALYGTVVY
-3210 YYSVEGATE
+3210 YYSVNGANE
-3219 PTNLTGLSSAVP
+3219 PTDLTGLTSAVP
-3231 VNAGNYWV
+3231 VNAGTYWV
-3239 VAYVEGTADY
+3239 VAYVEATADY
-3249 TGLFAAVQFT
+3249 MGLFAAEQFT
-3259 ISKAQIDVPTASG
+3259 ISKAQIDVPAASAK
-3272 TKYFYTGNSQT
+3272 TYEYTGDSQT
-3283 YLPVDF
+3283 YLPDGF
-3289 RADTMYISGN
+3289 SADKMYISGN

-3306 YPVTVTLRD
+3306 YTVTVTLRD
-3315 TRNYEWADK
+3315 TRNYEWTGG
-3324 TTDSKEYTFII
+3324 TTDSKKYTFII
-3335 DRQKVTAP
+3335 GRQKVTAP
-3343 AVPAGQWTYDGSAK
+3343 SVPDGQWTYDGSAK
-3357 SVTLENFS
+3357 DVTLENFS
-3365 STIMGVY
+3365 STTMGVH
-3372 SMDGLSLE
+3372 SMEGLSLE
-3380 VAGVTGVRFVTT
+3380 VAGVTGVRFVTA
-3392 DAGTYEIVIS
+3392 DAGNYEIVIS
-3402 LKDTKNYEWA
+3402 LKDTENYEWA
-3412 DVTDEFVTLEW
+3412 DGTDGFVTLSW
-3423 RVGRAENSWKTTPD
+3423 RIDRAENSWKTEPY
-3437 IEDWTYGNTPSRPS
+3437 IAGWTYGNTPSRPS

-3465 EEDQPVTPSVY
+3465 EEGQPVTPSVY
-3476 TFAGKYYVIA
+3476 TSAGKYYVIA

-3543 VSYTVEGETDA
+3543 VSYTVKGATDA

-3618 HQPLDVRLTGDDFT
+3618 HQPLDVGLTGDDFT
-3632 RVNEAG
+3632 DVNEAG
-3638 YTFTATMPDGVKNYE
+3638 YTFTATMPDGVKNYV
-3653 LAEEAK
+3653 LAGAAEE
-3659 AVFHI
+3659 VFYI

-3681 GEDFAEKHGTYNYK
+3681 GEDFAEKHGTYNYE
-3695 VTGGGYVKGDDL
+3695 VTGGGYVEGDNL

-3787 ITYSGAANDGTIVNG
+3787 ITYSGAANDGTPVSG
-3802 PDVPALP
+3802 TAVPELP

-3820 PNYMAEGG
+3820 ANYIAEGG

-3835 RATVSLPEISSVQY
+3835 RATVSLPEIRSVQY
-3849 SGRNMKADI
+3849 SGHNMTADI

-3864 TVTRNEGGINVGSYP
+3864 TVTRNEGGLNVGSYP

-3932 AQAKFGGEDDI
+3932 AQAKFGSPDDI

-3959 PVNAGT
+3959 PVNAGI

-3980 ATSVQAVEFKILPR
+3980 ATSVQAVKFEILPR

-4012 QSNVLYGYDRTY
+4012 QSNMLYGYDRTY

-4055 FTLTDSRNFVW
+4055 FTLTDSRNFIW
-4066 EEGFSGSMVWE
+4066 EEDFSGSVVWQ
-4077 IIRADYDLGGIT
+4077 ILRADYDLGGIS
-4089 FEDATFTYDGSEKSV
+4089 FEDTTYTYDGTAKSV

-4122 RINAGTYSVTATF
+4122 MINAGTYSVTATF

-4322 YTYDGTAKTLVIE
+4322 YTYDGTAKTLVIK

>member
-29 RTSVA
+29 RTSVVRA
-34 QAMTK
+34 QMTQ
-39 DPGEYSSLAIELNDP
+39 DPGKYTSLAIKTDDQ

-60 GMQAEELKDHI
+60 GMQAEELKEHI
-71 TVTASYEG
+71 TVTAYYDG
-79 GSEELSP
+79 GSDELSP
-86 EDYTLSLQEGGL
+86 DDYTLSLQEGGL
-98 LTAGQTNTLVA
+98 LTAGQPNTLVA
-109 TINDG
+109 TINRG
-114 TATGSYTLPEVSAS
+114 TATGSVSLPKVET
-128 LSTAIPTRIE
+128 STKNVITRIVI
-138 LTGARDITSIYNE
+138 TGSGRVYSTDNE
-151 QAIRNVLSGTVY
+151 QGVKNALSGTVY
-163 MSNSTGGMA
+163 FSSNLTGYA
-172 LREVMSGSSNFKAV
+172 LRDYIGNVGWSIE
-186 YEDLRPDS
+186 YDDLRPDS
-194 ADEASNIYF
+194 ETEAQQDTYK
-203 RNAYIVYETGDM
+203 RTVT
-215 TIESSNSVD
+215 
-224 LSVSWVPPTGIT
+224 VSCINTEGKTVTS
-236 VGFDGTLVDAGKP
+236 VGFDVDVQWVKPLSLGAIVQTGTLIAGQP
-249 LEESRISITVTAV
+249 VEADDFTAV
-262 YLDMDDGLRT
+262 VTYYTFGMYV
-272 LTRVLNPWEYTIEYQ
+272 TRDLNFGEYTIEYQ
-287 NAENAITFEDT
+287 NGEVINFNDEYIT
-298 GVTFIY
+298 IKY
-304 TEGGEEFKIAI
+304 IEGDEEFTWQIN
-315 DFENEGISVRE
+315 FSISNITISE
-326 AAVMAPSLNSVGT
+326 EIITAPSLVLPAAHEYVGKDIT
-339 VEYNSQTHTWSFAN
+339 WTFNDYNEKTSTVNVALAETDVEY
-353 FSETSS
+353 
-359 VASEGVTPGEDST
+359 VV
-372 ATFSATSAGDYQ
+372 TFSARNAGEYK
-384 VTFTAKSGY
+384 VIFNAKEGY
-393 RYQYVPAGAI
+393 RYDNIPSGATAI
-403 PGYKDGDD
+403 YKEGEAASDSDRPIIG
-411 PDDPDATIL
+411 L
-420 SVTYTL
+420 EYTL
-426 TITRAEIV
+426 TITKAKIDF
-434 YADFV
+434 ADFV

-448 TEIDQYKP
+448 TKIDQYKP

-465 GSDSSLNLST
+465 GSDDALNLST
-475 AGEGGAVTFTW
+475 AGVDGMPVTFKW
-486 KYQNTSGGAI
+486 QYQNISGVEV

-503 AGTYNVWLVISG
+503 AGKYKVWLVISG
-515 FANYEDYTT
+515 FANYEDY
-524 TKKTFTINSAEVAL
+524 KTAEKQFTINSAEVAL
-538 PTLNDTSFEY
+538 PTLNATSFEY
-548 KGETIYPIVTPE
+548 TGETIYPTVTPE
-560 QSSLYGTENN
+560 QSSLYDTKNG
-570 GGLNVGDYYVKF
+570 GGLNVGEYSVTF
-582 TLNDPANYHWAAGE
+582 TLNDSSNYHWAAGE

-607 SITQA
+607 SIKQA
-612 ENKLAVTVEN
+612 ENELAVTVEN
-622 WTYSDGKKTFHNSPE
+622 WTYNDGNKTFHKSPE

-650 YTFYYKAWGGENYTP
+650 YTFYYKAWDDENYTP

-696 ASHAEYEF
+696 ASHDEYEF

-770 GSRTADNSEKDDD
+770 DNGTADNSEKDDD

-794 RKVVPAPELEGG
+794 RLLVDSPELEGG

-811 APKANEIHIDNFNSS
+811 NPDGNNKITILHYDGE
-826 YFTVSGD
+826 YFSDVAGD
-833 SRLTFSG
+833 RLT
-840 NEVTVIN
+840 IN
-847 QTETLAIAGRYE
+847 GENVSVSETDPSKAIAGTYY
-859 IILTLDSNYCVKGG
+859 ITVTLDSNYCVKGG
-873 DAAKFGEPLTVELTW
+873 DADKFGETLTVELTW

-894 VERPSAEQE
+894 VERPTAVQQE
-903 VIYKEGVAQ
+903 TYTGDVLEYR
-912 SYKLADGFIAYSA
+912 LAKDFIAYSA
-925 ATGNGNSINAGY
+925 KTGDGKSINANY
-937 YDVTF
+937 YDVIFT
-942 KLNPNYCWDASGSG
+942 LNPNYCWDESGIG
-956 ATDDYTLKK
+956 DTDDHTL
-965 AFVILRQ
+965 ADGFVILRQ
-972 EIDKPKIEASSLE
+972 EIGKSTIEASSLE

-1008 ATAKEEGDEISS
+1008 ATAQEEGDEISS
-1020 KDGVTFTATNA
+1020 EDGVTFTATNA

-1037 FWLTNTDN
+1037 FRLTNTDN
-1045 YTWKG
+1045 YTWTG

-1055 DGPAADTVGF
+1055 NGPAAGTVEF
-1065 TWVINKA
+1065 TWVIDKA
-1072 AITVTGADVYQG
+1072 AITVTGAKEYNG

-1090 PTDPDTTLNI
+1090 PTPTDTLNI

-1106 NKEVQGLEITYTY
+1106 NDKKVQGLAITYTY
-1119 KDSGGSVI
+1119 KDSGGSVLKDGI
-1127 GDEIFATSPAG
+1127 SATSPAG
-1138 DYTLV
+1138 RYTLV

-1152 LAKTREYAFTI
+1152 RANTREYPFAI
-1163 TKNKAVISDAT
+1163 TKNTAVISDAT

-1220 GDWKELG
+1220 GSPVSAGASLSAG
-1227 SKVNLTKTS
+1227 S

-1249 DANNYSGDVVTIE
+1249 DANNYSGAVVTIE

-1276 DGYENGGR
+1276 GGDGVGQYGNR
-1284 YFVYQNGNVLHPTVP
+1284 YFTYN
-1299 EREGIYKYEFVT
+1299 
-1311 PGSSTF
+1311 GSSQRPGVEVELEEGLYSVSYPEESTIY
-1317 GEYEIEI
+1317 GDYYVEIV
-1324 TLLHPENYVWG
+1324 L
-1335 EPDNAGAQ
+1335 AQ
-1343 PNEEL
+1343 PNNYEWS
-1348 EDYIREDAP
+1348 EDGLVNLPGVAQDAING
-1357 AVLVMWYRIT
+1357 ATVSMWYLIT
-1367 KDQYTFS
+1367 KTTYTVTL
-1374 IEINGWTYGEY
+1374 NMDGWTFGAYNAGE
-1385 SSGSNSPGIID
+1385 NSPSPDFSEAKSQLTESDYRDVISAKVEYWYYGADYKGHETAETATNVRPTQVGTYTVFAVI
-1396 SGELPEE
+1396 SGTTNCEE
-1403 VQTAVA
+1403 M
-1409 NGHVTYEYYLVAEGG
+1409 
-1424 NQKLDGRPVNAG
+1424 RP
-1436 DYEVV
+1436 
-1441 AAIEETD
+1441 
-1448 NYARVTASTTF
+1448 STTF
-1459 TVSPAALQV
+1459 TVSPATLQV
-1468 NAAGYAAEYD
+1468 DAAGYAAEYD
-1478 AHTHF
+1478 AREHG
-1483 AVSEMTVTAKTDDG
+1483 AVSAMYVTAKTDDG

-1504 VKDHEDCTIEFFVDG
+1504 VNDYKVEFFVNG
-1519 DWTTAMPQ
+1519 NWTTAMPQ

-1534 ATIRYRISYPN
+1534 ATIQYRISYPN
-1545 HKMFEGS
+1545 HKMFEGL

-1559 YTITAENIEWTNEG
+1559 YTITAGNITWTNED

-1586 NDIKAS
+1586 NNIAAS
-1592 ATGLNDKDGNPEKF
+1592 ATGLTDKDGESETF

-1618 FKDADNNYTF
+1618 FKDAGNYTF
-1628 TAALPESPLAG
+1628 TAKLPESPLAG
-1639 NYTLEDV
+1639 NYTLENV

-1660 VEIGAKDAEMT
+1660 VEIKADDSEMT
-1671 YGDVPPVPDLYYLGK
+1671 YGDEPPVLGLDYLGE

-1693 GIVVLLGTT
+1693 GIVVSLGTT
-1702 AESTSPITANGRS
+1702 AISTSPITANGHS
-1715 YRTYIAGIGDNDRL
+1715 YRTYIDRIEDNDRL
-1729 SNYTINGEPGEVF
+1729 SNYTINGEPGEKF
-1742 EGYASAANEKYD
+1742 EGYASAANPTYD
-1754 GVMTVNARPVSVDFT
+1754 GVMTVNARPVSVNFT
-1769 YVPETYNGSEQD
+1769 GVPETYSGSKQY
-1781 VSATAEAIE
+1781 VSAEAEAVE
-1790 GNSSSGAVSDE
+1790 DNPSSGAAGDE
-1801 TIIFVYSYRWTGNNG
+1801 TIIFEYSYSWTSIGN
-1816 ETSSVEHVLNSG
+1816 ETSSVDAVLNRG
-1828 TYVVTVTLPEN
+1828 NYVVTVALPEN

-1854 AAYNATNDV
+1854 AAYYVTNDDV
-1863 IWSKVTFTYNGEN
+1863 KWSEVTFTYNGAD
-1876 QSGAARNL
+1876 QSTDARNL
-1884 ATFDGI
+1884 AVFDGI
-1890 GGDKKEGKYTLITT
+1890 GDDKEEGKYTLITA
-1904 TTGTFRNAGKYIF
+1904 TTGTFRNAGGYTF
-1917 TASFDDGDNEYG
+1917 TASFADGDNEYG

-1938 YTIAQRTVY
+1938 YTIAQRPVY

-1952 DTVTY
+1952 AAVTY
-1957 GNELPS
+1957 GNKLPA

-1997 LETEPRG
+1997 LDTELRD
-2004 GVTYVISPQG
+2004 GVTCVISPEG
-2014 TYTVVSG
+2014 PYTVIVSG
-2021 EAIGALA
+2021 EAIGKLA
-2028 DVIDNYDVQITDGK
+2028 AAKGNYNVQITNGT
-2042 LYVEKRAITVT
+2042 LEVKRREITVK
-2053 INEAGSTYGEDRA
+2053 INAAKSTYGEDCA
-2066 ELTAEVTGELYG
+2066 ELTAEVTEGKLYG
-2078 NDMPYELSAEIDKT
+2078 EDKPYKLSAEIDKT

-2099 ITLENVMDNKYA
+2099 ITLENIMGDKYA
-2111 ITVANEQNTLYTV
+2111 ITVTNEQNTLYTV
-2124 KNATIKDVSVT
+2124 NKATIKDVSVT
-2135 PAPGLVYANADLFG
+2135 PATGLVYANADLFG

-2159 NDMKQTWT
+2159 NDMEQKWT
-2167 YSFAKDG
+2167 YSFTEGG
-2174 EYKSALTLK
+2174 EYQPALELK

-2191 YKITAANHDELTG
+2191 YKITADNHNERTG
-2204 YFTVTIGKASVTISA
+2204 YFTVTIGKAQVTISA
-2219 TAEVTYGDP
+2219 TAGVTYGDP
-2228 VPVLED
+2228 VPVL
-2234 GDYDFSYKT
+2234 GDYKFSYKT

-2251 AEGIIPGVTFK
+2251 TEEIKPGETFK

-2273 AKDYTITLSGEKE
+2273 AEDYTITFLNGEKE

-2299 SVAERE
+2299 SVAKKAVRLYVENHQ
-2305 ITLVIN
+2305 ITYGNQEALTLQLAAGSELVAGTIIE
-2311 DVNVQY
+2311 D
-2317 GEQGHLSLGVY
+2317 
-2328 DGSVCEWDKD
+2328 
-2338 QGNETG
+2338 
-2344 RFLKYLAVYDSLGK
+2344 FLKYLDVTDADGRKVTVLQGYVLPEDQAAGEYHITGRNEDGNYDITYTYTTNYGYSTYTIAPAAVTVTPGGTSGSYNGDPFTFNPTADVDGLNFTVTYYK
-2358 DNRIDNNGIVPATQ
+2358 NNGT
-2372 HQGTYYIFGTDTDPD
+2372 TTDPD
-2387 YAIEFTGKTVGNE
+2387 YGEEDKLTEA
-2400 YGLYVIGQA
+2400 
-2409 SLAIKVNSPTD
+2409 PTD
-2420 YTYNGEGKI
+2420 AGRYVAVITANDKNYTVTNTAVPFEIYRLVFSVEGIGFNDKYTATYSGQPYSPVLNGDTKWTGIDGTKLVVTYDEGI
-2429 YSAEVDAEK
+2429 TNVTGDSGVRFMAHFSLSDETNYYLTTTSAET
-2438 HPDIV
+2438 IV
-2443 ADFTIKYY
+2443 
-2451 YDIGEG
+2451 
-2457 DEHIKGEEIEGA
+2457 
-2469 PVNAGKYIV
+2469 V
-2478 TIKEKSGNY
+2478 
-2487 SVSTAELN
+2487 
-2495 FTITPAG
+2495 ITPK
-2502 ITGVTIDKNSFEYIY
+2502 V
-2517 DGGNNF
+2517 
-2523 DKITDRTATVI
+2523 
-2534 NAESNNVRWVFGLEQ
+2534 
-2549 GSYGE
+2549 
-2554 SVDLTNVKRG
+2554 
-2564 AYGTVESYIVYF
+2564 
-2576 RITADNHVDYTGQFT
+2576 
-2591 VTVQPKEV
+2591 V
-2599 TIDWRGEAEELVYR
+2599 TIDWRQDGELVYR
-2613 GASLLG
+2613 GESLLG
-2619 HVSAWYKG
+2619 HVSACYKG
-2627 VDGSKHELAITTDRD
+2627 VDGSEHELAITTDRA
-2642 FTDAGSYIFTAKFDT
+2642 FIKAGSYIFTAKFAEGDA
-2657 NDDFS
+2657 FS
-2662 SNYALPADVTNE
+2662 SNYALPAVVTHE

-2679 AKVTVEIVQSGK
+2679 AKVTVGIVQSGK

-2708 YRVTAGEVYGEDDLD
+2708 YSVTKGEVYDEDNLD

-2736 GTYDVAAIWK
+2736 GTYNVTADW
-2746 NTNYTVKFTET
+2746 NNSNYTVTFTET
-2757 SFKGA
+2757 SFEDA

-2772 GEVIYEIY
+2772 GDVIYEIY
-2780 GGEQGATYDGVEHTA
+2780 GGKPGATYDGEEHTA
-2795 ASGMK
+2795 ASEMN
-2800 VTTATIAD
+2800 VTTETIAD

-2820 LDDVNYYSVS
+2820 LDGVNYYSVS
-2830 DTDVMLRNVKRGAD
+2830 DSRVMLRNVKRGAD

-2857 APNHEVYDSSFEVTI
+2857 APNHEVYESSFEVTI
-2872 NPAEVSAEWTEK
+2872 NPAEVSAEWTEE

-2889 GADQRGNVTAVYTA
+2889 GADQRTNVTAVYTA
-2903 EFDGGQKM
+2903 QYDGGQKV

-2917 SKEFKDVNGGKEYTF
+2917 SGEFKDVNGGKEYTF

-2952 AEETYTMRKA
+2952 AEETYTMLKA
-2962 ALEWLEEFAWADKD
+2962 ALEWLEEFAWADED
-2976 NDDYAWIFDT
+2976 NDNYAWIFDT
-2986 EENIFAT
+2986 EEDIYET
-2993 RTSPSARLENNNGY
+2993 RTSPSARLANNHEY
-3007 VIEEGEG
+3007 VIEEASD

-3024 LDADCKVPFAG
+3024 LDADCKVPFKG
-3035 AFNAQTDAGTYY
+3035 EFNAQTDAGTYY

-3054 TGNYGYGEDFGDL
+3054 TGNYGYGEDFSDL
-3067 ARVYSFTVE
+3067 VAVYSFTVE

-3088 FTFDGGIKTNTLEFD
+3088 FTFDGGIKTNTLKFD
-3103 TEIMKVSYK
+3103 TAIMKVSYE

-3199 HAQARYGTVVY
+3199 HAEALYGTVVY
-3210 YYSVEGATE
+3210 YYSVEGANE
-3219 PTNLTGLSSAVP
+3219 PTNLTGLTSAVP

-3259 ISKAQIDVPTASG
+3259 ILKAQIALPEESAET
-3272 TKYFYTGNSQT
+3272 YEYTGDSQT
-3283 YLPVDF
+3283 YLPEGF
-3289 RADTMYISGN
+3289 LADTMYISGN

-3315 TRNYEWADK
+3315 TRNYEWADG
-3324 TTDSKEYTFII
+3324 SSGGLEFTFTI
-3335 DRQKVTAP
+3335 DRQQVTAP

-3357 SVTLENFS
+3357 DVTLENFS
-3365 STIMGVY
+3365 STTMGVH
-3372 SMDGLSLE
+3372 SMEGLSLE

-3402 LKDTKNYEWA
+3402 LKDTENYEWA
-3412 DVTDEFVTLEW
+3412 DGTDGLVTLKW
-3423 RVGRAENSWKTTPD
+3423 RVGRAENSWKTVPY
-3437 IEDWTYGNTPSRPS
+3437 IKGWTYGNTPSRPS
-3451 GAAAF
+3451 GEAAF
-3456 GRVTYTYYT
+3456 GAVSYAYYN
-3465 EEDQPVTPSVY
+3465 EEDRQITPNAY
-3476 TFAGKYYVIA
+3476 TPAGDYYVIA
-3486 SVAGNGNYGGL
+3486 SVVGNSNYDGL
-3497 EFRMDFTVAKAEY
+3497 EFRREFSVAKAKY
-3510 DFSGVTWTEQAEYT
+3510 DLSGVTWTTQAEYT

-3530 EATGLPVGLDGSA
+3530 AAAGLPVGLDGSA
-3543 VSYTVEGETDA
+3543 VSYTVKGATDA

-3567 GNYFIPEQDYTVQ
+3567 ENYFIPEQDYTVQ

-3592 QSGELTYNGK
+3592 QSGELTYNGS
-3602 DRRGE
+3602 DRRDE
-3607 VKAFYTDVNGN
+3607 VIAFYTDVNGN
-3618 HQPLDVRLTGDDFT
+3618 HQPLDVGLTGDDFT
-3632 RVNEAG
+3632 DVNEAG
-3638 YTFTATMPDGVKNYE
+3638 YTFTATMPGDVENYE

-3659 AVFHI
+3659 AVFYI

-3681 GEDFAEKHGTYNYK
+3681 GEDFAEKHGTYNYE

-3775 PDGAPAGVGGFV
+3775 PDGAPADVGGFV

-3820 PNYMAEGG
+3820 ANYIADGG

-3864 TVTRNEGGINVGSYP
+3864 TVEVNEGGINVGSYP
-3879 VELKLRDSYNYRWSN
+3879 VELKLRNSYNYRWSN

-3932 AQAKFGGEDDI
+3932 AQAKFGSPDDI

-3980 ATSVQAVEFKILPR
+3980 ATSVQAVEFEILPR

-4012 QSNVLYGYDRTY
+4012 QSNMLYGYDRTY

-4055 FTLTDSRNFVW
+4055 FTLTDSRNFIW

-4114 SVEYTGNG
+4114 SVEYSGNG

-4143 EIAPITVRLVIE
+4143 EIEPITVRLVIE
-4155 KADYDLSGITFADT
+4155 KADYDLDGITFADT

-4275 INAGTYSVTA
+4275 INAGAYSVTA

-4322 YTYDGTAKTLVIE
+4322 YTYDGTAKTLVIK

>member
-1 MYAKR
+1 M
-6 KLLLGILS
+6 L
-14 AVIFVCAAVL
+14 
-24 LILPL
+24 
-29 RTSVA
+29 
-34 QAMTK
+34 
-39 DPGEYSSLAIELNDP
+39 
-54 DISLEA
+54 
-60 GMQAEELKDHI
+60 H
-71 TVTASYEG
+71 
-79 GSEELSP
+79 
-86 EDYTLSLQEGGL
+86 
-98 LTAGQTNTLVA
+98 
-109 TINDG
+109 
-114 TATGSYTLPEVSAS
+114 
-128 LSTAIPTRIE
+128 
-138 LTGARDITSIYNE
+138 
-151 QAIRNVLSGTVY
+151 
-163 MSNSTGGMA
+163 
-172 LREVMSGSSNFKAV
+172 
-186 YEDLRPDS
+186 
-194 ADEASNIYF
+194 
-203 RNAYIVYETGDM
+203 
-215 TIESSNSVD
+215 
-224 LSVSWVPPTGIT
+224 
-236 VGFDGTLVDAGKP
+236 
-249 LEESRISITVTAV
+249 
-262 YLDMDDGLRT
+262 
-272 LTRVLNPWEYTIEYQ
+272 
-287 NAENAITFEDT
+287 
-298 GVTFIY
+298 
-304 TEGGEEFKIAI
+304 
-315 DFENEGISVRE
+315 
-326 AAVMAPSLNSVGT
+326 
-339 VEYNSQTHTWSFAN
+339 
-353 FSETSS
+353 
-359 VASEGVTPGEDST
+359 
-372 ATFSATSAGDYQ
+372 
-384 VTFTAKSGY
+384 
-393 RYQYVPAGAI
+393 
-403 PGYKDGDD
+403 
-411 PDDPDATIL
+411 
-420 SVTYTL
+420 
-426 TITRAEIV
+426 
-434 YADFV
+434 
-439 LPKDEWYYT
+439 KDEWDYT

-465 GSDSSLNLST
+465 GNDLNLDLST
-475 AGEGGAVTFTW
+475 AGVGGAVTFTW
-486 KYQNTSGGAI
+486 KYRNISGGEV

-503 AGTYNVWLVISG
+503 AGSYNVWLVISG

-538 PTLNDTSFEY
+538 PTLNATSFEY
-548 KGETIYPIVTPE
+548 TGKTIYPTVNPA
-560 QSSLYGTENN
+560 QSNLYGTKNDGE
-570 GGLNVGDYYVKF
+570 LNVGDYSVTF
-582 TLNDPANYHWAAGE
+582 TLNDSSNYHWAAGE

-607 SITQA
+607 SIKPA
-612 ENKLAVTVEN
+612 KNELAVTVEN
-622 WTYSDGKKTFHNSPE
+622 WTYSDGNKTFHNSPE

-681 VAKLDADSSGHGNFS
+681 VAKLDADNSGYGNFS
-696 ASHAEYEF
+696 VSHAEYEF

-743 YTLGGDMSCTDA
+743 YTLGGDRSCTDA
-755 GAYKVALTLGADYQW
+755 GAYEVALTLGADYQW
-770 GSRTADNSEKDDD
+770 GNGTADNSEKDDD

-794 RKVVPAPELEGG
+794 RKVVTAPELEGG

-811 APKANEIHIDNFNSS
+811 APNANEIHIDNFNSS

-840 NEVTVIN
+840 NEVTVTN
-847 QTETLAIAGRYE
+847 QTETLAIAGTYY
-859 IILTLDSNYCVKGG
+859 ITVTLDSNYCVNST
-873 DAAKFGEPLTVELTW
+873 DADNFGKTLTVELTW

-894 VERPSAEQE
+894 VERPTAVQRETYTGDVLE
-903 VIYKEGVAQ
+903 YR
-912 SYKLADGFIAYSA
+912 LAKDIIAYSA
-925 ATGNGNSINAGY
+925 KTGDGRSIVAGY

-942 KLNPNYCWDASGSG
+942 TLNPNYCWDASGSG
-956 ATDDYTLKK
+956 DTDDYPLADGFT
-965 AFVILRQ
+965 ILRK
-972 EIDKPKIEASSLE
+972 EIDKPTIEASSLE
-985 TTYTAEAQTV
+985 TVYTAEAQTV
-995 TASGYNSATMDYD
+995 TASDYNSATMSY
-1008 ATAKEEGDEISS
+1008 AAKAEEGDEISS

-1037 FWLTNTDN
+1037 FSLNDTVN

-1050 GDTAP
+1050 GATAP
-1055 DGPAADTVGF
+1055 DGPAAGTVEF
-1065 TWVINKA
+1065 TWVIKKA
-1072 AITVTGADVYQG
+1072 DITVMGADVYNG
-1084 WAYGVT
+1084 WAYGVK
-1090 PTDPDTTLNI
+1090 PTATDTLNI
-1100 VPVLAS
+1100 VPVLAADS
-1106 NKEVQGLEITYTY
+1106 SKQIGDPDITYTY
-1119 KDSGGSVI
+1119 KDSNGSVLKEGI
-1127 GDEIFATSPAG
+1127 SKTSPAG

-1152 LAKTREYAFTI
+1152 LANTREYTFTI
-1163 TKNKAVISDAT
+1163 TKNTAVISDAT
-1174 LAGKTENISWT
+1174 LDGKTENISWT
-1185 YGDEPGELSY
+1185 YGDKPGELSY
-1195 TVTVGDTDITGSA
+1195 TVTVGETDITGFA
-1208 NVEYFTRGWDES
+1208 TYEYFTRGWDEN
-1220 GDWKELG
+1220 GDWVSAGTSLSAG
-1227 SKVNLTKTS
+1227 S
-1236 DAGYYKVVITIAE
+1236 DAGYYKVEITIAD
-1249 DANNYSGDVVTIE
+1249 DANYSGGKVTIE
-1262 FTITKQTVEVPVLT
+1262 FTINKQTVEVPVLT
-1276 DGYENGGR
+1276 GGYENGGR
-1284 YFVYQNGNVLHPTVP
+1284 YFVYQNGVPLSPTVP
-1299 EREGIYKYEFVT
+1299 KREGIYKYEFVT

-1317 GEYEIEI
+1317 GPYEIEI

-1335 EPDNAGAQ
+1335 ETDNAGAQ

-1409 NGHVTYEYYLVAEGG
+1409 NGKVTYEYYLVAEGG

-1448 NYARVTASTTF
+1448 NYARVTASVTF
-1459 TVSPAALQV
+1459 TVSPATLQV
-1468 NAAGYAAEYD
+1468 DAEGYAAEYD
-1478 AHTHF
+1478 AHTHA
-1483 AVSEMTVTAKTDDG
+1483 AVSAMTVTAKTDDG
-1497 TANGSES
+1497 NSNGSES

-1586 NDIKAS
+1586 NDIKAF
-1592 ATGLNDKDGNPEKF
+1592 ATGLTDESENPEKF
-1606 ELIVSLDGGKTE
+1606 ELIVSLDEGKTE
-1618 FKDADNNYTF
+1618 FKDAGNYTF
-1628 TAALPESPLAG
+1628 TAKLPKDALAG

-1660 VEIGAKDAEMT
+1660 VEIKADDSEMI
-1671 YGDVPPVPDLYYLGK
+1671 YGDQPSGLGRSYIGDGR
-1686 NKFVEGD
+1686 FVESD
-1693 GIVVLLGTT
+1693 GIVILLGTT
-1702 AESTSPITANGRS
+1702 AISTSPITANGHS
-1715 YRTYIAGIGDNDRL
+1715 YRTYIARIEDNDRL
-1729 SNYTINGEPGEVF
+1729 SNYTINGVQGEKF

-1754 GVMTVNARPVSVDFT
+1754 GVMMVNARPVSVDFT

-1781 VSATAEAIE
+1781 VSAEAEAVE
-1790 GNSSSGAVSDE
+1790 GKPSSGVANGDPIQFE
-1801 TIIFVYSYRWTGNNG
+1801 YSYRWTGNNG

-1828 TYVVTVTLPEN
+1828 AYVVTVTLPEN
-1839 SNYVIEGAYEREFEV
+1839 SNYVIEGVNTHEFVV
-1854 AAYNATNDV
+1854 AAYDATNDV
-1863 IWSKVTFTYNGEN
+1863 IWSKDITFTYNGEN

-1884 ATFDGI
+1884 ATFNGI
-1890 GGDKKEGKYTLITT
+1890 GDDAAEGKYTLITT
-1904 TTGTFRNAGKYIF
+1904 TTTADEFKNAGKYIF
-1917 TASFDDGDNEYG
+1917 TAKFADGDNEYG
-1929 NYVISAKEE
+1929 NYVISPKKE

-1952 DTVTY
+1952 ATVTY
-1957 GNELPS
+1957 GNEMPS

-1978 QFVDGI
+1978 RFVDGI

-1997 LETEPRG
+1997 LATG
-2004 GVTYVISPQG
+2004 LWNGVTCVISPQG

-2028 DVIDNYDVQITDGK
+2028 GVIGNYNVQITEGK
-2042 LYVEKRAITVT
+2042 LKVEKRAITVT
-2053 INEAGSTYGEDRA
+2053 IIAAKSTYGEDRA
-2066 ELTAEVTGELYG
+2066 ELTAEVNEGSLYD

-2124 KNATIKDVSVT
+2124 KKATIKDVSVT

-2149 KAFTKSAITV
+2149 KAFTKSATTV
-2159 NDMKQTWT
+2159 NDMEQTWT

-2183 DADEYTVY
+2183 DAGGYTVY
-2191 YKITAANHDELTG
+2191 YKITANNHEEYSG
-2204 YFTVTIGKASVTISA
+2204 SFTVTIGKAQVTISA
-2219 TAEVTYGDP
+2219 TAGVTYGDP
-2228 VPVLED
+2228 EPVLG
-2234 GDYDFSYKT
+2234 GDDFIYTT
-2243 DVENFDAE
+2243 DVKNFNAE
-2251 AEGIIPGVTFK
+2251 KEGIKPDETFK
-2262 VETGYTQGATA
+2262 VATDYEQGDTA
-2273 AKDYTITLSGEKE
+2273 AKDYTITLSGDKE
-2286 VKNFIIKYSDGTL
+2286 VKNFIIAYSDGTL

-2317 GEQGHLSLGVY
+2317 GEQGHLSLSVY
-2328 DGSVCEWDKD
+2328 EGSVCEWDYY

-2344 RFLKYLAVYDSLGK
+2344 RFLEYLAVYDSLGK
-2358 DNRIDNNGIVPATQ
+2358 VNRIDNNGIVPATQ

-2502 ITGVTIDKNSFEYIY
+2502 ITGVNIDRSSFEYIY
-2517 DGGNNF
+2517 DGSNNF

-2591 VTVQPKEV
+2591 VTVQPKVV
-2599 TIDWRGEAEELVYR
+2599 TIDWRQDGELVYR
-2613 GASLLG
+2613 GESLLG
-2619 HVSAWYKG
+2619 HVSACYKG
-2627 VDGSKHELAITTDRD
+2627 VDGSEHKLAITADRA
-2642 FTDAGSYIFTAKFDT
+2642 FIKAGSYIFTAKFDT

-2662 SNYALPADVTNE
+2662 SNYALPETVTHE
-2674 FVISP
+2674 FGISP
-2679 AKVTVEIVQSGK
+2679 ADVTVEIVQSGK

-2708 YRVTAGEVYGEDDLD
+2708 YRVTAGEVYGDDNLG

-2736 GTYDVAAIWK
+2736 GTYDVTAK
-2746 NTNYTVKFTET
+2746 RENTNYTVKFTET

-2820 LDDVNYYSVS
+2820 LDGSNYYSVS
-2830 DTDVMLRNVKRGAD
+2830 DSAVMLRNVKRGAG

-2857 APNHEVYDSSFEVTI
+2857 APNHEVYEGSFEVTI
-2872 NPAEVSAEWTEK
+2872 NPAEVSAEWTEE

-2889 GADQRGNVTAVYTA
+2889 GSDQRTNVTAVYTA
-2903 EFDGGQKM
+2903 EFDGRQKM

-2952 AEETYTMRKA
+2952 AEETYTMQKA
-2962 ALEWLEEFAWADKD
+2962 ALEWSQEFAWADREND
-2976 NDDYAWIFDT
+2976 NYAWIFDT

-3024 LDADCKVPFAG
+3024 LDEECEVPFKG
-3035 AFNAQTDAGTYY
+3035 AFDAQTDAGTYY

-3054 TGNYGYGEDFGDL
+3054 TGNYGYGEDFSDL
-3067 ARVYSFTVE
+3067 VAVYSFTVE
-3076 QKAITVNWSTQS
+3076 QKAITVNWKNQG
-3088 FTFDGGIKTNTLEFD
+3088 FNFDGGVKTNTLEFD
-3103 TEIMKVSYK
+3103 AAIMQVSDEG
-3112 TGDNYYISVD
+3112 GDNYYISVD
-3122 GGVVTMTASARGTY
+3122 GGVVTMTASAVGTY
-3136 GVTLTLTDDNYKWKA
+3136 GVKLTLTNNNYKWQA
-3151 HENSAEWVADLVV
+3151 AENERALDV

-3169 NASNAFVGEEP
+3169 NASNSWEIELT
-3180 YIAIKGWIYG
+3180 ITEWIYG
-3190 EYDEAENAP
+3190 EYVEAKNAP
-3199 HAQARYGTVVY
+3199 HAQALYGTVVY
-3210 YYSVEGATE
+3210 YYSVNGANK
-3219 PTNLTGLSSAVP
+3219 PTDLTGLTSAVP
-3231 VNAGNYWV
+3231 VNAGTYWV
-3239 VAYVEGTADY
+3239 VAYVEATADY
-3249 TGLFAAVQFT
+3249 MGLFAAEQFT
-3259 ISKAQIDVPTASG
+3259 ISKAQIDVPAASG
-3272 TKYFYTGNSQT
+3272 TDYFYTGDSQT
-3283 YLPVDF
+3283 YRPDGF
-3289 RADTMYISGN
+3289 SADKMYISGN

-3306 YPVTVTLRD
+3306 YTVTVTLRD
-3315 TRNYEWADK
+3315 TRNYEWADG
-3324 TTDSKEYTFII
+3324 SSGGLEFTFTIG
-3335 DRQKVTAP
+3335 RQKVTAP

-3365 STIMGVY
+3365 SNIMGVY

-3412 DVTDEFVTLEW
+3412 DGTDGNVTLEW
-3423 RVGRAENSWKTTPD
+3423 RIDRAENSWKTGPY
-3437 IEDWTYGNTPSRPS
+3437 IAGWIYGNTPSRPS

-3465 EEDQPVTPSVY
+3465 EEGQPVTPSVY
-3476 TFAGKYYVIA
+3476 TSAGKYYVIA
-3486 SVAGNGNYGGL
+3486 SVAGNDNYSGL
-3497 EFRMDFTVAKAEY
+3497 EFRTDYFSVAKAEY

-3543 VSYTVEGETDA
+3543 VSYTVKGATDA
-3554 GEYSLSVTFTTTS
+3554 GEYSLSVTFTTS
-3567 GNYFIPEQDYTVQ
+3567 SNNYYIPEQDYTVQ
-3580 FEILPRTVTAQW
+3580 FKILPRTVTAQW
-3592 QSGELTYNGK
+3592 QSGELTYNGE

-3618 HQPLDVRLTGDDFT
+3618 HQPLDVKLTGAEDFT

-3638 YTFTATMPDGVKNYE
+3638 YTFTATMPDGVKNYK
-3653 LAEEAK
+3653 LAGAAEE
-3659 AVFHI
+3659 VFYI

-3681 GEDFAEKHGTYNYK
+3681 GEDFAEKHGTYKYE
-3695 VTGGGYVKGDDL
+3695 VTGGYVKGDDL
-3707 DITLS
+3707 DITFS

-3735 NVTFIQGVFSI
+3735 NVTFVQGVFSI

-3775 PDGAPAGVGGFV
+3775 PDGAPADVGGFV
-3787 ITYSGAANDGTIVNG
+3787 ITYSGAANNGTIVNG

-3820 PNYMAEGG
+3820 ANYIADGG

-3864 TVTRNEGGINVGSYP
+3864 TVEVNEGGINVGSYP
-3879 VELKLRDSYNYRWSN
+3879 VELKLRNSYNYRWSN

-3932 AQAKFGGEDDI
+3932 AQAKFGSPDDI

-3980 ATSVQAVEFKILPR
+3980 ATSVQAVEFEILPR

-4012 QSNVLYGYDRTY
+4012 QSNMLYGYDRTY

-4055 FTLTDSRNFVW
+4055 FTLTDSRNFIW

-4114 SVEYTGNG
+4114 IVEYTGNG

-4322 YTYDGTAKTLVIE
+4322 YTYDGTAKTLVIK

>member
-29 RTSVA
+29 RTSVVRA
-34 QAMTK
+34 QMTQNPVNYTK
-39 DPGEYSSLAIELNDP
+39 LEIGPVQ
-54 DISLEA
+54 DISSLEA
-60 GMQAEELKDHI
+60 GMQAEELKEHI
-71 TVTASYEG
+71 TVTAYYDG
-79 GSEELSP
+79 GSDELSP
-86 EDYTLSLQEGGL
+86 DDYTLSLQEGGL
-98 LTAGQTNTLVA
+98 LTAGQPNTLVA

-114 TATGSYTLPEVSAS
+114 TATGSMELPEVET
-128 LSTAIPTRIE
+128 STKNVITRIVI
-138 LTGARDITSIYNE
+138 TGSGRVYSTDNE
-151 QAIRNVLSGTVY
+151 QGVKNALSGTVY
-163 MSNSTGGMA
+163 FSSNLTGYA
-172 LREVMSGSSNFKAV
+172 LRDYIGNVGWSIE
-186 YEDLRPDS
+186 YDDLRPDS
-194 ADEASNIYF
+194 ETEAQQDTYK
-203 RNAYIVYETGDM
+203 RTVT
-215 TIESSNSVD
+215 
-224 LSVSWVPPTGIT
+224 VSCINTEGKTVTS
-236 VGFDGTLVDAGKP
+236 VGFDVDVQWVKPLSLGARVQTGTLIAGQP
-249 LEESRISITVTAV
+249 VGADDFTAV
-262 YLDMDDGLRT
+262 VTYYTFGMYV
-272 LTRVLNPWEYTIEYQ
+272 TRDLNFGEYTIEYQ
-287 NAENAITFEDT
+287 NGEVINFNDEYIT
-298 GVTFIY
+298 IKY
-304 TEGGEEFKIAI
+304 IEGDEEFTWQIN
-315 DFENEGISVRE
+315 FSISNITISE
-326 AAVMAPSLNSVGT
+326 EIITAPSLVLPAAHEYVGKDIT
-339 VEYNSQTHTWSFAN
+339 WTFNDYNEKTSTVNVALAETDVEY
-353 FSETSS
+353 
-359 VASEGVTPGEDST
+359 VV
-372 ATFSATSAGDYQ
+372 TFSARNVDEYK
-384 VTFTAKSGY
+384 VIFNAKEGY
-393 RYQYVPAGAI
+393 RYDNIPSGATAI
-403 PGYKDGDD
+403 YKEGEAESDSDR
-411 PDDPDATIL
+411 TIIGL
-420 SVTYTL
+420 EYTL
-426 TITRAEIV
+426 TITKAKIV
-434 YADFV
+434 FADFV

-448 TEIDQYKP
+448 TKIDQYKP

-465 GSDSSLNLST
+465 GSDSSLDLST

-496 TEDMPTA
+496 TEDMPTD
-503 AGTYNVWLVISG
+503 AGEYEVWLVISG

-538 PTLNDTSFEY
+538 PTLDKTSFEY
-548 KGETIYPIVTPE
+548 TGSTRYPTVTPE
-560 QSSLYGTENN
+560 QSSLYDTKND
-570 GGLNVGDYYVKF
+570 GGLNVGEYQVKF
-582 TLNDPANYHWAAGE
+582 TLKDPANYHWAAGE

-607 SITQA
+607 SIKQA

-622 WTYSDGKKTFHNSPE
+622 WTYSDGNKTFYNSPE
-637 WDATFKNEGVAPE
+637 WDATFKNEGVVPG

-696 ASHAEYEF
+696 ASHDEYEF

-711 SVPALSQSVFTY
+711 SVPELSQSEFTY

-743 YTLGGDMSCTDA
+743 YTLGGDRSCTDA
-755 GAYKVALTLGADYQW
+755 GAYEVALTLGADYQW
-770 GSRTADNSEKDDD
+770 GNGTADNSEKDDD

-794 RKVVPAPELEGG
+794 RKVVTAPELEGG

-811 APKANEIHIDNFNSS
+811 APNANEIHIDNFNSS

-840 NEVTVIN
+840 NEVTVTN

-859 IILTLDSNYCVKGG
+859 IILTLDSNYCVSST
-873 DAAKFGEPLTVELTW
+873 DADKFGKTLTVELEW

-894 VERPSAEQE
+894 VERPTAVRQETYTGDVLEYRLAE
-903 VIYKEGVAQ
+903 
-912 SYKLADGFIAYSA
+912 DFIAYSA
-925 ATGNGNSINAGY
+925 KTGDGNSINAGY

-942 KLNPNYCWDASGSG
+942 TLNPNYCWDASGSD
-956 ATDDYTLKK
+956 ATADHTL
-965 AFVILRQ
+965 ADGFTILRQ
-972 EIDKPKIEASSLE
+972 EIDKPTIEASSLE
-985 TTYTAEAQTV
+985 TVYNAEAQTV
-995 TASGYNSATMDYD
+995 TADGYDAATMSYD
-1008 ATAKEEGDEISS
+1008 AAEQEEGDEISS
-1020 KDGVTFTATNA
+1020 KDGITFTATNA

-1037 FWLTNTDN
+1037 FRLTNTKN
-1045 YTWKG
+1045 YTWRG
-1050 GDTAP
+1050 DDTAP
-1055 DGPAADTVGF
+1055 DGPAAGTVEF
-1065 TWVINKA
+1065 TWVIKKA
-1072 AITVTGADVYQG
+1072 DITVTGANEYNG

-1119 KDSGGSVI
+1119 KDSGGSVLKDGI
-1127 GDEIFATSPAG
+1127 SAKSPAG
-1138 DYTLV
+1138 NYTLV

-1152 LAKTREYAFTI
+1152 RANTREYTFTI
-1163 TKNKAVISDAT
+1163 TKNTAVISDAT
-1174 LAGKTENISWT
+1174 LTDGTEDIRSWT

-1195 TVTVGDTDITGSA
+1195 TVTVGETDITGFA
-1208 NVEYFTRGWDES
+1208 TYEYFTRGWDEN
-1220 GDWKELG
+1220 GDWVSAGTSLSAG
-1227 SKVNLTKTS
+1227 S

-1249 DANNYSGDVVTIE
+1249 DANNYSGDKVIIE
-1262 FTITKQTVEVPVLT
+1262 FTINKQTVEVPVLKGG
-1276 DGYENGGR
+1276 DGVGQYGNR
-1284 YFVYQNGNVLHPTVP
+1284 YFTYN
-1299 EREGIYKYEFVT
+1299 
-1311 PGSSTF
+1311 GSSQRPGVEVELEEGLYSVIYPEESTTYN
-1317 GEYEIEI
+1317 EY
-1324 TLLHPENYVWG
+1324 YVKIVL
-1335 EPDNAGAQ
+1335 AQ
-1343 PNEEL
+1343 PNNYEWS
-1348 EDYIREDAP
+1348 EDG
-1357 AVLVMWYRIT
+1357 LVNLPGVAQDVINGATVSMWYLIT
-1367 KDQYTFS
+1367 KTTYTVTL
-1374 IEINGWTYGEY
+1374 NMVGWTFGDYNAGE
-1385 SSGSNSPGIID
+1385 NSPAPDFSEAESQLTESDYRDVTSAEVRYWYYGADYKGHETAETATNVRPTQVGTYTVFAVI
-1396 SGELPEE
+1396 SGTTNCEE
-1403 VQTAVA
+1403 M
-1409 NGHVTYEYYLVAEGG
+1409 
-1424 NQKLDGRPVNAG
+1424 RP
-1436 DYEVV
+1436 
-1441 AAIEETD
+1441 
-1448 NYARVTASTTF
+1448 STTF

-1483 AVSEMTVTAKTDDG
+1483 AVSAMTVTAKTDDG
-1497 TANGSES
+1497 NSNGSES
-1504 VKDHEDCTIEFFVDG
+1504 VNDYKVEFLVDG
-1519 DWTTAMPQ
+1519 GWTTAMPQ

-1545 HKMFEGS
+1545 HKMFEGL
-1552 ITVSITP
+1552 ITVSITR
-1559 YTITAENIEWTNEG
+1559 YTITAGNITWTNED

-1586 NDIKAS
+1586 NDIAAS
-1592 ATGLNDKDGNPEKF
+1592 ATGLTDESGEF
-1606 ELIVSLDGGKTE
+1606 ETFEELIVSLDEGKTE
-1618 FKDADNNYTF
+1618 FKDADDNYTF
-1628 TAALPESPLAG
+1628 TAKLPESPLAG
-1639 NYTLEDV
+1639 NYTLENV

-1651 MGYVMNRLA
+1651 MDYVMNRLA
-1660 VEIGAKDAEMT
+1660 VEIKADDSEMI
-1671 YGDVPPVPDLYYLGK
+1671 YGDELPGLGLHYLGK
-1686 NKFVEGD
+1686 NEFVKGD

-1702 AESTSPITANGRS
+1702 AISTSPITANGHS
-1715 YRTYIAGIGDNDRL
+1715 YRTYIAGIDANGRL
-1729 SNYTINGEPGEVF
+1729 SNYTINGEPGEEF
-1742 EGYASAANEKYD
+1742 KGYASAANEKYD
-1754 GVMTVNARPVSVDFT
+1754 GVMTVNARPVSVNFT

-1781 VSATAEAIE
+1781 VSAEAVE
-1790 GNSSSGAVSDE
+1790 GNPSSGAVSDE
-1801 TIIFVYSYRWTGNNG
+1801 TIQFKYSYSWTSIGN
-1816 ETSSVEHVLNSG
+1816 ETSSVDYVLNRG
-1828 TYVVTVTLPEN
+1828 TYVVTVKLPEN
-1839 SNYVIEGAYEREFEV
+1839 SNYVINGAYEREFEV
-1854 AAYNATNDV
+1854 AAYDATNDV
-1863 IWSKVTFTYNGEN
+1863 IWSKDITFTYNGEN

-1884 ATFDGI
+1884 ATFNGI
-1890 GGDKKEGKYTLITT
+1890 GGDAAEGKYKLITTTT
-1904 TTGTFRNAGKYIF
+1904 TTGTFKNAGKYIF
-1917 TASFDDGDNEYG
+1917 TAKFDDGDNMYG
-1929 NYVISAKEE
+1929 NYVIRAKEE
-1938 YTIAQRTVY
+1938 YAIKKRTVY

-1971 SAANGLL
+1971 SVANGLL

-1997 LETEPRG
+1997 LATG
-2004 GVTYVISPQG
+2004 LWNGVTCVISPQG

-2021 EAIGALA
+2021 GAIGALA
-2028 DVIDNYDVQITDGK
+2028 GVIDNYDVQITPGT
-2042 LYVEKRAITVT
+2042 LNVEKRAITVT
-2053 INEAGSTYGEDRA
+2053 INAAKSTYGEDRVA
-2066 ELTAEVTGELYG
+2066 LTAEVTGELYG

-2092 TAAGSYP
+2092 TPAGSYP
-2099 ITLENVMDNKYA
+2099 ITLENIMGNKYA
-2111 ITVANEQNTLYTV
+2111 ITVTNEQNTLYTV
-2124 KNATIKDVSVT
+2124 NKATIKGVSVT
-2135 PAPGLVYANADLFG
+2135 PATGLVYANADLFG
-2149 KAFTKSAITV
+2149 NAFTKSATTV

-2167 YSFAKDG
+2167 YSFTKDG
-2174 EYKSALTLK
+2174 EYKPALTLK
-2183 DADEYTVY
+2183 DAGEYTVY
-2191 YKITAANHDELTG
+2191 YKITADNHEEYSG
-2204 YFTVTIGKASVTISA
+2204 SFTVTIGKAQVTISA
-2219 TAEVTYGDP
+2219 TAGVTYGDH
-2228 VPVLED
+2228 VPVL
-2234 GDYDFSYKT
+2234 GDYDFSYTT
-2243 DVENFDAE
+2243 DVENFDAA
-2251 AEGIIPGVTFK
+2251 AEGIKPGETFT
-2262 VETGYTQGATA
+2262 VATDYTQRDTA
-2273 AKDYTITLSGEKE
+2273 AEDYTITLNGEKE

-2305 ITLVIN
+2305 ITLVID
-2311 DVNVQY
+2311 DVNVHY
-2317 GEQGHLSLGVY
+2317 GEQGHLSLSVY

-2517 DGGNNF
+2517 DGSNNF
-2523 DKITDRTATVI
+2523 EKITDRTATVI
-2534 NAESNNVRWVFGLEQ
+2534 NAESNNVRWWFGLEQ
-2549 GSYGE
+2549 GSYGG
-2554 SVDLTNVKRG
+2554 SADLTNVKRG

-2576 RITADNHVDYTGQFT
+2576 SITADNHVDYTGQFT
-2591 VTVQPKEV
+2591 VTVQPKVV
-2599 TIDWRGEAEELVYR
+2599 TIDWRQDGELVYR
-2613 GASLLG
+2613 GESLLG
-2619 HVSAWYKG
+2619 YVSAWYKG
-2627 VDGSKHELAITTDRD
+2627 VDDSEHKLAITTDRD
-2642 FTDAGSYIFTAKFDT
+2642 FIDAGRYIFTAKFAEGDA
-2657 NDDFS
+2657 FS
-2662 SNYALPADVTNE
+2662 SNYALPEDVTHE

-2729 LGSAQDA
+2729 LGSAQNA
-2736 GTYDVAAIWK
+2736 GTYDVTADW
-2746 NTNYTVKFTET
+2746 NNSNYAVEFTET

-2820 LDDVNYYSVS
+2820 LDGSNYYSVS
-2830 DTDVMLRNVKRGAD
+2830 DSAVMLRNVKRGAG

-2857 APNHEVYDSSFEVTI
+2857 ARNHKVYEGSFEVTI
-2872 NPAEVSAEWTEK
+2872 NPAEVSAEWTEDD
-2884 VFTYN
+2884 FTYN

-2903 EFDGGQKM
+2903 EFDGRQKM

-2917 SKEFKDVNGGKEYTF
+2917 SEEFKDVNGGKEYTF

-2952 AEETYTMRKA
+2952 AEETYTMQKA
-2962 ALEWLEEFAWADKD
+2962 ELEWRQEFAWADRD
-2976 NDDYAWIFDT
+2976 NDNYAWIFDT

-2993 RTSPSARLENNNGY
+2993 RTSPSARLANNHEY

-3024 LDADCKVPFAG
+3024 RDKDCKVPFEG
-3035 AFNAQTDAGTYY
+3035 AFGAQTDAGTYY

-3103 TEIMKVSYK
+3103 TAIMKVSYE

-3122 GGVVTMTASARGTY
+3122 GGVVTMTASAVGVY
-3136 GVTLTLTDDNYKWKA
+3136 GVTLTLTDDNYKWQA
-3151 HENSAEWVADLVV
+3151 NEAERALSV
-3164 TWSIS
+3164 TWSIADAT
-3169 NASNAFVGEEP
+3169 NGWEIELT
-3180 YIAIKGWIYG
+3180 ITEWIYG
-3190 EYDEAENAP
+3190 EYVEAENAP
-3199 HAQARYGTVVY
+3199 HAEALYGTVVY
-3210 YYSVEGATE
+3210 YYSVEGANE

-3231 VNAGNYWV
+3231 VNAGTYWV
-3239 VAYVEGTADY
+3239 VAYVNATADY
-3249 TGLFAAVQFT
+3249 TGLFAAKQFT
-3259 ISKAQIDVPTASG
+3259 ISKAPIDVPTASG

-3283 YLPVDF
+3283 YLPEDF

-3315 TRNYEWADK
+3315 TRNHEWADG
-3324 TTDSKEYTFII
+3324 SSGGLEFTFTIG
-3335 DRQKVTAP
+3335 RQKVTAP
-3343 AVPAGQWTYDGSAK
+3343 SVPDGQWTYDGSAK

-3365 STIMGVY
+3365 SNIMGVY

-3412 DVTDEFVTLEW
+3412 DGTDGNVTLEW
-3423 RVGRAENSWKTTPD
+3423 RIDRAENSWKTTPA
-3437 IEDWTYGNTPSRPS
+3437 IAGWTYGGTPSRPS

-3465 EEDQPVTPSVY
+3465 EEGQPVTPSVY
-3476 TFAGKYYVIA
+3476 TSAGKYYVIA
-3486 SVAGNGNYGGL
+3486 SVAGNDNYGEL
-3497 EFRMDFTVAKAEY
+3497 NLPIYFTVAKAEY

-3524 GKELRP
+3524 GKELCP
-3530 EATGLPVGLDGSA
+3530 EATGLPVGLDGIA
-3543 VSYTVEGETDA
+3543 VSYTVGGATDA
-3554 GEYSLSVTFTTTS
+3554 GEYSLSVTFTTAS
-3567 GNYFIPEQDYTVQ
+3567 NNYYIPEQEYTVE
-3580 FEILPRTVTAQW
+3580 FKILPRTVTAQW
-3592 QSGELTYNGK
+3592 QSGELTYNGD

-3607 VKAFYTDVNGN
+3607 VKAFYTDVDGRLL
-3618 HQPLDVRLTGDDFT
+3618 PLDVKLTGDEDFT

-3638 YTFTATMPDGVKNYE
+3638 YTFTAAMPGSVKNYV

-3681 GEDFAEKHGTYNYK
+3681 GEDFAEKHGTYNYE
-3695 VTGGGYVKGDDL
+3695 VTGGGYVEGDDL

-3775 PDGAPAGVGGFV
+3775 PDGAPANVGGFV

-3802 PDVPALP
+3802 PDLPALP

-3879 VELKLRDSYNYRWSN
+3879 VELKLCDSYNYRWSN
-3894 SSGDTAVVYFTIT
+3894 SSGDTAVVYFNIAM
-3907 IADNSITAPEIN
+3907 ADNSITAPEIN

-3932 AQAKFGGEDDI
+3932 AQAEFGSPDDI

-3980 ATSVQAVEFKILPR
+3980 ATSGQAVEFEILPK

-4012 QSNVLYGYDRTY
+4012 QSNMLYGYDRTY

-4055 FTLTDSRNFVW
+4055 FTLTDSRNFIW

-4114 SVEYTGNG
+4114 SVEYSGNG

-4258 QGTLPAGLTVVY
+4258 QGNLPAGLTVVY

-4322 YTYDGTAKTLVIE
+4322 YTYDGTAKTLVIK

>member
-29 RTSVA
+29 RMSVA

-98 LTAGQTNTLVA
+98 LTAGQPNTLVA
-109 TINDG
+109 TIKGG
-114 TATGSYTLPEVSAS
+114 TATGSMELPVVSAS
-128 LSTAIPTRIE
+128 LNTAMPTRIV
-138 LTGARDITSIYNE
+138 LDGARPITSIYNE

-163 MSNSTGGMA
+163 MSNSTIGMA
-172 LREVMSGSSNFKAV
+172 LSEAMSNNSNYKAEC
-186 YEDLRPDS
+186 EDLRPDS
-194 ADEASNIYF
+194 AEEAAGAYY
-203 RNAYIVYETGDM
+203 RNAYIVYESGDI
-215 TIESSNSVD
+215 TIESSNSVA
-224 LSVSWVPPTGIT
+224 LQVSWREPTGISVDLGNT
-236 VGFDGTLVDAGKP
+236 ILVNAGMP
-249 LEESRISITVTAV
+249 LEDNDGIIITVTAV
-262 YLDMDDGLRT
+262 YLDIEDGLRT
-272 LTRVLNPWEYTIEYQ
+272 LNRVLNPGEYTIVYQ
-287 NAENAITFEDT
+287 HAENAITFEDT
-298 GVTFIY
+298 GVKFIY
-304 TEGGEEFKIAI
+304 TEGGKNFEIDY
-315 DFENEGISVRE
+315 DFESHNVSVRE

-426 TITRAEIV
+426 TITKAEILS
-434 YADFV
+434 ADFV

-465 GSDSSLNLST
+465 GSDDPLNLST

-486 KYQNTSGGAI
+486 KYRNISSGEV
-496 TEDMPTA
+496 TEDMPTD
-503 AGTYNVWLVISG
+503 AGEYEVWLVISG

-538 PTLNDTSFEY
+538 PTLNKTSFEY
-548 KGETIYPIVTPE
+548 TGITIYPTVTPE
-560 QSSLYGTENN
+560 QSSLYDTENN
-570 GGLNVGDYYVKF
+570 GGLNVDEYQVKF
-582 TLNDPANYHWAAGE
+582 TLHDPDNYHWAAGE
-596 GVKGAEYTIKW
+596 GVEGAEYTIKW

-622 WTYSDGKKTFHNSPE
+622 WTYSDGNKTFHNSPE
-637 WDATFKNEGVAPE
+637 WDATFKNEGVAPG
-650 YTFYYKAWGGENYTP
+650 YTFYYKAWGDENYTP

-681 VAKLDADSSGHGNFS
+681 VAKLAADNSGYGNFS
-696 ASHAEYEF
+696 VSHDEYEF

-711 SVPALSQSVFTY
+711 SVPELSKSEFTY

-755 GAYKVALTLGADYQW
+755 GAYEVALTLGANYQW
-770 GSRTADNSEKDDD
+770 NDDTTTD
-783 ISVVTLNWQIN
+783 ITLNWQIN
-794 RKVVPAPELEGG
+794 RKVVTAPELEGG

-811 APKANEIHIDNFNSS
+811 APKANEITILHYDGE
-826 YFTVSGD
+826 YFSGVAGD
-833 SRLTFSG
+833 RLT
-840 NEVTVIN
+840 IN
-847 QTETLAIAGRYE
+847 GENVSVSEIDPSKAIAGTYY
-859 IILTLDSNYCVKGG
+859 ITVTLNSNYCVNST
-873 DAAKFGEPLTVELTW
+873 DADKFGETLTVELTW

-894 VERPSAEQE
+894 VERPTDKDKQQE
-903 VIYKEGVAQ
+903 TYTGDVLEYR
-912 SYKLADGFIAYSA
+912 LAKDFIAYSA
-925 ATGNGNSINAGY
+925 KTGDGNSIDAGY

-942 KLNPNYCWDASGSG
+942 TLNPNYCWGTSGSG
-956 ATDDYTLKK
+956 DTDDHMLADGFT
-965 AFVILRQ
+965 ILRR
-972 EIDKPKIEASSLE
+972 EIDKPTVEASSLV
-985 TTYTAEAQTV
+985 TVYNAEAQAV
-995 TASGYNSATMDYD
+995 TADGYDAVTMEYD
-1008 ATAKEEGDEISS
+1008 ATEKEAGDKISS
-1020 KDGVTFTATNA
+1020 EDGVTFTATNA

-1037 FWLTNTDN
+1037 FRLTNTKN
-1045 YTWKG
+1045 YTWRG
-1050 GDTAP
+1050 DDTAP
-1055 DGPAADTVGF
+1055 DGPAADTVEF

-1072 AITVTGADVYQG
+1072 DITVTGEDVYNG

-1090 PTDPDTTLNI
+1090 PTPTDTLKI
-1100 VPVLAS
+1100 VPVLAG

-1119 KDSGGSVI
+1119 KDSGGSVLKDGI
-1127 GDEIFATSPAG
+1127 SAKSPAG

-1152 LAKTREYAFTI
+1152 RANTKEYTFTI

-1174 LAGKTENISWT
+1174 LADKTENISWT

-1195 TVTVGDTDITGSA
+1195 TVTVGNTDITDIA
-1208 NVEYFTRGWDES
+1208 TYEYFTRGWDEN
-1220 GDWKELG
+1220 GDWVSAGTSLSAG
-1227 SKVNLTKTS
+1227 S

-1249 DANNYSGDVVTIE
+1249 DANNYSGAVVTIE
-1262 FTITKQTVEVPVLT
+1262 FTINKQTVEVPVLAGG
-1276 DGYENGGR
+1276 DGVGQYGNR
-1284 YFVYQNGNVLHPTVP
+1284 YFTYN
-1299 EREGIYKYEFVT
+1299 
-1311 PGSSTF
+1311 GSSQHPDVKVELEEGLYSVIYPEESTTYN
-1317 GEYEIEI
+1317 EY
-1324 TLLHPENYVWG
+1324 YVKIVL
-1335 EPDNAGAQ
+1335 AQ
-1343 PNEEL
+1343 PNNYEWS
-1348 EDYIREDAP
+1348 EDG
-1357 AVLVMWYRIT
+1357 LVNLPGVAQDVINGATVSMWYLIT
-1367 KDQYTFS
+1367 KTTYTVTL
-1374 IEINGWTYGEY
+1374 NMVGWTFGDYNDNVNRPAPDFSEAESQLTESDY
-1385 SSGSNSPGIID
+1385 QD
-1396 SGELPEE
+1396 
-1403 VQTAVA
+1403 
-1409 NGHVTYEYYLVAEGG
+1409 VTYAEVRYWYYGADYKGHETAETAT
-1424 NQKLDGRPVNAG
+1424 NVRPTQVGTYTVFAVISGTTNC
-1436 DYEVV
+1436 
-1441 AAIEETD
+1441 EEM
-1448 NYARVTASTTF
+1448 RPSTTF
-1459 TVSPAALQV
+1459 TVSPATLQV
-1468 NAAGYAAEYD
+1468 DAKGYAAEYD

-1483 AVSEMTVTAKTDDG
+1483 AVSAMYVTAKTDDG
-1497 TANGSES
+1497 NSNGSES

-1534 ATIRYRISYPN
+1534 ATIQYRISYPN
-1545 HKMFEGS
+1545 HELYEGE
-1552 ITVSITP
+1552 ITVSITA
-1559 YTITAENIEWTNEG
+1559 YTITAGNITWTNED

-1586 NDIKAS
+1586 NNIEAS
-1592 ATGLNDKDGNPEKF
+1592 ATGLTDKDGESETF
-1606 ELIVSLDGGKTE
+1606 GLIVSLDEGKTE
-1618 FKDADNNYTF
+1618 FKDAGNYTF
-1628 TAALPESPLAG
+1628 RAALPESPLAG

-1651 MGYVMNRLA
+1651 MGYVMNRLV
-1660 VEIGAKDAEMT
+1660 VEIGAEDAEMT
-1671 YGDVPPVPDLYYLGK
+1671 YGDVPPVLGLYYRSE
-1686 NKFVEGD
+1686 NEFVEDD

-1702 AESTSPITANGRS
+1702 AISTSPITANGHS
-1715 YRTYIAGIGDNDRL
+1715 YRTYIAGIEDNDRL
-1729 SNYTINGEPGEVF
+1729 SNYTINGEPGEKF
-1742 EGYASAANEKYD
+1742 EGYASAANPTYD
-1754 GVMTVNARPVSVDFT
+1754 GVMMVTARPVSVNFT
-1769 YVPETYNGSEQD
+1769 YVPETYNGSKQY
-1781 VSATAEAIE
+1781 VSAKAEAVE
-1790 GNSSSGAVSDE
+1790 DNPSSGAAGDE
-1801 TIIFVYSYRWTGNNG
+1801 TIIFEYSYSWTSING
-1816 ETSSVEHVLNSG
+1816 GPSSVDAVLNRG
-1828 TYVVTVTLPEN
+1828 NYVVTVALPKN

-1854 AAYNATNDV
+1854 AAYYVTNDDV
-1863 IWSKVTFTYNGEN
+1863 KWSEVTFTYNGAD
-1876 QSGAARNL
+1876 QSDAARNL
-1884 ATFDGI
+1884 ATFNGI
-1890 GGDKKEGKYTLITT
+1890 GGDTKEGKYTLITA
-1904 TTGTFRNAGKYIF
+1904 TTGTFRNAGGYTF
-1917 TASFDDGDNEYG
+1917 TASFADGDNKYG
-1929 NYVISAKEE
+1929 NYVIRAKEE
-1938 YTIAQRTVY
+1938 YAIKKRTVY

-1952 DTVTY
+1952 ATVTY
-1957 GNELPS
+1957 GNKLPA

-1984 SQGDAIYNIIASG
+1984 SQGDAIYDIIASG
-1997 LETEPRG
+1997 LDTELRD
-2004 GVTYVISPQG
+2004 GVTCVISPEG
-2014 TYTVVSG
+2014 PYTVIVSG
-2021 EAIGALA
+2021 EAIGKLA
-2028 DVIDNYDVQITDGK
+2028 AAKGNYNVQITNGT
-2042 LYVEKRAITVT
+2042 LNVEKRAITVT
-2053 INEAGSTYGEDRA
+2053 IIAAESTYGEDRA
-2066 ELTAEVTGELYG
+2066 ALTAEVTEGERYG
-2078 NDMPYELSAEIDKT
+2078 EDKPYKLSAKVDGT
-2092 TAAGSYP
+2092 TPAGSYP
-2099 ITLENVMDNKYA
+2099 ITLENIMADKYA
-2111 ITVANEQNTLYTV
+2111 ITVTNEQNTLYTV
-2124 KNATIKDVSVT
+2124 KNADIEASVT
-2135 PAPGLVYANADLFG
+2135 PATGLVYANADLFG
-2149 KAFTKSAITV
+2149 KAFENSAKTV
-2159 NDMKQTWT
+2159 NDMPATWM
-2167 YSFAKDG
+2167 YSLKEDDG
-2174 EYKSALTLK
+2174 YQPALTLK
-2183 DADEYTVY
+2183 DAGGYTVY

-2251 AEGIIPGVTFK
+2251 AEKIKPGETFK
-2262 VETGYTQGATA
+2262 VETDYTQGATA
-2273 AKDYTITLSGEKE
+2273 AKDYTITFLNGEKE

-2317 GEQGHLSLGVY
+2317 GEQGHLSLSVY

-2344 RFLKYLAVYDSLGK
+2344 RFLEYLAVYDSLGK

-2523 DKITDRTATVI
+2523 ENITDRTATVI

-2599 TIDWRGEAEELVYR
+2599 TIDWRQDDELVYR
-2613 GASLLG
+2613 GEPLLNY
-2619 HVSAWYKG
+2619 VSAWYKG
-2627 VDGSKHELAITTDRD
+2627 VDGSEHKLAITTDRA
-2642 FTDAGSYIFTAKFDT
+2642 FIKAGSYIFTAKFDE
-2657 NDDFS
+2657 DDAFS
-2662 SNYALPADVTNE
+2662 SNYALPADVTHE

-2679 AKVTVEIVQSGK
+2679 AEVTVEIVQSGE

-2708 YRVTAGEVYGEDDLD
+2708 YRVTAGEVYGDDNLG

-2729 LGSAQDA
+2729 DGAAQNA
-2736 GTYDVAAIWK
+2736 GTYDVTADW
-2746 NTNYTVKFTET
+2746 NNSNYAVEFTET

-2772 GEVIYEIY
+2772 DDVSYEIY
-2780 GGEQGATYDGVEHTA
+2780 GGEQGATYDGEEHTA
-2795 ASGMK
+2795 ASEMN
-2800 VTTATIAD
+2800 VTTKTIPD

-2820 LDDVNYYSVS
+2820 LDGVNYYSVRDS
-2830 DTDVMLRNVKRGAD
+2830 AVMLRNVKRGAD

-2857 APNHEVYDSSFEVTI
+2857 APNHEVYESSFEVTI

-2889 GADQRGNVTAVYTA
+2889 GSDQRGNVTAVYTA
-2903 EFDGGQKM
+2903 QYDGGQKVG
-2911 NLITYC
+2911 LVTAC
-2917 SKEFKDVNGGKEYTF
+2917 SEEFKDVSGGKKYTF

-2940 ELHGNYVLAEAS
+2940 KLHGNYVLAEAS
-2952 AEETYTMRKA
+2952 AEETYTMLKA

-2976 NDDYAWIFDT
+2976 NDYYAWIFDT
-2986 EENIFAT
+2986 EENIYET
-2993 RTSPSARLENNNGY
+2993 RTSPSAMLENNHEY
-3007 VIEEGEG
+3007 LIEEASD

-3024 LDADCKVPFAG
+3024 LDENCQKPFAG
-3035 AFNAQTDAGTYY
+3035 GFNAQTGAGTYY

-3054 TGNYGYGEDFGDL
+3054 TGNYGYGEDSGDL
-3067 ARVYSFTVE
+3067 VAVYSFTVE

-3088 FTFDGGIKTNTLEFD
+3088 FDFTGDINTNTLTFNS
-3103 TEIMKVSYK
+3103 EIMEVSDEI
-3112 TGDNYYISVD
+3112 GAGYYISVD
-3122 GGVVTMTASARGTY
+3122 GGIVTMTASAVGVY
-3136 GVTLTLTDDNYKWKA
+3136 GVKLTLTDNNYKWQA
-3151 HENSAEWVADLVV
+3151 NEAERALDV

-3169 NASNAFVGEEP
+3169 NASNSWEIELT
-3180 YIAIKGWIYG
+3180 ITGWIYG
-3190 EYDEAENAP
+3190 EYEEAKNAP
-3199 HAQARYGTVVY
+3199 HAEALYGTVVY
-3210 YYSVEGATE
+3210 YYSVEGANE
-3219 PTNLTGLSSAVP
+3219 PTNLTGLTSAVP
-3231 VNAGNYWV
+3231 VNAGTYWV
-3239 VAYVEGTADY
+3239 VAYVNATADY
-3249 TGLFAAVQFT
+3249 TGLFAAKQFT

-3283 YLPVDF
+3283 YLPDGF
-3289 RADTMYISGN
+3289 SADKMYISGN
-3299 VQTGAGS
+3299 VQTGAGR
-3306 YPVTVTLRD
+3306 YTVTVTLRD
-3315 TRNYEWADK
+3315 TRNYEWADG
-3324 TTDSKEYTFII
+3324 SSGGLEFTFTIG
-3335 DRQKVTAP
+3335 RQKVTAP
-3343 AVPAGQWTYDGSAK
+3343 SVPDGQWTYDGSAK

-3365 STIMGVY
+3365 SNIMGVY

-3402 LKDTKNYEWA
+3402 LKDTKNYEWTDGA
-3412 DVTDEFVTLEW
+3412 DGTDGNVTLEW
-3423 RVGRAENSWKTTPD
+3423 RIDRAENSWKTEPY
-3437 IEDWTYGNTPSRPS
+3437 IAGWTYGGTPSRPS

-3476 TFAGKYYVIA
+3476 TSAGKYYVIA

-3497 EFRMDFTVAKAEY
+3497 EFRMDFSVAKAEY
-3510 DFSGVTWTEQAEYT
+3510 DFSGVTWTAQAEYT

-3530 EATGLPVGLDGSA
+3530 EATGLPVGLDGIA
-3543 VSYTVEGETDA
+3543 VSYTVEGATDA
-3554 GEYSLSVTFTTTS
+3554 GEYRLSVTFTTTS

-3580 FEILPRTVTAQW
+3580 FKILPRTVTAQW

-3607 VKAFYTDVNGN
+3607 VKAVYTDVDGN
-3618 HQPLDVRLTGDDFT
+3618 QQPLDVKLTGAEEFIC
-3632 RVNEAG
+3632 VNEEG
-3638 YTFTATMPDGVKNYE
+3638 YTFTAAMPGSVKNYV
-3653 LAEEAK
+3653 LAEEAR

-3681 GEDFAEKHGTYNYK
+3681 GEDFAEKHGTYNYE
-3695 VTGGGYVKGDDL
+3695 VTGGGYVEGDNL
-3707 DITLS
+3707 GITLS

-3735 NVTFIQGVFSI
+3735 NVTFVQGVFSI

-3760 EYLGTIAEATAEFTD
+3760 EYLGAISPASAEFTD
-3775 PDGAPAGVGGFV
+3775 PDGAPAGVGDFV

-3820 PNYMAEGG
+3820 ANYIADGG

-3849 SGRNMKADI
+3849 SGHNMTADI
-3858 ADGELY
+3858 ADGKLY

-3894 SSGDTAVVYFTIT
+3894 SSGDTAVVYFN
-3907 IADNSITAPEIN
+3907 IAMANNSITAPEIN

-3932 AQAKFGGEDDI
+3932 AQAEFGSPDDI

-3980 ATSVQAVEFKILPR
+3980 ATSVQAVEFAILPR

-4012 QSNVLYGYDRTY
+4012 QSNMLYGYDRTY

-4055 FTLTDSRNFVW
+4055 FTLTDSRNFIW
-4066 EEGFSGSMVWE
+4066 EEGFSGSMVWQ
-4077 IIRADYDLGGIT
+4077 ILRADYDLGGIT

-4122 RINAGTYSVTATF
+4122 MINAGTYSVTATF

-4155 KADYDLSGITFADT
+4155 KADYDLGGITFADT

-4285 TFAGDYDNYNEV
+4285 TFIGDYDNYNEV

-4322 YTYDGTAKTLVIE
+4322 YTYDGTAKTLVIK

>member
-1 MYAKR
+1 M
-6 KLLLGILS
+6 L
-14 AVIFVCAAVL
+14 
-24 LILPL
+24 
-29 RTSVA
+29 
-34 QAMTK
+34 
-39 DPGEYSSLAIELNDP
+39 
-54 DISLEA
+54 
-60 GMQAEELKDHI
+60 H
-71 TVTASYEG
+71 
-79 GSEELSP
+79 
-86 EDYTLSLQEGGL
+86 
-98 LTAGQTNTLVA
+98 
-109 TINDG
+109 
-114 TATGSYTLPEVSAS
+114 
-128 LSTAIPTRIE
+128 
-138 LTGARDITSIYNE
+138 
-151 QAIRNVLSGTVY
+151 
-163 MSNSTGGMA
+163 
-172 LREVMSGSSNFKAV
+172 
-186 YEDLRPDS
+186 
-194 ADEASNIYF
+194 
-203 RNAYIVYETGDM
+203 
-215 TIESSNSVD
+215 
-224 LSVSWVPPTGIT
+224 
-236 VGFDGTLVDAGKP
+236 
-249 LEESRISITVTAV
+249 
-262 YLDMDDGLRT
+262 
-272 LTRVLNPWEYTIEYQ
+272 
-287 NAENAITFEDT
+287 
-298 GVTFIY
+298 
-304 TEGGEEFKIAI
+304 
-315 DFENEGISVRE
+315 
-326 AAVMAPSLNSVGT
+326 
-339 VEYNSQTHTWSFAN
+339 
-353 FSETSS
+353 
-359 VASEGVTPGEDST
+359 
-372 ATFSATSAGDYQ
+372 
-384 VTFTAKSGY
+384 
-393 RYQYVPAGAI
+393 
-403 PGYKDGDD
+403 
-411 PDDPDATIL
+411 
-420 SVTYTL
+420 
-426 TITRAEIV
+426 
-434 YADFV
+434 
-439 LPKDEWYYT
+439 KDEWDYT

-465 GSDSSLNLST
+465 GNDLNLDLST
-475 AGEGGAVTFTW
+475 AGVGGAVTFTW
-486 KYQNTSGGAI
+486 KYRNISGGEV

-503 AGTYNVWLVISG
+503 AGSYNVWLVISG

-538 PTLNDTSFEY
+538 PTLNATSFEY
-548 KGETIYPIVTPE
+548 TGKTIYPTVNPA
-560 QSSLYGTENN
+560 QSNLYGTKNDGE
-570 GGLNVGDYYVKF
+570 LNVGDYSVTF
-582 TLNDPANYHWAAGE
+582 TLNDSSNYHWAAGE

-607 SITQA
+607 SIKPA
-612 ENKLAVTVEN
+612 KNELAVTVEN
-622 WTYSDGKKTFHNSPE
+622 WTYSDGNKTFHNSPE

-681 VAKLDADSSGHGNFS
+681 VAKLDADNSGYGNFS
-696 ASHAEYEF
+696 VSHAEYEF

-743 YTLGGDMSCTDA
+743 YTLGGDRSCTDA
-755 GAYKVALTLGADYQW
+755 GAYEVALTLGADYQW
-770 GSRTADNSEKDDD
+770 GNGTADNSEKDDD

-794 RKVVPAPELEGG
+794 RKVVTAPELEGG

-811 APKANEIHIDNFNSS
+811 APNANEIHIDNFNSS

-840 NEVTVIN
+840 NEVTVTN
-847 QTETLAIAGRYE
+847 QTETLAIAGTYY
-859 IILTLDSNYCVKGG
+859 ITVTLDSNYCVNST
-873 DAAKFGEPLTVELTW
+873 DADNFGKTLTVELTW

-894 VERPSAEQE
+894 VERPTAVQRETYTGDVLE
-903 VIYKEGVAQ
+903 YR
-912 SYKLADGFIAYSA
+912 LAKDIIAYSA
-925 ATGNGNSINAGY
+925 KTGDGRSIVAGY

-942 KLNPNYCWDASGSG
+942 TLNPNYCWDASGSG
-956 ATDDYTLKK
+956 DTDDYPLADGFT
-965 AFVILRQ
+965 ILRK
-972 EIDKPKIEASSLE
+972 EIDKPTIEASSLE
-985 TTYTAEAQTV
+985 TVYTAEAQTV
-995 TASGYNSATMDYD
+995 TASDYNSATMSY
-1008 ATAKEEGDEISS
+1008 AAKAEEGDEISS

-1037 FWLTNTDN
+1037 FSLNDTVN

-1050 GDTAP
+1050 GATAP
-1055 DGPAADTVGF
+1055 DGPAAGTVEF
-1065 TWVINKA
+1065 TWVIKKA
-1072 AITVTGADVYQG
+1072 DITVMGADVYNG
-1084 WAYGVT
+1084 WAYGVK
-1090 PTDPDTTLNI
+1090 PTATDTLNI
-1100 VPVLAS
+1100 VPVLAADS
-1106 NKEVQGLEITYTY
+1106 SKQIGDPDITYTY
-1119 KDSGGSVI
+1119 KDSNGSVLKEGI
-1127 GDEIFATSPAG
+1127 SKTSPAG

-1152 LAKTREYAFTI
+1152 LANTREYTFTI
-1163 TKNKAVISDAT
+1163 TKNTAVISDAT
-1174 LAGKTENISWT
+1174 LDGKTENISWT
-1185 YGDEPGELSY
+1185 YGDKPGELSY
-1195 TVTVGDTDITGSA
+1195 TVTVGETDITGFA
-1208 NVEYFTRGWDES
+1208 TYEYFTRGWDEN
-1220 GDWKELG
+1220 GDWVSAGTSLSAG
-1227 SKVNLTKTS
+1227 S
-1236 DAGYYKVVITIAE
+1236 DAGYYKVEITIAD
-1249 DANNYSGDVVTIE
+1249 DANYSGGKVTIE
-1262 FTITKQTVEVPVLT
+1262 FTINKQTVEVPVLT
-1276 DGYENGGR
+1276 GGYENGGR
-1284 YFVYQNGNVLHPTVP
+1284 YFVYQNGVPLSPTVP
-1299 EREGIYKYEFVT
+1299 KREGIYKYEFVT

-1317 GEYEIEI
+1317 GPYEIEI

-1335 EPDNAGAQ
+1335 ETDNAGAQ

-1409 NGHVTYEYYLVAEGG
+1409 NGKVTYEYYLVAEGG

-1448 NYARVTASTTF
+1448 NYARVTASVTF
-1459 TVSPAALQV
+1459 TVSPATLQV
-1468 NAAGYAAEYD
+1468 DAEGYAAEYD
-1478 AHTHF
+1478 AHTHA
-1483 AVSEMTVTAKTDDG
+1483 AVSAMTVTAKTDDG
-1497 TANGSES
+1497 NSNGSES

-1586 NDIKAS
+1586 NDIKAF
-1592 ATGLNDKDGNPEKF
+1592 ATGLTDESENPEKF
-1606 ELIVSLDGGKTE
+1606 ELIVSLDEGKTE
-1618 FKDADNNYTF
+1618 FKDAGNYTF
-1628 TAALPESPLAG
+1628 TAKLPKDALAG

-1660 VEIGAKDAEMT
+1660 VEIKADDSEMI
-1671 YGDVPPVPDLYYLGK
+1671 YGDQPSGLGRSYIGDGR
-1686 NKFVEGD
+1686 FVESD
-1693 GIVVLLGTT
+1693 GIVILLGTT
-1702 AESTSPITANGRS
+1702 AISTSPITANGHS
-1715 YRTYIAGIGDNDRL
+1715 YRTYIARIEDNDRL
-1729 SNYTINGEPGEVF
+1729 SNYTINGVQGEKF

-1754 GVMTVNARPVSVDFT
+1754 GVMMVNARPVSVDFT

-1781 VSATAEAIE
+1781 VSAEAEAVE
-1790 GNSSSGAVSDE
+1790 GKPSSGVANGDPIQFE
-1801 TIIFVYSYRWTGNNG
+1801 YSYRWTGNNG

-1828 TYVVTVTLPEN
+1828 AYVVTVTLPEN
-1839 SNYVIEGAYEREFEV
+1839 SNYVIEGVNTHEFVV
-1854 AAYNATNDV
+1854 AAYDATNDV
-1863 IWSKVTFTYNGEN
+1863 IWSKDITFTYNGEN

-1884 ATFDGI
+1884 ATFNGI
-1890 GGDKKEGKYTLITT
+1890 GDDAAEGKYTLITT
-1904 TTGTFRNAGKYIF
+1904 TTTADEFKNAGKYIF
-1917 TASFDDGDNEYG
+1917 TAKFADGDNEYG
-1929 NYVISAKEE
+1929 NYVISPKKE

-1952 DTVTY
+1952 ATVTY
-1957 GNELPS
+1957 GNEMPS

-1978 QFVDGI
+1978 RFVDGI

-1997 LETEPRG
+1997 LATG
-2004 GVTYVISPQG
+2004 LWNGVTCVISPQG

-2028 DVIDNYDVQITDGK
+2028 GVIGNYNVQITEGK
-2042 LYVEKRAITVT
+2042 LKVEKRAITVT
-2053 INEAGSTYGEDRA
+2053 IIAAKSTYGEDRA
-2066 ELTAEVTGELYG
+2066 ELTAEVNEGSLYD

-2124 KNATIKDVSVT
+2124 KKATIKDVSVT

-2149 KAFTKSAITV
+2149 KAFTKSATTV
-2159 NDMKQTWT
+2159 NDMEQTWT

-2183 DADEYTVY
+2183 DAGGYTVY
-2191 YKITAANHDELTG
+2191 YKITANNHEEYSG
-2204 YFTVTIGKASVTISA
+2204 SFTVTIGKAQVTISA
-2219 TAEVTYGDP
+2219 TAGVTYGDP
-2228 VPVLED
+2228 EPVLG
-2234 GDYDFSYKT
+2234 GDDFIYTT
-2243 DVENFDAE
+2243 DVKNFNAE
-2251 AEGIIPGVTFK
+2251 KEGIKPDETFK
-2262 VETGYTQGATA
+2262 VATDYEQGDTA
-2273 AKDYTITLSGEKE
+2273 AKDYTITLSGDKE
-2286 VKNFIIKYSDGTL
+2286 VKNFIIAYSDGTL

-2317 GEQGHLSLGVY
+2317 GEQGHLSLSVY
-2328 DGSVCEWDKD
+2328 EGSVCEWDYY

-2344 RFLKYLAVYDSLGK
+2344 RFLEYLAVYDSLGK
-2358 DNRIDNNGIVPATQ
+2358 VNRIDNNGIVPATQ

-2502 ITGVTIDKNSFEYIY
+2502 ITGVNIDRSSFEYIY
-2517 DGGNNF
+2517 DGSNNF

-2591 VTVQPKEV
+2591 VTVQPKVV
-2599 TIDWRGEAEELVYR
+2599 TIDWRQDGELVYR
-2613 GASLLG
+2613 GESLLG
-2619 HVSAWYKG
+2619 HVSACYKG
-2627 VDGSKHELAITTDRD
+2627 VDGSEHKLAITADRA
-2642 FTDAGSYIFTAKFDT
+2642 FIKAGSYIFTAKFDT

-2662 SNYALPADVTNE
+2662 SNYALPETVTHE
-2674 FVISP
+2674 FGISP
-2679 AKVTVEIVQSGK
+2679 ADVTVEIVQSGK

-2708 YRVTAGEVYGEDDLD
+2708 YRVTAGEVYGDDNLG

-2736 GTYDVAAIWK
+2736 GTYDVTAK
-2746 NTNYTVKFTET
+2746 RENTNYTVKFTET

-2820 LDDVNYYSVS
+2820 LDGSNYYSVS
-2830 DTDVMLRNVKRGAD
+2830 DSAVMLRNVKRGAG

-2857 APNHEVYDSSFEVTI
+2857 APNHEVYEGSFEVTI
-2872 NPAEVSAEWTEK
+2872 NPAEVSAEWTEE

-2889 GADQRGNVTAVYTA
+2889 GSDQRTNVTAVYTA
-2903 EFDGGQKM
+2903 EFDGRQKM

-2952 AEETYTMRKA
+2952 AEETYTMQKA
-2962 ALEWLEEFAWADKD
+2962 ALEWSQEFAWADREND
-2976 NDDYAWIFDT
+2976 NYAWIFDT

-3024 LDADCKVPFAG
+3024 LDEECEVPFKG
-3035 AFNAQTDAGTYY
+3035 AFDAQTDAGTYY

-3054 TGNYGYGEDFGDL
+3054 TGNYGYGEDFSDL
-3067 ARVYSFTVE
+3067 VAVYSFTVE
-3076 QKAITVNWSTQS
+3076 QKAITVNWKNQG
-3088 FTFDGGIKTNTLEFD
+3088 FNFDGGVKTNTLEFD
-3103 TEIMKVSYK
+3103 AAIMQVSDEG
-3112 TGDNYYISVD
+3112 GDNYYISVD
-3122 GGVVTMTASARGTY
+3122 GGVVTMTASAVGTY
-3136 GVTLTLTDDNYKWKA
+3136 GVKLTLTNNNYKWQA
-3151 HENSAEWVADLVV
+3151 AENERALDV

-3169 NASNAFVGEEP
+3169 NASNSWEIELT
-3180 YIAIKGWIYG
+3180 ITEWIYG
-3190 EYDEAENAP
+3190 EYVEAKNAP
-3199 HAQARYGTVVY
+3199 HAQALYGTVVY
-3210 YYSVEGATE
+3210 YYSVNGANK
-3219 PTNLTGLSSAVP
+3219 PTDLTGLTSAVP
-3231 VNAGNYWV
+3231 VNAGTYWV
-3239 VAYVEGTADY
+3239 VAYVEATADY
-3249 TGLFAAVQFT
+3249 MGLFAAEQFT
-3259 ISKAQIDVPTASG
+3259 ISKAQIDVPAASG
-3272 TKYFYTGNSQT
+3272 TDYFYTGDSQT
-3283 YLPVDF
+3283 YRPDGF
-3289 RADTMYISGN
+3289 SADKMYISGN

-3306 YPVTVTLRD
+3306 YTVTVTLRD
-3315 TRNYEWADK
+3315 TRNYEWADG
-3324 TTDSKEYTFII
+3324 SSGGLEFTFTIG
-3335 DRQKVTAP
+3335 RQKVTAP

-3365 STIMGVY
+3365 SNIMGVY

-3412 DVTDEFVTLEW
+3412 DGTDGNVTLEW
-3423 RVGRAENSWKTTPD
+3423 RIDRAENSWKTGPY
-3437 IEDWTYGNTPSRPS
+3437 IAGWIYGNTPSRPS

-3465 EEDQPVTPSVY
+3465 EEGQPVTPSVY
-3476 TFAGKYYVIA
+3476 TSAGKYYVIA
-3486 SVAGNGNYGGL
+3486 SVAGNDNYSGL
-3497 EFRMDFTVAKAEY
+3497 EFRTDYFSVAKAEY

-3543 VSYTVEGETDA
+3543 VSYTVKGATDA
-3554 GEYSLSVTFTTTS
+3554 GEYSLSVTFTTS
-3567 GNYFIPEQDYTVQ
+3567 SNNYYIPEQDYTVQ
-3580 FEILPRTVTAQW
+3580 FKILPRTVTAQW
-3592 QSGELTYNGK
+3592 QSGELTYNGE

-3607 VKAFYTDVNGN
+3607 VKAFYTVVNGN
-3618 HQPLDVRLTGDDFT
+3618 HQPLDVKLTGAEDFT

-3638 YTFTATMPDGVKNYE
+3638 YTFTATMPDGVKNYK
-3653 LAEEAK
+3653 LAGAAEE
-3659 AVFHI
+3659 VFYI

-3681 GEDFAEKHGTYNYK
+3681 GEDFAEKHGTYKYE
-3695 VTGGGYVKGDDL
+3695 VTGGYVKGDDL
-3707 DITLS
+3707 DITFS

-3735 NVTFIQGVFSI
+3735 NVTFVQGVFSI

-3775 PDGAPAGVGGFV
+3775 PDGAPADVGGFV
-3787 ITYSGAANDGTIVNG
+3787 ITYSGAANNGTIVNG

-3820 PNYMAEGG
+3820 ANYIADGG

-3864 TVTRNEGGINVGSYP
+3864 TVEVNEGGINVGSYP
-3879 VELKLRDSYNYRWSN
+3879 VELKLRNSYNYRWSN

-3932 AQAKFGGEDDI
+3932 AQAKFGSPDDI

-3980 ATSVQAVEFKILPR
+3980 ATSVQAVEFEILPR

-4012 QSNVLYGYDRTY
+4012 QSNMLYGYDRTY

-4055 FTLTDSRNFVW
+4055 FTLTDSRNFIW

-4114 SVEYTGNG
+4114 IVEYTGNG

-4322 YTYDGTAKTLVIE
+4322 YTYDGTAKTLVIK

>member
-29 RTSVA
+29 RTSVVRA
-34 QAMTK
+34 QMTQ
-39 DPGEYSSLAIELNDP
+39 DPVNYTKLEIGP
-54 DISLEA
+54 VQDISLEA
-60 GMQAEELKDHI
+60 GMQAEELKEHI
-71 TVTASYEG
+71 TVTAYYDG
-79 GSEELSP
+79 GSDELSP
-86 EDYTLSLQEGGL
+86 DDYTLSLQEGGL
-98 LTAGQTNTLVA
+98 LTAGQPNTLVA
-109 TINDG
+109 TIKGG
-114 TATGSYTLPEVSAS
+114 TATDSMELPEVET
-128 LSTAIPTRIE
+128 STKNVITRIVI
-138 LTGARDITSIYNE
+138 TGSGRVYSTDDE
-151 QAIRNVLSGTVY
+151 QGVKNALSGTVY
-163 MSNSTGGMA
+163 FSSNLTGYA
-172 LREVMSGSSNFKAV
+172 LRDYIGNVGWSIE
-186 YEDLRPDS
+186 YDDLRPDS
-194 ADEASNIYF
+194 ETEAQQDTYK
-203 RNAYIVYETGDM
+203 RTVT
-215 TIESSNSVD
+215 
-224 LSVSWVPPTGIT
+224 VSCINTEGKTVTS
-236 VGFDGTLVDAGKP
+236 VGFDVDVQWVKPLSLGARVQTGTLIAGQP
-249 LEESRISITVTAV
+249 VGADDFTAV
-262 YLDMDDGLRT
+262 VTYYTFGMYV
-272 LTRVLNPWEYTIEYQ
+272 TRDLNFGEYTIEYQ
-287 NAENAITFEDT
+287 NGEVINFNDEYIT
-298 GVTFIY
+298 IKY
-304 TEGGEEFKIAI
+304 IEGDEEFTWQIN
-315 DFENEGISVRE
+315 FSISNITISE
-326 AAVMAPSLNSVGT
+326 EIITAPSLVLPAAHEYVGKDIT
-339 VEYNSQTHTWSFAN
+339 WTFNDYNEKTSMVNVALAETDVEY
-353 FSETSS
+353 
-359 VASEGVTPGEDST
+359 VV
-372 ATFSATSAGDYQ
+372 TFSARNAGEYK
-384 VTFTAKSGY
+384 VIFNAKEGY
-393 RYQYVPAGAI
+393 RYDNIPSGATAI
-403 PGYKDGDD
+403 YKEGEAASDSDRPIIG
-411 PDDPDATIL
+411 L
-420 SVTYTL
+420 EYTL
-426 TITRAEIV
+426 TITKAKIDF
-434 YADFV
+434 ADFV

-448 TEIDQYKP
+448 TKIDQYKP

-465 GSDSSLNLST
+465 GSDDALNLST
-475 AGEGGAVTFTW
+475 AGVDGMPVTFKW
-486 KYQNTSGGAI
+486 QYQNISGGEV

-503 AGTYNVWLVISG
+503 AGEYKVWLVISG
-515 FANYEDYTT
+515 FANYEDYKTT
-524 TKKTFTINSAEVAL
+524 EKTFTINSAEVAL

-548 KGETIYPIVTPE
+548 KGETIYPTVTPE
-560 QSSLYGTENN
+560 QSSLYDTKND
-570 GGLNVGDYYVKF
+570 GGLNVGDYSVTF

-607 SITQA
+607 YITQA
-612 ENKLAVTVEN
+612 ENELAIDIEDWEFDETFTQLERPVITHIKF
-622 WTYSDGKKTFHNSPE
+622 KKEGGSPE
-637 WDATFKNEGVAPE
+637 YHYKYEGLD
-650 YTFYYKAWGGENYTP
+650 
-665 ITDLSGYEWH
+665 ITDKVNSGDYRWEA
-675 SGYYKV
+675 GNYVVYAIYK
-681 VAKLDADSSGHGNFS
+681 GNDNFKDVES
-696 ASHAEYEF
+696 AEVPF
-704 VVYRMYV
+704 VVERMRIAKP
-711 SVPALSQSVFTY
+711 SLANSVFTY
-723 GDGTVN
+723 SGNETDITANGNINNFNENQMSITAASATKGT
-729 IADYIE
+729 AAGK
-735 NYSANSGR
+735 YSI
-743 YTLGGDMSCTDA
+743 
-755 GAYKVALTLGADYQW
+755 VIQLGANYQW
-770 GSRTADNSEKDDD
+770 NDDTTTD
-783 ISVVTLNWQIN
+783 ITLNWQIN
-794 RKVVPAPELEGG
+794 RLLVDSPELEGG

-811 APKANEIHIDNFNSS
+811 DPDGNNKITILHYDGE
-826 YFTVSGD
+826 YFSDVAGD
-833 SRLTFSG
+833 RLT
-840 NEVTVIN
+840 IN
-847 QTETLAIAGRYE
+847 GENVSVSETDQNNAIAGTYY
-859 IILTLDSNYCVKGG
+859 ITVTLDSNYCVNST
-873 DAAKFGEPLTVELTW
+873 DADNFGEELTVELTW

-894 VERPSAEQE
+894 VERPTDIQQ
-903 VIYKEGVAQ
+903 VTYKEGVAQ
-912 SYKLADGFIAYSA
+912 SYKLAEDFIAYSA
-925 ATGNGNSINAGY
+925 KTGDGNSINAGY

-942 KLNPNYCWDASGSG
+942 TLNPNYCWGASGSG
-956 ATDDYTLKK
+956 VTADHTLKK

-1020 KDGVTFTATNA
+1020 KDGITFTATNA

-1037 FWLTNTDN
+1037 FSLLDPDN

-1050 GDTAP
+1050 GATAP
-1055 DGPAADTVGF
+1055 DGPAAGTVEF

-1072 AITVTGADVYQG
+1072 DIKVMGAVEYQG

-1090 PTDPDTTLNI
+1090 PTPTDRLNI

-1106 NKEVQGLEITYTY
+1106 NDKKVQGLDITYTY
-1119 KDSGGSVI
+1119 KDSNGSVLE
-1127 GDEIFATSPAG
+1127 GENEISATSPAG
-1138 DYTLV
+1138 NYTLV

-1152 LAKTREYAFTI
+1152 LANTREYTFTI
-1163 TKNKAVISDAT
+1163 TKNTAVISDAT
-1174 LAGKTENISWT
+1174 LAGGTENISWT

-1195 TVTVGDTDITGSA
+1195 TVTVGVTDITDIA
-1208 NVEYFTRGWDES
+1208 TYEYFTRGWDES
-1220 GDWKELG
+1220 GDWVSAGTSLSAG
-1227 SKVNLTKTS
+1227 S
-1236 DAGYYKVVITIAE
+1236 DAGYYQVVITIAD
-1249 DANNYSGDVVTIE
+1249 DANNYSGGKVIIE
-1262 FTITKQTVEVPVLT
+1262 FTINKQTVKVPVLT
-1276 DGYENGGR
+1276 GGYENGGR
-1284 YFVYQNGNVLHPTVP
+1284 YFVYQNGVPLSPTVP

-1436 DYEVV
+1436 NYEVV

-1459 TVSPAALQV
+1459 TVSPATLQV
-1468 NAAGYAAEYD
+1468 DAEGYAAEYD
-1478 AHTHF
+1478 AHTHD
-1483 AVSEMTVTAKTDDG
+1483 AVREMTVTAKTDDG

-1534 ATIRYRISYPN
+1534 AIIQYRISYPN
-1545 HKMFEGS
+1545 HQMFVDS

-1573 SADTAYTYNGSDQ
+1573 SADTAYTYNGLDQ
-1586 NDIKAS
+1586 NNIAAS
-1592 ATGLNDKDGNPEKF
+1592 ATGLTDESF
-1606 ELIVSLDGGKTE
+1606 ELIVSLGGGE

-1628 TAALPESPLAG
+1628 TAALPDTDIAG
-1639 NYTLEDV
+1639 NYMLEDV

-1651 MGYVMNRLA
+1651 MDYVMNRLA
-1660 VEIGAKDAEMT
+1660 VKIGAKDAEMT
-1671 YGDVPPVPDLYYLGK
+1671 YGDVPPVLGLDYLGK

-1702 AESTSPITANGRS
+1702 ATSTSPITANGHS
-1715 YRTYIAGIGDNDRL
+1715 YRTYIAGIEDNDRL
-1729 SNYTINGEPGEVF
+1729 SNYTINGVWGEEF
-1742 EGYASAANEKYD
+1742 EGYASAANPTYD
-1754 GVMTVNARPVSVDFT
+1754 GVMMVNARPVSVNFT
-1769 YVPETYNGSEQD
+1769 DVPETYNGSKQY
-1781 VSATAEAIE
+1781 VSAEAEAVE
-1790 GNSSSGAVSDE
+1790 DNPSSGVANEDDIQFE
-1801 TIIFVYSYRWTGNNG
+1801 YSYSWTSIGN
-1816 ETSSVEHVLNSG
+1816 ETSSVDHVLNRG
-1828 TYVVTVTLPEN
+1828 TYVVTVALPEN
-1839 SNYVIEGAYEREFEV
+1839 SNYVINGAYEREFEV

-1863 IWSKVTFTYNGEN
+1863 KWADTGFTYNGEN

-1884 ATFDGI
+1884 ATFNGI
-1890 GGDKKEGKYTLITT
+1890 GDDKKEGKYTLITT
-1904 TTGTFRNAGKYIF
+1904 TTGTFRNADKYIF
-1917 TASFDDGDNEYG
+1917 TAKFADGDNEYG

-1952 DTVTY
+1952 AAVTY
-1957 GNELPS
+1957 GNKLPA

-1984 SQGDAIYNIIASG
+1984 SQGDAIYDIIASG
-1997 LETEPRG
+1997 LDTELRD
-2004 GVTYVISPQG
+2004 GVTCVISPEG
-2014 TYTVVSG
+2014 PYTVIVSG
-2021 EAIGALA
+2021 EAIGKLA
-2028 DVIDNYDVQITDGK
+2028 AAKGNYNVQITNGT
-2042 LYVEKRAITVT
+2042 LEVKRREITVK
-2053 INEAGSTYGEDRA
+2053 INAAKSTYGEDCA
-2066 ELTAEVTGELYG
+2066 ELTAEVTEGKLYG
-2078 NDMPYELSAEIDKT
+2078 EDKPYELSAEIDKT

-2099 ITLENVMDNKYA
+2099 ITLENIMGDKYA
-2111 ITVANEQNTLYTV
+2111 ITVTNEQNTLYTV
-2124 KNATIKDVSVT
+2124 NKATIKDVSVT

-2183 DADEYTVY
+2183 DAGEYTVH
-2191 YKITAANHDELTG
+2191 YKITADNHNELTG
-2204 YFTVTIGKASVTISA
+2204 SFTVTIGKAKVTISA
-2219 TAEVTYGDP
+2219 TAGVTYGDP
-2228 VPVLED
+2228 MPVLG
-2234 GDYDFSYKT
+2234 GDDFIYTT
-2243 DVENFDAE
+2243 DVKNFNAENED
-2251 AEGIIPGVTFK
+2251 IKPGVTFT
-2262 VETGYTQGATA
+2262 VATDYEQGDTA

-2305 ITLVIN
+2305 ITLVID

-2317 GEQGHLSLGVY
+2317 GEQGYLSLSVY
-2328 DGSVCEWDKD
+2328 EGNVCEWDYY

-2358 DNRIDNNGIVPATQ
+2358 DKRIDNNGIVPATQ

-2554 SVDLTNVKRG
+2554 SADLTNVKRG

-2576 RITADNHVDYTGQFT
+2576 SITADNHVDYTGQFT

-2613 GASLLG
+2613 GEPLLNY
-2619 HVSAWYKG
+2619 VSAWYKG
-2627 VDGSKHELAITTDRD
+2627 VDGSEHKLAITTDRD
-2642 FTDAGSYIFTAKFDT
+2642 FIDAGRYIFTAKFDT
-2657 NDDFS
+2657 NDAFS
-2662 SNYALPADVTNE
+2662 SNYALPETVTHE

-2679 AKVTVEIVQSGK
+2679 AEVTVEIVQSGN

-2708 YRVTAGEVYGEDDLD
+2708 YRVTEGEVYGEDDLG

-2729 LGSAQDA
+2729 LGSAQNA
-2736 GTYDVAAIWK
+2736 GTYDVTADW
-2746 NTNYTVKFTET
+2746 NNSNYAVEFTET

-2820 LDDVNYYSVS
+2820 LDGSNYYSVS
-2830 DTDVMLRNVKRGAD
+2830 DSAVMLRNVKRGAG

-2857 APNHEVYDSSFEVTI
+2857 ADNHKVYEGSFEVTI
-2872 NPAEVSAEWTEK
+2872 NPAEVSAEWTKE

-2889 GADQRGNVTAVYTA
+2889 GADQRTNVTAVYTA
-2903 EFDGGQKM
+2903 QYDGGAEVS
-2911 NLITYC
+2911 LVTAC
-2917 SKEFKDVNGGKEYTF
+2917 SEEFKDVNGGNEYTF

-2952 AEETYTMRKA
+2952 AEETYTMQKA
-2962 ALEWLEEFAWADKD
+2962 ELEWRQEFAWADKD
-2976 NDDYAWIFDT
+2976 NDNYAWIFDT

-2993 RTSPSARLENNNGY
+2993 RTSPSARLANNHEY

-3024 LDADCKVPFAG
+3024 LDKDCKESFKG
-3035 AFNAQTDAGTYY
+3035 EFNAQKTDAGTYY

-3054 TGNYGYGEDFGDL
+3054 TGNYGYDYGEDFGDL
-3067 ARVYSFTVE
+3067 VAVYSFTVE
-3076 QKAITVNWSTQS
+3076 QKAITVNWKNQG
-3088 FTFDGGIKTNTLEFD
+3088 FNFDGGVKTNTLEFD
-3103 TEIMKVSYK
+3103 AAIMQVSDEG
-3112 TGDNYYISVD
+3112 GDNYYISVD
-3122 GGVVTMTASARGTY
+3122 GGVVTMTASAVGTY
-3136 GVTLTLTDDNYKWKA
+3136 GVKLTLTNNNYKWQA
-3151 HENSAEWVADLVV
+3151 AENERALDV

-3169 NASNAFVGEEP
+3169 NASNSWTKELEITA
-3180 YIAIKGWIYG
+3180 WIYG
-3190 EYDEAENAP
+3190 KYDEAVNAP
-3199 HAQARYGTVVY
+3199 HAQALYGTVVY
-3210 YYSVEGATE
+3210 YYSVNGANR
-3219 PTNLTGLSSAVP
+3219 PTDLTGLSSAVP
-3231 VNAGNYWV
+3231 VNAGTYWV
-3239 VAYVEGTADY
+3239 VAYVEATADY
-3249 TGLFAAVQFT
+3249 MGLFAAEQFT
-3259 ISKAQIDVPTASG
+3259 IEKAKIAVPAASAK
-3272 TKYFYTGNSQT
+3272 TYEYTGNSQT
-3283 YLPVDF
+3283 YLPEGF
-3289 RADTMYISGN
+3289 FADTMYISGN

-3315 TRNYEWADK
+3315 TRNYEWADG
-3324 TTDSKEYTFII
+3324 SSGGLEFTFTIG
-3335 DRQKVTAP
+3335 RQKVTAP
-3343 AVPAGQWTYDGSAK
+3343 AVPAGQWTYDGSEK
-3357 SVTLENFS
+3357 GVTLENFS
-3365 STIMGVY
+3365 SNIMGVY

-3412 DVTDEFVTLEW
+3412 DGTDGNVTLEW
-3423 RVGRAENSWKTTPD
+3423 RIDRAENSWKTEPY
-3437 IEDWTYGNTPSRPS
+3437 IAGWIYGNTPSRPS

-3486 SVAGNGNYGGL
+3486 SVAGNGNYDGL
-3497 EFRMDFTVAKAEY
+3497 EFRMDFSVAKAEY
-3510 DFSGVTWTEQAEYT
+3510 DFRGVTWTEQAEYT

-3530 EATGLPVGLDGSA
+3530 AATGLPVGLDGIA
-3543 VSYTVEGETDA
+3543 VSYTVGGETDA
-3554 GEYSLSVTFTTTS
+3554 GEYTLYVTFTTTS
-3567 GNYFIPEQDYTVQ
+3567 ENYFIPEQDYTVQ
-3580 FEILPRTVTAQW
+3580 FKILPRTVTAQW
-3592 QSGELTYNGK
+3592 QSGELTYNGD

-3618 HQPLDVRLTGDDFT
+3618 QQPLDVGLTGDDFT
-3632 RVNEAG
+3632 DVNEAG
-3638 YTFTATMPDGVKNYE
+3638 YTFTATMPDGVKNYV

-3681 GEDFAEKHGTYNYK
+3681 GEDFAEKHGTYNYE
-3695 VTGGGYVKGDDL
+3695 VTGGGYVEGDDL
-3707 DITLS
+3707 GITLS

-3775 PDGAPAGVGGFV
+3775 PDGAPADVGGFV
-3787 ITYSGAANDGTIVNG
+3787 ITYSGAANDGTPVSG
-3802 PDVPALP
+3802 TAVPELP

-3894 SSGDTAVVYFTIT
+3894 SSGDTAVVYFN
-3907 IADNSITAPEIN
+3907 IAMANNSITAPGIN

-3932 AQAKFGGEDDI
+3932 AQAEFGSPDDI

-3980 ATSVQAVEFKILPR
+3980 ATSLQAVEFEILPK

-4012 QSNVLYGYDRTY
+4012 QSNMLYGYDRTY

-4055 FTLTDSRNFVW
+4055 FTLTDSRNFIW

-4114 SVEYTGNG
+4114 SVEYSGNG

-4308 ADYDLSGISFEDTT
+4308 ADYDLSGITFKDTT
-4322 YTYDGTAKTLVIE
+4322 YTYDGTAKTLVIK

-4373 LTALLTIEKAT
+4373 LTAMLTIEKAT

-4489 NNNYRR
+4489 NNNYKRR
-4495 R
+4495 